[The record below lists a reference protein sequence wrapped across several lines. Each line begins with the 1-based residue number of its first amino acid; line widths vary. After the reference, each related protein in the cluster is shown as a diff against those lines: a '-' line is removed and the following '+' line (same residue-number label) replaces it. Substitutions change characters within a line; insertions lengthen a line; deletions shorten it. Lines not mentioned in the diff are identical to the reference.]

1 MPRDAMAEWL
11 AKRNAEKAAQ
21 RATPEHGAVRQ
32 AQIKVDQILEQAKKT
47 TTALTGVKTGKTEKS
62 STPVRQEEGRDA
74 MAEWLAARKES
85 KVQQIAEQ
93 GKYAVRNVGALY
105 KAATGMWGELRKAN
119 EWQGLGVDAGI
130 RQGYQARVPVRG
142 GSQLQQQAENALQMD
157 KTGPYRQRLTRVR
170 GESLE
175 KLFTDSLNQNQTAE
189 QHGQTIR
196 QELQELRTAG
206 ESGTDAAAAKEKWD
220 DVASRLYYLA
230 YSQSMSSDEY
240 NKLVSEVY
248 DAYDA
253 YRSGV
258 KGRSFGQ
265 REQKWTDALRGPVM
279 GDENYTAAGKAQQ
292 NAMLAAAGGIPTDRN
307 TFGYELRYNQSTTR
321 ENIQYKS
328 VDQLLDAAGKH
339 VDPQADVTS
348 QSQGAATDAA
358 IFGYLANVAMT
369 QEQYDR
375 YMQALDRYVK
385 NAPATRAVSGYG
397 TSDVVSQ
404 LETYRQ
410 QREANG
416 LRANEKGAE
425 DALNSYPEMSAG
437 SFLDQVA
444 SGSERARDNLFQ
456 KYPAGLEQLLV
467 RGGGYAGK
475 ALGSLLNGFG
485 AFENDLGDYFAA
497 GGEEN
502 INYQNPEWQEAKY
515 QDWVRGR
522 ETSDLLQNG
531 GKFERW
537 AAEQIPALPTA
548 ALEMAAASTI
558 AGAATGT
565 MESFAGGA
573 RQVSPL
579 VTSAATKAEKFAQM
593 AKQGSNIVT
602 SSFAAINSYGE
613 AESNGDA
620 RGEQFIRF
628 AAGGL
633 LEYGTNMLFGGN
645 PLIDAGDTGKV
656 TELVYK
662 MTNNETIRKIV
673 SSAAFDRIGEGL
685 EEVASAIGSAAL
697 DYALTGEADL
707 SWDELRDEFIS
718 GFALAMILSI
728 GPDTAEVLAKNDH
741 EGNAKRITMFDAAAQ
756 SDRGELN
763 LQMGKYAVEFLAGDE
778 DMMLANGWDHVQR
791 SAAKKS
797 WAQAV
802 NEYNTVYRNLVDAE
816 AYWAKTG
823 EGKAYRGTDA
833 ERVIADARGSIEGV
847 DAKTF
852 SAETLEENVRQIR
865 QAWDSAEENAT
876 NFAMTGR
883 MDAEIAKMARIAESY
898 LDKAVQDGTMD
909 AMTALNL
916 RNELSMINEG
926 ATATLQAYLNAR
938 YGEGTPQTETR
949 QEPVQEAT
957 QDVNVIRA
965 EAENNAAVNAAETG
979 GIDNGRTEIFDG
991 GSQRDA
997 GLGTGE
1003 QTGGMAAGAAAAEG
1017 ERRNAYAGAG
1027 ENGPANRRAN
1037 LRPEDAARA
1046 ERLNRYASLQSD
1058 TSLAQLVRGGSDAV
1072 TLAVIP
1078 ESMYDD
1084 GMREA
1089 KQAGTALGVDV
1100 VFVRGSMAMQR
1111 GDQLMRINGVYDAAA
1126 KRAVV
1131 SATDIQYD
1139 GGKLAQHELFHV
1151 RANKDPALV
1160 QQALQ
1165 KVRETFG
1172 EEAFEQ
1178 VAREYVQSYS
1188 GAYQSMEDVYEE
1200 VLADA
1205 YAGMNRFRA
1214 GATHFTEAVQSEVQ
1228 QSERASEPAQTS
1240 QETRGSPPANV
1251 EERSGNP
1258 EKGKTFWEKMRA
1270 WKEGGAPDA
1279 AMEPSRTLQ
1288 QAGIN
1293 ELISLSSMLEKADG
1307 KSQTMREAIYD
1318 NLKYLQDDLIR
1329 PMAVGKKGDT
1339 LYCVVPARTSMDMP
1353 RVVEMR
1359 KTNAGYEVEKVS
1371 SLSNAAII
1379 KTLEGSDLLS
1389 ANVQALDH
1397 AIQDFGYQTKANAQL
1412 WVRPEKAKNGVPFA
1426 DIFEAR
1432 DARDFEAKFSLEEK
1446 QYARVINEQLLENR
1460 DRILEIEPVYELTG
1474 GEFAQGDKKLSDA
1487 VMEEFE
1493 KFGGEVE
1500 REGFGAIKFSK
1511 KRIKNDIMH
1520 GIGRMKAM
1528 TFAAVPSVIQNGVE
1542 IGSEANWK
1550 GRGYDTYVFA
1560 APAKF
1565 GETNLLI
1572 GAVVTRDNREN
1583 KFYLHEVVDS
1593 EGNAIKID
1601 RETGE
1606 IKTSSAVADGWAS
1619 TPDALSKDRIAQTEG
1634 EVKQRF
1640 SLSEPVERAGNLIA
1654 EHNLT
1659 QEKLEKAL
1667 EIGAFPS
1674 PSIAIVQAEQGHTNY
1689 GDYSVVFPASTI
1701 DPEADSRNRV
1711 YGADAWTP
1719 TSSNATVE
1727 YRVDADAKRAFER
1740 SIRDLSGQVA
1750 DGIFRGDSTL
1760 GKAGIEEETT
1770 KTSREI
1776 AEQIAQYPEVKA
1788 AYLADKGENISPVYK
1803 DREYDN
1809 IGNAALQRY
1818 TDNVGV
1824 QNLARIIVQMY
1835 VGDANSVAQAELQRV
1850 RQAIGEEYAERF
1862 ARILDRKPERKA
1874 ERVSEYAENKMYSG
1888 TRAEDFIRHAWE
1900 MVQDGGQ
1907 NRGEADKMAMQDELD
1922 RKAPTQKVA
1931 AWAEKRLQDVIG
1943 EGGIYNNEDRYTSR
1957 GDRRSFEQTHWELN
1971 AENLVRAMAQA
1982 EERGANIMWYDAGG
1996 LLAAATPEYR
2006 SISEIHADEGRLQ
2019 TLEQEAY
2026 EGKVMELQ
2034 QSLDNVV
2041 ERILQETRHK
2051 AYGYQDES
2059 QLITEALI
2067 KTAQGGDSLQSIREG
2082 MAAEEYDIDRATAMQ
2097 IQELFQQ
2104 AKEIPTSYF
2113 EAKPQRVVGFDE
2125 AVALLAP
2132 ASAPAD
2138 LMARAEDAGLR
2149 VIRYTGQKDRIRVAN
2164 ELPGVKFSV
2173 QEELQDI
2180 RENGIRGKEL
2190 ASEREE
2196 TQPEDVLGYA
2206 DDMGE
2211 PVLSE
2216 SYFRDWVQQQ
2226 TNAMPQG
2233 FVWGKDVP
2241 FYSQTTDLSP
2251 KQAVELLEAVTGKRW
2266 RVEPRKNGGWR
2277 AVETDFAAKQGM
2289 YTPQEAAN
2297 RLNAAKKARADADA
2311 AAYRNGEA
2319 PARATTVAAEG
2330 VAKDSFRAT
2339 PALDKIGVKIDM
2351 GVTDYRTTKEMRQR
2365 AEAEYQ
2371 TDKLISKAERRWG
2384 ATALE
2389 KNFARDIAA
2398 GRYSYADIP
2407 DTARW
2412 DTVTDLANL
2421 YIDKRMLGEDL
2432 RLQRKY
2438 AIRDALLYK
2447 AMELLP
2453 DELELMSDPGGFDKE
2468 ALLVLNYR
2476 TPQRSMLKMF
2486 GDKRGEEINRYYFDP
2501 VTRNEAERLRWMNR
2515 QLDAVREFQG
2525 EGDKVK
2531 GLNKAESAYVHMALD
2546 IEATVQRINQSPNKA
2561 AIQKAVTELTKMETA
2576 QKASPDAEAREAE
2589 IQRVATEL
2597 DLNAAESKWAQ
2608 QYAQFLT
2615 QKDGIKGEI
2624 DEKKCAA
2631 AVKQYRQLFDDYYNA
2646 IADFLVS
2653 HGDEPIGKI
2662 DYYAPHLSTA
2672 DKVNLLNQAFEALGF
2687 NASATRLPAEIA
2699 GRTEDFRPNKRWTPF
2714 FQSREGTQTE
2724 YDIVH
2729 GFESYVTYLSD
2740 VLFHTDDIQKIRALE
2755 NYTRLG
2761 GKNDFKNSL
2770 AEAIELSRSGQRDEK
2785 LDFLRELKRV
2795 DDFAEPTTAEIN
2807 KQLDQ
2812 YIAELFAAEKNN
2824 TRYSDLAVWLKNYGD
2839 VLAGKQF
2846 GGDRGAEHRGGRG
2859 ILKLG
2864 TQLTQAFA
2872 RANVAGNVSS
2882 AVNQIAQ
2889 LPTIL
2894 GERSKRSIAQA
2905 TAEFATGKLRQFQMD
2920 SDFITGKKGV
2930 DYISNTFADSFM
2942 SGMFKPAEFVD
2953 TMMSTIAARAAY
2965 LDAIRDGK
2973 THEEAMRAADA
2984 YARSIMGDRTKG
2996 AKPLM
3001 FHSKTP
3007 VMQMVNMFQ
3016 IEALNSWEHVSQDL
3030 PRQFRQIAAESGKA
3044 KAARVLSSVIL
3055 KTVLAA
3061 FVVNRVTEE
3070 LYGGTPAPFDII
3082 GMCMNFIA
3090 SGEGLTTNDWIR
3102 YMLNKA
3108 SNAMFGVDLFDDVPT
3123 PQEGFDWGN
3132 AVEDTL
3138 YNISNEVPF
3147 LSNLSG
3153 MVGVGDRTLMMP
3165 DLFGKGKDL
3174 WDAATEHGLISPES
3188 GEALLG
3194 LVTQAIPGG
3203 RQINKTYSGIKT
3215 IVEGGRTKGFGDKER
3230 LQYPVERNVG
3240 TALQNI
3246 LFGPNATPQANAY
3259 WASGLS
3265 SLSTK
3270 DTQTWQTL
3278 SKDGADPIETYNLLH
3293 EFIKINADDTLTTDQ
3308 AQRDIR
3314 DAINNSS
3321 LTDEQKAYL
3330 FRQEFG
3336 RRNKETG
3343 EYEHATDAMF
3353 ETLMDEGVSWDGVT
3367 QFYNKLM
3374 QADGDE
3380 NLSTNDKN
3388 RQKRTAIRE
3397 LDVRDSVK
3405 AYTYAEVFGVTDK
3418 ETGAKSTSKD
3428 EVFANMMDAGMS
3440 WDDVM
3445 DVYEEYRT
3453 LYEDESLSSSQQA
3466 SEFAYWL
3473 DQHNIK
3479 GKKREAI
3486 RNGLKYYQMF
3496 AQEAERY
3503 TNLTEAG
3510 LSATDAKK
3518 VSDKL
3523 ASAKGTGENG
3533 QLTTND
3539 KVDVLLKQNLTDT
3552 SLYKALS
3559 TVLSEETYDKLTEAR
3574 SGGIGAKIWMQY
3586 WKKKAELSADKD
3598 ANGKSISGSKKA
3610 KILALI
3616 NSLQL
3621 TAEQKDLLY
3630 RAEGY
3635 AERDL
3640 YKAPWH

>member
-93 GKYAVRNVGALY
+93 GKYAVRNVGSLY

-119 EWQGLGVDAGI
+119 EWQGMGVDAGI
-130 RQGYQARVPVRG
+130 QQGYRPKLPVRT

-230 YSQSMSSDEY
+230 YSQSMSADEY

-248 DAYDA
+248 DTYDA

-375 YMQALDRYVK
+375 YMQVLDRYAK

-410 QREANG
+410 QRETNG
-416 LRANEKGAE
+416 LRANEQGAE

-485 AFENDLGDYFAA
+485 AFENDLGDYFAE

-502 INYQNPEWQEAKY
+502 INYRNPEWQEAKY

-537 AAEQIPALPTA
+537 AAEQISGLTTA
-548 ALEMAAASTI
+548 ALEMAASATI

-565 MESFAGGA
+565 MASFAGGG

-593 AKQGSNIVT
+593 AKRGSNIVT

-656 TELVYK
+656 TEFCYK
-662 MTNNETIRKIV
+662 LFKNETIRKII
-673 SSAAFDRIGEGL
+673 SSEFFDRIGEGL

-763 LQMGKYAVEFLAGDE
+763 LQMEKYAVEFLAGDE
-778 DMMLANGWDHVQR
+778 DLMLANGWDHVQR
-791 SAAKKS
+791 STAKKS

-865 QAWDSAEENAT
+865 QAWDSAEENAK

-883 MDAEIAKMARIAESY
+883 MDAEIAKMARTAESY

-926 ATATLQAYLNAR
+926 ATANLQAYLNAR
-938 YGEGTPQTETR
+938 YGEGTPKAETR
-949 QEPVQEAT
+949 QEPVQEAA
-957 QDVNVIRA
+957 QGVNTIRA

-997 GLGTGE
+997 GLGAGE
-1003 QTGGMAAGAAAAEG
+1003 QTGGMAAGAAAAEA
-1017 ERRNAYAGAG
+1017 ERRNTYAGAG

-1089 KQAGTALGVDV
+1089 KQAGAELGVDV

-1131 SATDIQYD
+1131 STTDIQYD

-1205 YAGMNRFRA
+1205 YADMNRFRA
-1214 GATHFTEAVQSEVQ
+1214 GATQFAEAVQSEVQ

-1240 QETRGSPPANV
+1240 QETRGSPEGRFSLAGQKARTANSQTLQIAEQMEQEGASREEIWQETGWTRTMDGKNWRFEIDNSEAEYRGGGDAQFREAHADYAEYQDLLQKMFEGTISESEMQRMEQLDDIWSGEYARMRERV
-1251 EERSGNP
+1251 ESGNATLADVLQHDSLYEAYP
-1258 EKGKTFWEKMRA
+1258 ELRDVKVRLESDTGSKN
-1270 WKEGGAPDA
+1270 GSYDP
-1279 AMEPSRTLQ
+1279 RTNT
-1288 QAGIN
+1288 IT
-1293 ELISLSSMLEKADG
+1293 ISEDKPGDSAKVGTMLHEI
-1307 KSQTMREAIYD
+1307 Q
-1318 NLKYLQDDLIR
+1318 
-1329 PMAVGKKGDT
+1329 
-1339 LYCVVPARTSMDMP
+1339 
-1353 RVVEMR
+1353 
-1359 KTNAGYEVEKVS
+1359 
-1371 SLSNAAII
+1371 
-1379 KTLEGSDLLS
+1379 
-1389 ANVQALDH
+1389 H
-1397 AIQDFGYQTKANAQL
+1397 AIQQIEGWESGASPEYWAAREYESGDTASDRAQELYSRILNSLDKADQNKVIRYNELDREMEATFSAD
-1412 WVRPEKAKNGVPFA
+1412 PESEAGKRYAKYEAEQDKLYEELYKNEWFRRLLDLQRQMENPQSAYYEMYLNTAGE
-1426 DIFEAR
+1426 IEAR
-1432 DARDFEAKFSLEEK
+1432 NVSERYRMAQEERRK
-1446 QYARVINEQLLENR
+1446 TAPKGADENTLFRGGGGISAEINEQYKSELERWDREGRNGNERLILGTTGPILQNLGAENGNIYLNGWKISKIMHTHKEMSMQTFEALPQVLENPSLVLASR
-1460 DRILEIEPVYELTG
+1460 AVRTRGANTRLVM
-1474 GEFAQGDKKLSDA
+1474 FGDVRAENGKA
-1487 VMEEFE
+1487 VQ
-1493 KFGGEVE
+1493 VVL
-1500 REGFGAIKFSK
+1500 
-1511 KRIKNDIMH
+1511 D
-1520 GIGRMKAM
+1520 
-1528 TFAAVPSVIQNGVE
+1528 
-1542 IGSEANWK
+1542 
-1550 GRGYDTYVFA
+1550 
-1560 APAKF
+1560 
-1565 GETNLLI
+1565 LL
-1572 GAVVTRDNREN
+1572 
-1583 KFYLHEVVDS
+1583 
-1593 EGNAIKID
+1593 
-1601 RETGE
+1601 
-1606 IKTSSAVADGWAS
+1606 
-1619 TPDALSKDRIAQTEG
+1619 PTEG
-1634 EVKQRF
+1634 GYRLDGMQKVNSAYTKDGGRL
-1640 SLSEPVERAGNLIA
+1640 SLE
-1654 EHNLT
+1654 
-1659 QEKLEKAL
+1659 
-1667 EIGAFPS
+1667 
-1674 PSIAIVQAEQGHTNY
+1674 
-1689 GDYSVVFPASTI
+1689 
-1701 DPEADSRNRV
+1701 DSDV
-1711 YGADAWTP
+1711 LYT
-1719 TSSNATVE
+1719 
-1727 YRVDADAKRAFER
+1727 DAKRAAQVLR
-1740 SIRDLSGQVA
+1740 SLGYRSGSP
-1750 DGIFRGDSTL
+1750 DGLHKDGYIGSIAYDDDGVKISGEKF
-1760 GKAGIEEETT
+1760 
-1770 KTSREI
+1770 TS
-1776 AEQIAQYPEVKA
+1776 
-1788 AYLADKGENISPVYK
+1788 
-1803 DREYDN
+1803 
-1809 IGNAALQRY
+1809 
-1818 TDNVGV
+1818 
-1824 QNLARIIVQMY
+1824 
-1835 VGDANSVAQAELQRV
+1835 
-1850 RQAIGEEYAERF
+1850 
-1862 ARILDRKPERKA
+1862 
-1874 ERVSEYAENKMYSG
+1874 
-1888 TRAEDFIRHAWE
+1888 
-1900 MVQDGGQ
+1900 
-1907 NRGEADKMAMQDELD
+1907 
-1922 RKAPTQKVA
+1922 
-1931 AWAEKRLQDVIG
+1931 VIG
-1943 EGGIYNNEDRYTSR
+1943 
-1957 GDRRSFEQTHWELN
+1957 
-1971 AENLVRAMAQA
+1971 
-1982 EERGANIMWYDAGG
+1982 
-1996 LLAAATPEYR
+1996 P
-2006 SISEIHADEGRLQ
+2006 LQ
-2019 TLEQEAY
+2019 
-2026 EGKVMELQ
+2026 
-2034 QSLDNVV
+2034 
-2041 ERILQETRHK
+2041 
-2051 AYGYQDES
+2051 
-2059 QLITEALI
+2059 
-2067 KTAQGGDSLQSIREG
+2067 
-2082 MAAEEYDIDRATAMQ
+2082 
-2097 IQELFQQ
+2097 
-2104 AKEIPTSYF
+2104 
-2113 EAKPQRVVGFDE
+2113 
-2125 AVALLAP
+2125 
-2132 ASAPAD
+2132 
-2138 LMARAEDAGLR
+2138 
-2149 VIRYTGQKDRIRVAN
+2149 
-2164 ELPGVKFSV
+2164 KFSV

-2190 ASEREE
+2190 ASDREE

-2525 EGDKVK
+2525 EGDKAK

-2589 IQRVATEL
+2589 IQRVATDL

-2905 TAEFATGKLRQFQMD
+2905 ALEFSTGKLRQFQMD

-2965 LDAIRDGK
+2965 LDALRDGK

-3082 GMCMNFIA
+3082 GMSMNFIA

-3428 EVFANMMDAGMS
+3428 EAFANMMDAGMS

-3486 RNGLKYYQMF
+3486 QNGLKYYQMF

-3510 LSATDAKK
+3510 LSAADAKK

-3539 KVDVLLKQNLTDT
+3539 KVDVLLKQGLTDT
-3552 SLYKALS
+3552 SLYRALS

-3574 SGGIGAKIWMQY
+3574 SGGISAKVWMKY
-3586 WKKKAELSADKD
+3586 WQQKAELSADKD

>member
-21 RATPEHGAVRQ
+21 RATPGHGAVRQ
-32 AQIKVDQILEQAKKT
+32 AQIKVDQILEQARKT

-93 GKYAVRNVGALY
+93 GKYAVRNVGSLY

-157 KTGPYRQRLTRVR
+157 KTGPYRQRLTRSR

-230 YSQSMSSDEY
+230 YSQSMSADEY

-248 DAYDA
+248 DAYNA

-265 REQKWTDALRGPVM
+265 HEQKWTDALRGPVM

-292 NAMLAAAGGIPTDRN
+292 DAMLAAAGGIPEDRN
-307 TFGYELRYNQSTTR
+307 TFGYELRYNQGTTR

-375 YMQALDRYVK
+375 YMQALDRYAK

-397 TSDVVSQ
+397 TSDVVGQ

-416 LRANEKGAE
+416 LRANEQAAE

-467 RGGGYAGK
+467 HGGGYAGK

-485 AFENDLGDYFAA
+485 AFENDLGDYFAE
-497 GGEEN
+497 GGEKN

-537 AAEQIPALPTA
+537 AAEQISGLTTA

-565 MESFAGGA
+565 MANFAGGS

-579 VTSAATKAEKFAQM
+579 VTNAATKAEKFAQM

-763 LQMGKYAVEFLAGDE
+763 LQMEKYAVEFLAGDE
-778 DMMLANGWDHVQR
+778 DLMLANGWDHLQR
-791 SAAKKS
+791 SEAKKS

-847 DAKTF
+847 DSKTF

-865 QAWDSAEENAT
+865 QAWDSAVENAE

-883 MDAEIAKMARIAESY
+883 MDAEIAKMARTAESY

-926 ATATLQAYLNAR
+926 ATANLQAYLNAR
-938 YGEGTPQTETR
+938 YGEGTPQVET
-949 QEPVQEAT
+949 QKETVQEAA
-957 QDVNVIRA
+957 QGVNTIRA

-997 GLGTGE
+997 GLGTRE
-1003 QTGGMAAGAAAAEG
+1003 QTGGMAAGAAAAEA

-1084 GMREA
+1084 GMRAA
-1089 KQAGTALGVDV
+1089 KQAGAELDVDV

-1139 GGKLAQHELFHV
+1139 GGQLAQHELFHV

-1172 EEAFEQ
+1172 EEAFEK

-1214 GATHFTEAVQSEVQ
+1214 GATQFTETVQGEVQ

-1240 QETRGSPPANV
+1240 QETRGSPEGRFSLAGQKARTANSQTLQFAEQMEQEGASREEIWQETGWTRAMDGQSWRFEIDNSEAEYRGGGDAQFRKDHADYAEYQDLLQKMFEGTISESEMQRMEQLDDIWSGEYARLRERV
-1251 EERSGNP
+1251 ESGNATLADVLQHDSLYEAYP
-1258 EKGKTFWEKMRA
+1258 ELRDVKVRLESDTGSKNGSYDPNTN
-1270 WKEGGAPDA
+1270 
-1279 AMEPSRTLQ
+1279 T
-1288 QAGIN
+1288 IT
-1293 ELISLSSMLEKADG
+1293 ISEDKPGDSAKVGTMLHEI
-1307 KSQTMREAIYD
+1307 Q
-1318 NLKYLQDDLIR
+1318 
-1329 PMAVGKKGDT
+1329 
-1339 LYCVVPARTSMDMP
+1339 
-1353 RVVEMR
+1353 
-1359 KTNAGYEVEKVS
+1359 
-1371 SLSNAAII
+1371 
-1379 KTLEGSDLLS
+1379 
-1389 ANVQALDH
+1389 H
-1397 AIQDFGYQTKANAQL
+1397 AIQQIEGWESGASPEYWAAREYENGDTASDRAQELYSRILNSLDKADQNKVIRYNELDREMEATFSAD
-1412 WVRPEKAKNGVPFA
+1412 PESEAGKRYAKYEAEQDKLYEELYKNEWFRRLLGLQRKMENPQSA
-1426 DIFEAR
+1426 YYEMYLNTAGEIEAR
-1432 DARDFEAKFSLEEK
+1432 NVSERYRMAQEERRK
-1446 QYARVINEQLLENR
+1446 TAPKGADENTLYRGAGGISAEINEQYKSDLERWDRGGRNGNERLILGTTGPILQNLGAEDGNIYLNGWKISKIMRTHKEMSLQTIEALPQVLENPAIVLASR
-1460 DRILEIEPVYELTG
+1460 AVDTENANTRLVM
-1474 GEFAQGDKKLSDA
+1474 FGDVRAENGKA
-1487 VMEEFE
+1487 VQ
-1493 KFGGEVE
+1493 VVL
-1500 REGFGAIKFSK
+1500 
-1511 KRIKNDIMH
+1511 D
-1520 GIGRMKAM
+1520 
-1528 TFAAVPSVIQNGVE
+1528 
-1542 IGSEANWK
+1542 
-1550 GRGYDTYVFA
+1550 
-1560 APAKF
+1560 
-1565 GETNLLI
+1565 LL
-1572 GAVVTRDNREN
+1572 
-1583 KFYLHEVVDS
+1583 
-1593 EGNAIKID
+1593 
-1601 RETGE
+1601 
-1606 IKTSSAVADGWAS
+1606 
-1619 TPDALSKDRIAQTEG
+1619 PTEG
-1634 EVKQRF
+1634 GYRF
-1640 SLSEPVERAGNLIA
+1640 EGMQKVNSAYTKDGGRLSLE
-1654 EHNLT
+1654 
-1659 QEKLEKAL
+1659 
-1667 EIGAFPS
+1667 
-1674 PSIAIVQAEQGHTNY
+1674 
-1689 GDYSVVFPASTI
+1689 
-1701 DPEADSRNRV
+1701 DSDV
-1711 YGADAWTP
+1711 LYT
-1719 TSSNATVE
+1719 
-1727 YRVDADAKRAFER
+1727 DAKRAAQVLR
-1740 SIRDLSGQVA
+1740 SLGYQSGSPDGSHKGGYIGSIAYDA
-1750 DGIFRGDSTL
+1750 DGVKISGEKF
-1760 GKAGIEEETT
+1760 
-1770 KTSREI
+1770 TS
-1776 AEQIAQYPEVKA
+1776 
-1788 AYLADKGENISPVYK
+1788 
-1803 DREYDN
+1803 
-1809 IGNAALQRY
+1809 
-1818 TDNVGV
+1818 
-1824 QNLARIIVQMY
+1824 
-1835 VGDANSVAQAELQRV
+1835 
-1850 RQAIGEEYAERF
+1850 
-1862 ARILDRKPERKA
+1862 
-1874 ERVSEYAENKMYSG
+1874 
-1888 TRAEDFIRHAWE
+1888 
-1900 MVQDGGQ
+1900 
-1907 NRGEADKMAMQDELD
+1907 
-1922 RKAPTQKVA
+1922 
-1931 AWAEKRLQDVIG
+1931 VIG
-1943 EGGIYNNEDRYTSR
+1943 T
-1957 GDRRSFEQTHWELN
+1957 
-1971 AENLVRAMAQA
+1971 
-1982 EERGANIMWYDAGG
+1982 
-1996 LLAAATPEYR
+1996 
-2006 SISEIHADEGRLQ
+2006 LQ
-2019 TLEQEAY
+2019 
-2026 EGKVMELQ
+2026 
-2034 QSLDNVV
+2034 
-2041 ERILQETRHK
+2041 
-2051 AYGYQDES
+2051 
-2059 QLITEALI
+2059 
-2067 KTAQGGDSLQSIREG
+2067 
-2082 MAAEEYDIDRATAMQ
+2082 
-2097 IQELFQQ
+2097 
-2104 AKEIPTSYF
+2104 
-2113 EAKPQRVVGFDE
+2113 
-2125 AVALLAP
+2125 
-2132 ASAPAD
+2132 
-2138 LMARAEDAGLR
+2138 
-2149 VIRYTGQKDRIRVAN
+2149 
-2164 ELPGVKFSV
+2164 KFSV

-2190 ASEREE
+2190 ASDREE

-2206 DDMGE
+2206 DDTGTLYAQFAREKVYDNLGNAVLQKYTDSVGVERLAWIAAQMDMGDARSVAATE
-2211 PVLSE
+2211 LQNIRQVVKEDYAERFGEKLDQKPNLKEQRVNEYADRVMGDSSRAESFLRHAWEMVQGVGRTVAAEQRGTVQQTPPE

-2330 VAKDSFRAT
+2330 VAKDRFRAT

-2525 EGDKVK
+2525 EGDKAK

-2589 IQRVATEL
+2589 IQRVATDL

-2953 TMMSTIAARAAY
+2953 TTMSTIAARAAY

-2973 THEEAMRAADA
+2973 THEEAMRSADA

-3082 GMCMNFIA
+3082 GMSMNFIA

-3102 YMLNKA
+3102 YMFNKA

-3132 AVEDTL
+3132 AAEDTL

-3174 WDAATEHGLISPES
+3174 WDAATEHGLLSPES

-3270 DTQTWQTL
+3270 DTKTWQTL

-3293 EFIKINADDTLTTDQ
+3293 EFIKINADDTLTSDQ

-3314 DAINNSS
+3314 DAINNSG

-3353 ETLMDEGVSWDGVT
+3353 EALMDEGVSWDGVT

-3428 EVFANMMDAGMS
+3428 EAFANMMDAGMS

-3486 RNGLKYYQMF
+3486 QNGLKYYQMF

-3586 WKKKAELSADKD
+3586 WRKKAELSADKD

-3640 YKAPWH
+3640 YRAPWH

>member
-21 RATPEHGAVRQ
+21 RATPGHGAVRQ
-32 AQIKVDQILEQAKKT
+32 AQIKVDQILEQARKT

-93 GKYAVRNVGALY
+93 GKYAVRNVGSLC

-157 KTGPYRQRLTRVR
+157 KTGPYRQRLTRSR

-230 YSQSMSSDEY
+230 YSQSMSADEY

-248 DAYDA
+248 DAYNA

-292 NAMLAAAGGIPTDRN
+292 DAMLAAAGGIPEDRN
-307 TFGYELRYNQSTTR
+307 TFGYELRYNQGTTR

-375 YMQALDRYVK
+375 YMQALDRYAK

-397 TSDVVSQ
+397 TSDVVGQ

-416 LRANEKGAE
+416 LRANEQAAE

-467 RGGGYAGK
+467 HGGGYAGK

-485 AFENDLGDYFAA
+485 AFENDLGDYFAE
-497 GGEEN
+497 GGEKN

-515 QDWVRGR
+515 QDWVRRR

-531 GKFERW
+531 GKYERW
-537 AAEQIPALPTA
+537 AAEKISGLTTA

-565 MESFAGGA
+565 MANFAGGS

-579 VTSAATKAEKFAQM
+579 VTNAATKAEKFAQM

-763 LQMGKYAVEFLAGDE
+763 LQMEKYAVEFLAGDE
-778 DMMLANGWDHVQR
+778 DLMLANGWDHLQR
-791 SAAKKS
+791 SEAKKS

-847 DAKTF
+847 DSKTF

-865 QAWDSAEENAT
+865 QAWDSAEENAA

-883 MDAEIAKMARIAESY
+883 MDAEIAKMARTAESY

-926 ATATLQAYLNAR
+926 ATANLQAYLNAR
-938 YGEGTPQTETR
+938 YGEGTPQAETQ
-949 QEPVQEAT
+949 QETVQEAA
-957 QDVNVIRA
+957 QGVNTIRA

-1003 QTGGMAAGAAAAEG
+1003 QAGGMAAGAAAAEG
-1017 ERRNAYAGAG
+1017 ERRNTYTGAG

-1072 TLAVIP
+1072 TLAVVP

-1089 KQAGTALGVDV
+1089 KQAGAELGVDV

-1139 GGKLAQHELFHV
+1139 GGQLAQHELFHV

-1214 GATHFTEAVQSEVQ
+1214 GATQFTETVQGEVQ

-1240 QETRGSPPANV
+1240 QETRGSPEGRFSLAGQKARTANSQTLQLAEQMEQEGASREEIWQETGWARTMDGQSWRFEIDNSEAEYRGGGDAQFRKDHADYAEYQDLLQKMFEGTISESEMQRMEQLDDIWSGEYARLRERV
-1251 EERSGNP
+1251 ESGNATLADVLQHDSLYEAYP
-1258 EKGKTFWEKMRA
+1258 ELRDVKVRLESDTGSKNGSYDPNTN
-1270 WKEGGAPDA
+1270 
-1279 AMEPSRTLQ
+1279 T
-1288 QAGIN
+1288 IT
-1293 ELISLSSMLEKADG
+1293 ISEDKPGDSAKVGTMLHEI
-1307 KSQTMREAIYD
+1307 Q
-1318 NLKYLQDDLIR
+1318 
-1329 PMAVGKKGDT
+1329 
-1339 LYCVVPARTSMDMP
+1339 
-1353 RVVEMR
+1353 
-1359 KTNAGYEVEKVS
+1359 
-1371 SLSNAAII
+1371 
-1379 KTLEGSDLLS
+1379 
-1389 ANVQALDH
+1389 H
-1397 AIQDFGYQTKANAQL
+1397 AIQQIEGWESGASPEYWAAREYENGDTASDRAQELYSRILNSLDKADQNKVIRYNELDREMEATFSAD
-1412 WVRPEKAKNGVPFA
+1412 PESEAGKRYAKYEAEQDKLYEELYKNEWFRRLLGLQRKMENPQSA
-1426 DIFEAR
+1426 YYEMYLNTAGEIEAR
-1432 DARDFEAKFSLEEK
+1432 NVSERYRMAQEERRK
-1446 QYARVINEQLLENR
+1446 TAPKGADENTLYRGAGGISAEINEQYKSDLERWDRGGRNGNERLILGTTGPILQNLGAEDGNIYLNGWKISKIMRTHKEMSLQTIEALPQVLENPAIVLASR
-1460 DRILEIEPVYELTG
+1460 AVDTENANTRLVM
-1474 GEFAQGDKKLSDA
+1474 FGDVRAENGKA
-1487 VMEEFE
+1487 VQ
-1493 KFGGEVE
+1493 VVL
-1500 REGFGAIKFSK
+1500 
-1511 KRIKNDIMH
+1511 D
-1520 GIGRMKAM
+1520 
-1528 TFAAVPSVIQNGVE
+1528 
-1542 IGSEANWK
+1542 
-1550 GRGYDTYVFA
+1550 
-1560 APAKF
+1560 
-1565 GETNLLI
+1565 LL
-1572 GAVVTRDNREN
+1572 
-1583 KFYLHEVVDS
+1583 
-1593 EGNAIKID
+1593 
-1601 RETGE
+1601 
-1606 IKTSSAVADGWAS
+1606 
-1619 TPDALSKDRIAQTEG
+1619 PTEG
-1634 EVKQRF
+1634 GYRF
-1640 SLSEPVERAGNLIA
+1640 EGMQKVNSAYTKDGGRLSLE
-1654 EHNLT
+1654 
-1659 QEKLEKAL
+1659 
-1667 EIGAFPS
+1667 
-1674 PSIAIVQAEQGHTNY
+1674 
-1689 GDYSVVFPASTI
+1689 
-1701 DPEADSRNRV
+1701 DSDV
-1711 YGADAWTP
+1711 LYT
-1719 TSSNATVE
+1719 
-1727 YRVDADAKRAFER
+1727 DAKRAAQVLR
-1740 SIRDLSGQVA
+1740 SLGYQSGSPDGSHKGGYIGSIAYDA
-1750 DGIFRGDSTL
+1750 DGVKISGEKF
-1760 GKAGIEEETT
+1760 
-1770 KTSREI
+1770 TS
-1776 AEQIAQYPEVKA
+1776 
-1788 AYLADKGENISPVYK
+1788 
-1803 DREYDN
+1803 
-1809 IGNAALQRY
+1809 
-1818 TDNVGV
+1818 
-1824 QNLARIIVQMY
+1824 
-1835 VGDANSVAQAELQRV
+1835 
-1850 RQAIGEEYAERF
+1850 
-1862 ARILDRKPERKA
+1862 
-1874 ERVSEYAENKMYSG
+1874 
-1888 TRAEDFIRHAWE
+1888 
-1900 MVQDGGQ
+1900 
-1907 NRGEADKMAMQDELD
+1907 
-1922 RKAPTQKVA
+1922 
-1931 AWAEKRLQDVIG
+1931 VIG
-1943 EGGIYNNEDRYTSR
+1943 T
-1957 GDRRSFEQTHWELN
+1957 
-1971 AENLVRAMAQA
+1971 
-1982 EERGANIMWYDAGG
+1982 
-1996 LLAAATPEYR
+1996 
-2006 SISEIHADEGRLQ
+2006 LQ
-2019 TLEQEAY
+2019 
-2026 EGKVMELQ
+2026 
-2034 QSLDNVV
+2034 
-2041 ERILQETRHK
+2041 
-2051 AYGYQDES
+2051 
-2059 QLITEALI
+2059 
-2067 KTAQGGDSLQSIREG
+2067 
-2082 MAAEEYDIDRATAMQ
+2082 
-2097 IQELFQQ
+2097 
-2104 AKEIPTSYF
+2104 
-2113 EAKPQRVVGFDE
+2113 
-2125 AVALLAP
+2125 
-2132 ASAPAD
+2132 
-2138 LMARAEDAGLR
+2138 
-2149 VIRYTGQKDRIRVAN
+2149 
-2164 ELPGVKFSV
+2164 KFSV

-2190 ASEREE
+2190 ASDREE

-2206 DDMGE
+2206 DDTGTLYAQFAREKVYDNLGNAVLQKYTDSVGVERLAWIAAQMEMGDARSVAATE
-2211 PVLSE
+2211 LQNIRQVVKEDYAERFGEKLDQKPNLKEQRVNEYADRVMGDSSRAESFLRHAWEMVQGVGRTVAAEQRGTVQQTPPE

-2330 VAKDSFRAT
+2330 VAKDRFRAT

-2589 IQRVATEL
+2589 IQRVATDL

-2812 YIAELFAAEKNN
+2812 YIAELFAEEKNN

-2905 TAEFATGKLRQFQMD
+2905 ALEFSTGKLRQFQMD

-2953 TMMSTIAARAAY
+2953 TTMSTIAARAAY

-3070 LYGGTPAPFDII
+3070 IYGGTPAPFDII
-3082 GMCMNFIA
+3082 GMSMNFIA

-3102 YMLNKA
+3102 YMFNKA

-3174 WDAATEHGLISPES
+3174 WDAATEHGLLSPES

-3293 EFIKINADDTLTTDQ
+3293 EFIKINADDTLTSDQ

-3314 DAINNSS
+3314 DAINNSG

-3353 ETLMDEGVSWDGVT
+3353 EALMDEGVSWDGVT

-3388 RQKRTAIRE
+3388 RQKRTTIRE

-3428 EVFANMMDAGMS
+3428 EAFANMMDAGMS

-3486 RNGLKYYQMF
+3486 QNGLKYYQMF

-3586 WKKKAELSADKD
+3586 WRKKAELSADKD

-3640 YKAPWH
+3640 YRAPWH

>member
-1 MPRDAMAEWL
+1 MARIAIKEWL
-11 AKRNAEKAAQ
+11 AQQDAEKAKQ

-32 AQIKVDQILEQAKKT
+32 AQIKVDQILDQSKKALEPFGIRQKKQSNKPTSQKRET
-47 TTALTGVKTGKTEKS
+47 TGRLAVK
-62 STPVRQEEGRDA
+62 
-74 MAEWLAARKES
+74 EWLEEKDKA

-230 YSQSMSSDEY
+230 YSQSMSADEY

-248 DAYDA
+248 DTYDA

-375 YMQALDRYVK
+375 YMQVLDRYAK

-416 LRANEKGAE
+416 LRANEQGAE

-485 AFENDLGDYFAA
+485 AFENDLGDYFAE

-537 AAEQIPALPTA
+537 AAEQISGLTTA
-548 ALEMAAASTI
+548 ALEMAASATI

-565 MESFAGGA
+565 MANFAGAG
-573 RQVSPL
+573 RQISPL

-593 AKQGSNIVT
+593 AKRGSNIVT

-656 TELVYK
+656 TEFCYK
-662 MTNNETIRKIV
+662 LFKNETIRKII
-673 SSAAFDRIGEGL
+673 SSEFFDRIGEGL

-728 GPDTAEVLAKNDH
+728 GPDTAEVLAKNDY
-741 EGNAKRITMFDAAAQ
+741 EGNAKRITMFDAASQ

-763 LQMGKYAVEFLAGDE
+763 LQMEKYAVEFLAGDE
-778 DMMLANGWDHVQR
+778 DLMLANGWDHVQR

-823 EGKAYRGTDA
+823 DGRVYQGTDA

-865 QAWDSAEENAT
+865 QEWDSAAENAA

-883 MDAEIAKMARIAESY
+883 MDAEIAKMARTAESY

-916 RNELSMINEG
+916 RNELSMINES
-926 ATATLQAYLNAR
+926 ATANLQAYLNAR
-938 YGEGTPQTETR
+938 YGEGTPQTETQ
-949 QEPVQEAT
+949 QEPVQEAA
-957 QDVNVIRA
+957 QGVNTIRA

-997 GLGTGE
+997 GLGAGE
-1003 QTGGMAAGAAAAEG
+1003 QTGGMAAGAAAAEA
-1017 ERRNAYAGAG
+1017 ERRNTYAGAG

-1089 KQAGTALGVDV
+1089 KRAGAKLGVDV

-1111 GDQLMRINGVYDAAA
+1111 GDQLMRINGVYDAAT

-1139 GGKLAQHELFHV
+1139 GGQLAQHELFHV
-1151 RANKDPALV
+1151 RANKNPALV

-1214 GATHFTEAVQSEVQ
+1214 GATQFTEAAQSEVQ

-1240 QETRGSPPANV
+1240 QETRGSPEGRFSIQELADG
-1251 EERSGNP
+1251 ERIAVIEDGQDEFDRAKPSQYAAIAKRVIMR
-1258 EKGKTFWEKMRA
+1258 EFAGKTLPLSTEDLARVNRNTAGEYAYPSNALKVGSTEYNAKMRA
-1270 WKEGGAPDA
+1270 
-1279 AMEPSRTLQ
+1279 ST
-1288 QAGIN
+1288 
-1293 ELISLSSMLEKADG
+1293 ELA
-1307 KSQTMREAIYD
+1307 
-1318 NLKYLQDDLIR
+1318 
-1329 PMAVGKKGDT
+1329 
-1339 LYCVVPARTSMDMP
+1339 
-1353 RVVEMR
+1353 
-1359 KTNAGYEVEKVS
+1359 
-1371 SLSNAAII
+1371 
-1379 KTLEGSDLLS
+1379 DLLAVS
-1389 ANVQALDH
+1389 EFSHWAKDHKNHDTAEFGFDYYTTKFEVDGHLFEGLINIANSNS
-1397 AIQDFGYQTKANAQL
+1397 G
-1412 WVRPEKAKNGVPFA
+1412 
-1426 DIFEAR
+1426 
-1432 DARDFEAKFSLEEK
+1432 
-1446 QYARVINEQLLENR
+1446 
-1460 DRILEIEPVYELTG
+1460 RILYDVTKIREIPAISRKPATLM
-1474 GEFAQGDKKLSDA
+1474 AQSAPTFGNLS
-1487 VMEEFE
+1487 EES
-1493 KFGGEVE
+1493 
-1500 REGFGAIKFSK
+1500 ISQ
-1511 KRIKNDIMH
+1511 D
-1520 GIGRMKAM
+1520 
-1528 TFAAVPSVIQNGVE
+1528 Q
-1542 IGSEANWK
+1542 
-1550 GRGYDTYVFA
+1550 
-1560 APAKF
+1560 
-1565 GETNLLI
+1565 
-1572 GAVVTRDNREN
+1572 
-1583 KFYLHEVVDS
+1583 
-1593 EGNAIKID
+1593 
-1601 RETGE
+1601 
-1606 IKTSSAVADGWAS
+1606 AD
-1619 TPDALSKDRIAQTEG
+1619 
-1634 EVKQRF
+1634 VKQRF
-1640 SLSEPVERAGNLIA
+1640 SMSEPVERAGNLIA

-1689 GDYSVVFPASTI
+1689 GEYSVVFPASTI

-1740 SIRDLSGQVA
+1740 SIRELSAQVA
-1750 DGIFRGDSTL
+1750 DGVFRGDSTL

-1788 AYLADKGENISPVYK
+1788 AYLADKGENINPVYK
-1803 DREYDN
+1803 AREYDN
-1809 IGNAALQRY
+1809 IGNAVLQRY

-1824 QNLARIIVQMY
+1824 QNLAWIIAQMDM
-1835 VGDANSVAQAELQRV
+1835 GDAQSVAQAELQRV

-1874 ERVSEYAENKMYSG
+1874 ERVSEYAENKMYSSM
-1888 TRAEDFIRHAWE
+1888 RAEDFIRHAWE

-1907 NRGEADKMAMQDELD
+1907 IRGDVDKMAMQDELD
-1922 RKAPTQKVA
+1922 RKAPTQDVA
-1931 AWAEKRLQDVIG
+1931 VWAEKQLQDVIG

-2041 ERILQETRHK
+2041 ERILQETKHK

-2149 VIRYTGQKDRIRVAN
+2149 VIRYTGQEDRIRVAN

-2311 AAYRNGEA
+2311 AAYRNGVA

-2525 EGDKVK
+2525 EGDKAK

-2589 IQRVATEL
+2589 IQRVATDL

-3030 PRQFRQIAAESGKA
+3030 PQQFRQIAAESGKA

-3082 GMCMNFIA
+3082 GMSMNFIA

-3174 WDAATEHGLISPES
+3174 WDAATERGLISPES

>member
-21 RATPEHGAVRQ
+21 RATPGHGAVRQ
-32 AQIKVDQILEQAKKT
+32 AQIKVDQILEQARKT

-93 GKYAVRNVGALY
+93 GKYAVRNVGSLY

-230 YSQSMSSDEY
+230 YSQSMSADEY

-292 NAMLAAAGGIPTDRN
+292 DAMLSAAGGIPEDRN

-375 YMQALDRYVK
+375 YMQALDRYAK

-397 TSDVVSQ
+397 TSDVVGQ

-416 LRANEKGAE
+416 LRANEQAAE

-467 RGGGYAGK
+467 HGGGYAGK

-485 AFENDLGDYFAA
+485 AFENDLGDYFAE
-497 GGEEN
+497 GGEKN

-537 AAEQIPALPTA
+537 AAEQISGLTTA

-565 MESFAGGA
+565 MASFAGGS

-579 VTSAATKAEKFAQM
+579 VTNAATKAEKFAQM

-763 LQMGKYAVEFLAGDE
+763 LQMEKYAVEFLAGDE
-778 DMMLANGWDHVQR
+778 DLMLANGWDHVQR
-791 SAAKKS
+791 STAKKS

-847 DAKTF
+847 DSKTF

-865 QAWDSAEENAT
+865 QAWDSAEENAA

-883 MDAEIAKMARIAESY
+883 MDAEIAKMARTAESY

-926 ATATLQAYLNAR
+926 ATANLQAYLNAR
-938 YGEGTPQTETR
+938 YGEGTPQAETQ
-949 QEPVQEAT
+949 QETVQEAA
-957 QDVNVIRA
+957 QGVNTIRA

-1017 ERRNAYAGAG
+1017 KRRNTYAGAG

-1072 TLAVIP
+1072 TLAVVP

-1089 KQAGTALGVDV
+1089 KQAGAELGVDV

-1139 GGKLAQHELFHV
+1139 GGQLAQHELFHV

-1214 GATHFTEAVQSEVQ
+1214 GATQFTETVQGEVQ

-1240 QETRGSPPANV
+1240 QETRGSPEGRFSLAGQKSRTANSQTLQLAEQMEQEGASREEIWQETGWTRTMDGQSWRFEIDNSEAEYRGGGDAQFRKDHADYAEYQDLLQKMFEGTISESEMQRMEQLNDIWSGEYARLRERV
-1251 EERSGNP
+1251 ESGNATLADVLQHDSLYEAYP
-1258 EKGKTFWEKMRA
+1258 ELRDVKVRLESDTGSKN
-1270 WKEGGAPDA
+1270 GSYD
-1279 AMEPSRTLQ
+1279 PSTNT
-1288 QAGIN
+1288 IT
-1293 ELISLSSMLEKADG
+1293 ISEDKPGDSAKVGTMLHEI
-1307 KSQTMREAIYD
+1307 Q
-1318 NLKYLQDDLIR
+1318 
-1329 PMAVGKKGDT
+1329 
-1339 LYCVVPARTSMDMP
+1339 
-1353 RVVEMR
+1353 
-1359 KTNAGYEVEKVS
+1359 
-1371 SLSNAAII
+1371 
-1379 KTLEGSDLLS
+1379 
-1389 ANVQALDH
+1389 H
-1397 AIQDFGYQTKANAQL
+1397 AIQQIEGWESGASPEYWAAREYENGDTASDRAQELYSRILNSLDKADQNKVIRYNELDREMEATFSAD
-1412 WVRPEKAKNGVPFA
+1412 PESEAGKRYAKYEAEQDKLYEELYKNEWFRRLLDLQRKMENPQSAYYEMYLNTAGE
-1426 DIFEAR
+1426 IEAR
-1432 DARDFEAKFSLEEK
+1432 NVSERYRMAQEERRK
-1446 QYARVINEQLLENR
+1446 TAPKGADENTLFRGAGGISAEINEQYKSDLERWDKEGRNGNERLILGTTGPILQNLGAEDGNIYLNGWKISKIMHTHKEMSLRTFEALPQVLENPSLVLASR
-1460 DRILEIEPVYELTG
+1460 AVRTRGVNTRLVMFGDVRAENGKAVQVVLDLLPAEGGYRLDGMQKVNSAYTKDGGRLSLE
-1474 GEFAQGDKKLSDA
+1474 DSD
-1487 VMEEFE
+1487 VLY
-1493 KFGGEVE
+1493 
-1500 REGFGAIKFSK
+1500 
-1511 KRIKNDIMH
+1511 
-1520 GIGRMKAM
+1520 
-1528 TFAAVPSVIQNGVE
+1528 T
-1542 IGSEANWK
+1542 
-1550 GRGYDTYVFA
+1550 
-1560 APAKF
+1560 
-1565 GETNLLI
+1565 
-1572 GAVVTRDNREN
+1572 
-1583 KFYLHEVVDS
+1583 
-1593 EGNAIKID
+1593 
-1601 RETGE
+1601 
-1606 IKTSSAVADGWAS
+1606 
-1619 TPDALSKDRIAQTEG
+1619 
-1634 EVKQRF
+1634 
-1640 SLSEPVERAGNLIA
+1640 
-1654 EHNLT
+1654 
-1659 QEKLEKAL
+1659 
-1667 EIGAFPS
+1667 
-1674 PSIAIVQAEQGHTNY
+1674 
-1689 GDYSVVFPASTI
+1689 
-1701 DPEADSRNRV
+1701 
-1711 YGADAWTP
+1711 
-1719 TSSNATVE
+1719 
-1727 YRVDADAKRAFER
+1727 DAKRAAQVLR
-1740 SIRDLSGQVA
+1740 SLGYRSGSPDGLHKDGYIGSIAYAA
-1750 DGIFRGDSTL
+1750 DGVKISGEKF
-1760 GKAGIEEETT
+1760 
-1770 KTSREI
+1770 TS
-1776 AEQIAQYPEVKA
+1776 
-1788 AYLADKGENISPVYK
+1788 
-1803 DREYDN
+1803 
-1809 IGNAALQRY
+1809 
-1818 TDNVGV
+1818 
-1824 QNLARIIVQMY
+1824 
-1835 VGDANSVAQAELQRV
+1835 
-1850 RQAIGEEYAERF
+1850 
-1862 ARILDRKPERKA
+1862 
-1874 ERVSEYAENKMYSG
+1874 
-1888 TRAEDFIRHAWE
+1888 
-1900 MVQDGGQ
+1900 
-1907 NRGEADKMAMQDELD
+1907 
-1922 RKAPTQKVA
+1922 
-1931 AWAEKRLQDVIG
+1931 VIG
-1943 EGGIYNNEDRYTSR
+1943 T
-1957 GDRRSFEQTHWELN
+1957 
-1971 AENLVRAMAQA
+1971 
-1982 EERGANIMWYDAGG
+1982 
-1996 LLAAATPEYR
+1996 
-2006 SISEIHADEGRLQ
+2006 LQ
-2019 TLEQEAY
+2019 
-2026 EGKVMELQ
+2026 
-2034 QSLDNVV
+2034 
-2041 ERILQETRHK
+2041 
-2051 AYGYQDES
+2051 
-2059 QLITEALI
+2059 
-2067 KTAQGGDSLQSIREG
+2067 
-2082 MAAEEYDIDRATAMQ
+2082 
-2097 IQELFQQ
+2097 
-2104 AKEIPTSYF
+2104 
-2113 EAKPQRVVGFDE
+2113 
-2125 AVALLAP
+2125 
-2132 ASAPAD
+2132 
-2138 LMARAEDAGLR
+2138 
-2149 VIRYTGQKDRIRVAN
+2149 
-2164 ELPGVKFSV
+2164 KFSV

-2190 ASEREE
+2190 ASDREE

-2206 DDMGE
+2206 DDRGE

-2546 IEATVQRINQSPNKA
+2546 IEATVQRINQSQNKA

-2589 IQRVATEL
+2589 IQRVATDL

-2624 DEKKCAA
+2624 DEKKCAE

-2905 TAEFATGKLRQFQMD
+2905 ALEFSTGKLRQFQMD

-2953 TMMSTIAARAAY
+2953 TTMSTIAARAAY

-3082 GMCMNFIA
+3082 GMSMNFIA

-3102 YMLNKA
+3102 YMFNKA

-3132 AVEDTL
+3132 AAEDTL

-3174 WDAATEHGLISPES
+3174 WDAATEHGLLSPES

-3293 EFIKINADDTLTTDQ
+3293 EFIKINADDTLTSDQ

-3314 DAINNSS
+3314 DAINNSG

-3428 EVFANMMDAGMS
+3428 EAFANMMDAGMS

-3486 RNGLKYYQMF
+3486 QNGLKYYQMF

-3586 WKKKAELSADKD
+3586 WRKKAELSADKD

-3640 YKAPWH
+3640 YRAPWH

>member
-1 MPRDAMAEWL
+1 MGTTGPILQNLGAENGNIYLNGWKISKIMRTHKEMSLRTFEALPQVLENPSLVL
-11 AKRNAEKAAQ
+11 ASR
-21 RATPEHGAVRQ
+21 AVRTRG
-32 AQIKVDQILEQAKKT
+32 ANTRLVMFGD
-47 TTALTGVKTGKTEKS
+47 
-62 STPVRQEEGRDA
+62 VR
-74 MAEWLAARKES
+74 
-85 KVQQIAEQ
+85 
-93 GKYAVRNVGALY
+93 
-105 KAATGMWGELRKAN
+105 
-119 EWQGLGVDAGI
+119 
-130 RQGYQARVPVRG
+130 
-142 GSQLQQQAENALQMD
+142 AEN
-157 KTGPYRQRLTRVR
+157 G
-170 GESLE
+170 
-175 KLFTDSLNQNQTAE
+175 
-189 QHGQTIR
+189 
-196 QELQELRTAG
+196 
-206 ESGTDAAAAKEKWD
+206 
-220 DVASRLYYLA
+220 
-230 YSQSMSSDEY
+230 
-240 NKLVSEVY
+240 
-248 DAYDA
+248 
-253 YRSGV
+253 
-258 KGRSFGQ
+258 
-265 REQKWTDALRGPVM
+265 
-279 GDENYTAAGKAQQ
+279 
-292 NAMLAAAGGIPTDRN
+292 
-307 TFGYELRYNQSTTR
+307 
-321 ENIQYKS
+321 
-328 VDQLLDAAGKH
+328 
-339 VDPQADVTS
+339 
-348 QSQGAATDAA
+348 
-358 IFGYLANVAMT
+358 
-369 QEQYDR
+369 
-375 YMQALDRYVK
+375 
-385 NAPATRAVSGYG
+385 
-397 TSDVVSQ
+397 
-404 LETYRQ
+404 
-410 QREANG
+410 
-416 LRANEKGAE
+416 
-425 DALNSYPEMSAG
+425 
-437 SFLDQVA
+437 
-444 SGSERARDNLFQ
+444 
-456 KYPAGLEQLLV
+456 
-467 RGGGYAGK
+467 
-475 ALGSLLNGFG
+475 
-485 AFENDLGDYFAA
+485 
-497 GGEEN
+497 
-502 INYQNPEWQEAKY
+502 
-515 QDWVRGR
+515 
-522 ETSDLLQNG
+522 
-531 GKFERW
+531 
-537 AAEQIPALPTA
+537 
-548 ALEMAAASTI
+548 
-558 AGAATGT
+558 
-565 MESFAGGA
+565 
-573 RQVSPL
+573 
-579 VTSAATKAEKFAQM
+579 
-593 AKQGSNIVT
+593 
-602 SSFAAINSYGE
+602 
-613 AESNGDA
+613 
-620 RGEQFIRF
+620 
-628 AAGGL
+628 
-633 LEYGTNMLFGGN
+633 
-645 PLIDAGDTGKV
+645 
-656 TELVYK
+656 
-662 MTNNETIRKIV
+662 
-673 SSAAFDRIGEGL
+673 
-685 EEVASAIGSAAL
+685 
-697 DYALTGEADL
+697 
-707 SWDELRDEFIS
+707 
-718 GFALAMILSI
+718 
-728 GPDTAEVLAKNDH
+728 
-741 EGNAKRITMFDAAAQ
+741 
-756 SDRGELN
+756 
-763 LQMGKYAVEFLAGDE
+763 
-778 DMMLANGWDHVQR
+778 
-791 SAAKKS
+791 
-797 WAQAV
+797 
-802 NEYNTVYRNLVDAE
+802 
-816 AYWAKTG
+816 
-823 EGKAYRGTDA
+823 
-833 ERVIADARGSIEGV
+833 
-847 DAKTF
+847 
-852 SAETLEENVRQIR
+852 
-865 QAWDSAEENAT
+865 
-876 NFAMTGR
+876 
-883 MDAEIAKMARIAESY
+883 
-898 LDKAVQDGTMD
+898 KAVQVVLDLLPTEGGYRLDGMQKV
-909 AMTALNL
+909 N
-916 RNELSMINEG
+916 S
-926 ATATLQAYLNAR
+926 AY
-938 YGEGTPQTETR
+938 TK
-949 QEPVQEAT
+949 
-957 QDVNVIRA
+957 
-965 EAENNAAVNAAETG
+965 
-979 GIDNGRTEIFDG
+979 DG
-991 GSQRDA
+991 G
-997 GLGTGE
+997 
-1003 QTGGMAAGAAAAEG
+1003 
-1017 ERRNAYAGAG
+1017 
-1027 ENGPANRRAN
+1027 
-1037 LRPEDAARA
+1037 
-1046 ERLNRYASLQSD
+1046 RL
-1058 TSLAQLVRGGSDAV
+1058 
-1072 TLAVIP
+1072 
-1078 ESMYDD
+1078 
-1084 GMREA
+1084 
-1089 KQAGTALGVDV
+1089 
-1100 VFVRGSMAMQR
+1100 
-1111 GDQLMRINGVYDAAA
+1111 
-1126 KRAVV
+1126 
-1131 SATDIQYD
+1131 
-1139 GGKLAQHELFHV
+1139 
-1151 RANKDPALV
+1151 
-1160 QQALQ
+1160 
-1165 KVRETFG
+1165 
-1172 EEAFEQ
+1172 
-1178 VAREYVQSYS
+1178 
-1188 GAYQSMEDVYEE
+1188 
-1200 VLADA
+1200 
-1205 YAGMNRFRA
+1205 
-1214 GATHFTEAVQSEVQ
+1214 
-1228 QSERASEPAQTS
+1228 
-1240 QETRGSPPANV
+1240 
-1251 EERSGNP
+1251 
-1258 EKGKTFWEKMRA
+1258 
-1270 WKEGGAPDA
+1270 
-1279 AMEPSRTLQ
+1279 
-1288 QAGIN
+1288 
-1293 ELISLSSMLEKADG
+1293 
-1307 KSQTMREAIYD
+1307 
-1318 NLKYLQDDLIR
+1318 
-1329 PMAVGKKGDT
+1329 
-1339 LYCVVPARTSMDMP
+1339 
-1353 RVVEMR
+1353 
-1359 KTNAGYEVEKVS
+1359 
-1371 SLSNAAII
+1371 
-1379 KTLEGSDLLS
+1379 
-1389 ANVQALDH
+1389 
-1397 AIQDFGYQTKANAQL
+1397 
-1412 WVRPEKAKNGVPFA
+1412 
-1426 DIFEAR
+1426 
-1432 DARDFEAKFSLEEK
+1432 SLE
-1446 QYARVINEQLLENR
+1446 
-1460 DRILEIEPVYELTG
+1460 
-1474 GEFAQGDKKLSDA
+1474 
-1487 VMEEFE
+1487 
-1493 KFGGEVE
+1493 
-1500 REGFGAIKFSK
+1500 
-1511 KRIKNDIMH
+1511 
-1520 GIGRMKAM
+1520 
-1528 TFAAVPSVIQNGVE
+1528 
-1542 IGSEANWK
+1542 
-1550 GRGYDTYVFA
+1550 
-1560 APAKF
+1560 
-1565 GETNLLI
+1565 
-1572 GAVVTRDNREN
+1572 
-1583 KFYLHEVVDS
+1583 DS
-1593 EGNAIKID
+1593 NVLY
-1601 RETGE
+1601 T
-1606 IKTSSAVADGWAS
+1606 
-1619 TPDALSKDRIAQTEG
+1619 
-1634 EVKQRF
+1634 
-1640 SLSEPVERAGNLIA
+1640 
-1654 EHNLT
+1654 
-1659 QEKLEKAL
+1659 
-1667 EIGAFPS
+1667 
-1674 PSIAIVQAEQGHTNY
+1674 
-1689 GDYSVVFPASTI
+1689 
-1701 DPEADSRNRV
+1701 
-1711 YGADAWTP
+1711 
-1719 TSSNATVE
+1719 
-1727 YRVDADAKRAFER
+1727 DAKRAAQVLR
-1740 SIRDLSGQVA
+1740 SLGYRSGSPDGLHKDGYIGSIAYDA
-1750 DGIFRGDSTL
+1750 DGVKISGEKF
-1760 GKAGIEEETT
+1760 
-1770 KTSREI
+1770 TS
-1776 AEQIAQYPEVKA
+1776 
-1788 AYLADKGENISPVYK
+1788 
-1803 DREYDN
+1803 
-1809 IGNAALQRY
+1809 
-1818 TDNVGV
+1818 
-1824 QNLARIIVQMY
+1824 
-1835 VGDANSVAQAELQRV
+1835 
-1850 RQAIGEEYAERF
+1850 
-1862 ARILDRKPERKA
+1862 
-1874 ERVSEYAENKMYSG
+1874 
-1888 TRAEDFIRHAWE
+1888 
-1900 MVQDGGQ
+1900 
-1907 NRGEADKMAMQDELD
+1907 
-1922 RKAPTQKVA
+1922 
-1931 AWAEKRLQDVIG
+1931 VIG
-1943 EGGIYNNEDRYTSR
+1943 
-1957 GDRRSFEQTHWELN
+1957 
-1971 AENLVRAMAQA
+1971 
-1982 EERGANIMWYDAGG
+1982 
-1996 LLAAATPEYR
+1996 P
-2006 SISEIHADEGRLQ
+2006 LQ
-2019 TLEQEAY
+2019 
-2026 EGKVMELQ
+2026 
-2034 QSLDNVV
+2034 
-2041 ERILQETRHK
+2041 
-2051 AYGYQDES
+2051 
-2059 QLITEALI
+2059 
-2067 KTAQGGDSLQSIREG
+2067 
-2082 MAAEEYDIDRATAMQ
+2082 
-2097 IQELFQQ
+2097 
-2104 AKEIPTSYF
+2104 
-2113 EAKPQRVVGFDE
+2113 
-2125 AVALLAP
+2125 
-2132 ASAPAD
+2132 
-2138 LMARAEDAGLR
+2138 
-2149 VIRYTGQKDRIRVAN
+2149 
-2164 ELPGVKFSV
+2164 KFSV

-2180 RENGIRGKEL
+2180 RKNGIRGKEL
-2190 ASEREE
+2190 AGDREE

-2206 DDMGE
+2206 DDRGE
-2211 PVLSE
+2211 PILSE

-2546 IEATVQRINQSPNKA
+2546 IEATAQRINQSPNKA

-2589 IQRVATEL
+2589 IQRVATDL

-2615 QKDGIKGEI
+2615 QKDGLKGEI

-2812 YIAELFAAEKNN
+2812 YIAELFASEKNN

-2953 TMMSTIAARAAY
+2953 TTMSTIAARAAY

-3082 GMCMNFIA
+3082 GMSMNFIA

-3108 SNAMFGVDLFDDVPT
+3108 SNAMFGVDLFDNVPT

-3132 AVEDTL
+3132 AAEDTL

-3174 WDAATEHGLISPES
+3174 WDAATEHGLLSPES

-3246 LFGPNATPQANAY
+3246 LFGPNATPEANAY

-3293 EFIKINADDTLTTDQ
+3293 EFIKINADDTLTSDQ

-3314 DAINNSS
+3314 DAINNSG

-3353 ETLMDEGVSWDGVT
+3353 EALMDEGVSWDGVT

-3486 RNGLKYYQMF
+3486 QNGLKYYQMF

-3510 LSATDAKK
+3510 LSAADAKK

-3559 TVLSEETYDKLTEAR
+3559 TVLSEETYNKLTEAR

-3586 WKKKAELSADKD
+3586 WRKKAELSADKD

-3640 YKAPWH
+3640 YRAPWH

>member
-21 RATPEHGAVRQ
+21 RATPGHGAVRQ
-32 AQIKVDQILEQAKKT
+32 AQIKVDQILEQARKT

-93 GKYAVRNVGALY
+93 GKYAVRNVGSLY

-230 YSQSMSSDEY
+230 YSQSMSADKY

-292 NAMLAAAGGIPTDRN
+292 DAMLAAAGGIPEDRN

-375 YMQALDRYVK
+375 YMQALDRYAK

-397 TSDVVSQ
+397 TSDVVGQ

-467 RGGGYAGK
+467 HGGGYAGK

-485 AFENDLGDYFAA
+485 AFENDLGDYFAE
-497 GGEEN
+497 GGEKN

-537 AAEQIPALPTA
+537 AAEQISGLTTA

-565 MESFAGGA
+565 MANFAGGS

-579 VTSAATKAEKFAQM
+579 VTNAATKAEKFAQM

-763 LQMGKYAVEFLAGDE
+763 LQMEKYAVEFLAGDE
-778 DMMLANGWDHVQR
+778 DLMLANGWDHVQR
-791 SAAKKS
+791 STAKKS

-847 DAKTF
+847 DSKTF

-865 QAWDSAEENAT
+865 QAWDSAEENAA

-883 MDAEIAKMARIAESY
+883 MDAEIAKMARTAESY

-926 ATATLQAYLNAR
+926 ATANLQAYLNAR
-938 YGEGTPQTETR
+938 YGEGTPQVETQ
-949 QEPVQEAT
+949 QETVQEAA
-957 QDVNVIRA
+957 QGVNTIRA

-1003 QTGGMAAGAAAAEG
+1003 QAGGMAAGAAAAEG
-1017 ERRNAYAGAG
+1017 KRRNTYTGAG

-1072 TLAVIP
+1072 TLAVVP

-1089 KQAGTALGVDV
+1089 KQAGAELGVDV

-1139 GGKLAQHELFHV
+1139 GGQLAQHELFHV

-1214 GATHFTEAVQSEVQ
+1214 GATQFTETVQGEVQ

-1240 QETRGSPPANV
+1240 QETRGSPEGRFSLAGQKARTANSQTLQLAEQMEQEGASREEIWKETGWTRTMDGQSWRFEIDNSEAEYRGGGDAQFRKDHADYAEYQDLLQKMFEGTISESEMQRMEQLDDIWSGEYARLRERV
-1251 EERSGNP
+1251 ESGNATLADVLQHDSLYEAYP
-1258 EKGKTFWEKMRA
+1258 ELRDVKVRLESDTGSKN
-1270 WKEGGAPDA
+1270 GSYD
-1279 AMEPSRTLQ
+1279 PSTNT
-1288 QAGIN
+1288 IT
-1293 ELISLSSMLEKADG
+1293 ISEDKPGDSAKVGTMLHEI
-1307 KSQTMREAIYD
+1307 Q
-1318 NLKYLQDDLIR
+1318 
-1329 PMAVGKKGDT
+1329 
-1339 LYCVVPARTSMDMP
+1339 
-1353 RVVEMR
+1353 
-1359 KTNAGYEVEKVS
+1359 
-1371 SLSNAAII
+1371 
-1379 KTLEGSDLLS
+1379 
-1389 ANVQALDH
+1389 H
-1397 AIQDFGYQTKANAQL
+1397 AIQQIEGWESGASPEYWAAREYENGDTASDRAQELYSRILNSLDKADQNKVIRYNELDREMEATFSAD
-1412 WVRPEKAKNGVPFA
+1412 PESEAGKRYAKYEAEQDKLYEELYKNEWFRRLLDLQRKIKNPQSAYYEMYLNTAGE
-1426 DIFEAR
+1426 IEAR
-1432 DARDFEAKFSLEEK
+1432 NVSERYRMAQEERRK
-1446 QYARVINEQLLENR
+1446 TAPKGADENTLFRGAGGISAEINEQYKSDLERWDKEGRNGNERLILGTTGPILQNLGAEDGNIYLNGWKISKIMHTHKEMSLRTFEALPQVLENPSLVLASR
-1460 DRILEIEPVYELTG
+1460 AVRTRGVNTRLVMFGDVRAENGKAVQVVLDLLPAEGGYRLDGMQKVNSAYTKDGGRLSLE
-1474 GEFAQGDKKLSDA
+1474 DSD
-1487 VMEEFE
+1487 VLY
-1493 KFGGEVE
+1493 
-1500 REGFGAIKFSK
+1500 
-1511 KRIKNDIMH
+1511 
-1520 GIGRMKAM
+1520 
-1528 TFAAVPSVIQNGVE
+1528 T
-1542 IGSEANWK
+1542 
-1550 GRGYDTYVFA
+1550 
-1560 APAKF
+1560 
-1565 GETNLLI
+1565 
-1572 GAVVTRDNREN
+1572 
-1583 KFYLHEVVDS
+1583 
-1593 EGNAIKID
+1593 
-1601 RETGE
+1601 
-1606 IKTSSAVADGWAS
+1606 
-1619 TPDALSKDRIAQTEG
+1619 
-1634 EVKQRF
+1634 
-1640 SLSEPVERAGNLIA
+1640 
-1654 EHNLT
+1654 
-1659 QEKLEKAL
+1659 
-1667 EIGAFPS
+1667 
-1674 PSIAIVQAEQGHTNY
+1674 
-1689 GDYSVVFPASTI
+1689 
-1701 DPEADSRNRV
+1701 
-1711 YGADAWTP
+1711 
-1719 TSSNATVE
+1719 
-1727 YRVDADAKRAFER
+1727 DAKRAAQVLR
-1740 SIRDLSGQVA
+1740 SLGYRSGSPDGLHKDGYIGSIAYAA
-1750 DGIFRGDSTL
+1750 DGVKISGEKF
-1760 GKAGIEEETT
+1760 
-1770 KTSREI
+1770 TS
-1776 AEQIAQYPEVKA
+1776 
-1788 AYLADKGENISPVYK
+1788 
-1803 DREYDN
+1803 
-1809 IGNAALQRY
+1809 
-1818 TDNVGV
+1818 
-1824 QNLARIIVQMY
+1824 
-1835 VGDANSVAQAELQRV
+1835 
-1850 RQAIGEEYAERF
+1850 
-1862 ARILDRKPERKA
+1862 
-1874 ERVSEYAENKMYSG
+1874 
-1888 TRAEDFIRHAWE
+1888 
-1900 MVQDGGQ
+1900 
-1907 NRGEADKMAMQDELD
+1907 
-1922 RKAPTQKVA
+1922 
-1931 AWAEKRLQDVIG
+1931 VIG
-1943 EGGIYNNEDRYTSR
+1943 T
-1957 GDRRSFEQTHWELN
+1957 
-1971 AENLVRAMAQA
+1971 
-1982 EERGANIMWYDAGG
+1982 
-1996 LLAAATPEYR
+1996 
-2006 SISEIHADEGRLQ
+2006 LQ
-2019 TLEQEAY
+2019 
-2026 EGKVMELQ
+2026 
-2034 QSLDNVV
+2034 
-2041 ERILQETRHK
+2041 
-2051 AYGYQDES
+2051 
-2059 QLITEALI
+2059 
-2067 KTAQGGDSLQSIREG
+2067 
-2082 MAAEEYDIDRATAMQ
+2082 
-2097 IQELFQQ
+2097 
-2104 AKEIPTSYF
+2104 
-2113 EAKPQRVVGFDE
+2113 
-2125 AVALLAP
+2125 
-2132 ASAPAD
+2132 
-2138 LMARAEDAGLR
+2138 
-2149 VIRYTGQKDRIRVAN
+2149 
-2164 ELPGVKFSV
+2164 KFSV

-2190 ASEREE
+2190 ASDREE

-2211 PVLSE
+2211 QVLSE

-2330 VAKDSFRAT
+2330 VAKDRFRAT

-2589 IQRVATEL
+2589 IQRVATDL

-2770 AEAIELSRSGQRDEK
+2770 AEAIELSRSGKRDEK

-2953 TMMSTIAARAAY
+2953 TTMSTIAARAAY

-3082 GMCMNFIA
+3082 GMSMNFIA

-3102 YMLNKA
+3102 YMFNKA

-3132 AVEDTL
+3132 AAEDTL

-3174 WDAATEHGLISPES
+3174 WDAATEHGLLSPES

-3293 EFIKINADDTLTTDQ
+3293 EFIKINADDTLTSDQ

-3314 DAINNSS
+3314 DAINNSG

-3353 ETLMDEGVSWDGVT
+3353 EALMDEGVSWDGVT

-3428 EVFANMMDAGMS
+3428 EAFANMMDAGMS

-3486 RNGLKYYQMF
+3486 QNGLKYYQMF
-3496 AQEAERY
+3496 AQGAERY

-3640 YKAPWH
+3640 YRAPWH

>member
-1 MPRDAMAEWL
+1 MAEWL

-21 RATPEHGAVRQ
+21 RATPGHGAVRQ
-32 AQIKVDQILEQAKKT
+32 AQIKVDQILEQARKT

-93 GKYAVRNVGALY
+93 GKYAVRNVGSLY

-157 KTGPYRQRLTRVR
+157 KTGPYRQRLTRSR

-230 YSQSMSSDEY
+230 YSQSMSADEY

-248 DAYDA
+248 DAYNA

-265 REQKWTDALRGPVM
+265 REQKWTDALRGPVI

-292 NAMLAAAGGIPTDRN
+292 DAMLAAAGGIPEDRN
-307 TFGYELRYNQSTTR
+307 TFGYELRYNQGTTR

-375 YMQALDRYVK
+375 YMQALDRYAK

-397 TSDVVSQ
+397 TSDVVGQ

-410 QREANG
+410 QREDNG
-416 LRANEKGAE
+416 LRANEQAAE

-467 RGGGYAGK
+467 HGGGYAGK

-485 AFENDLGDYFAA
+485 AFENDLGDYFAE
-497 GGEEN
+497 GGEKN

-537 AAEQIPALPTA
+537 AAEQISGLTTA

-565 MESFAGGA
+565 MANFAGGS

-579 VTSAATKAEKFAQM
+579 VTNAATKAEKFAQM

-763 LQMGKYAVEFLAGDE
+763 LQMEKYAVEFLAGDE
-778 DMMLANGWDHVQR
+778 DLMLANGWDHLQR
-791 SAAKKS
+791 SEAKKS

-847 DAKTF
+847 DSKTF

-865 QAWDSAEENAT
+865 QAWDSAEENAA

-883 MDAEIAKMARIAESY
+883 MDAEIAKMARTAESY

-926 ATATLQAYLNAR
+926 ATANLQAYLNAR
-938 YGEGTPQTETR
+938 YGEGTPQVETQ
-949 QEPVQEAT
+949 QETVQEDA
-957 QDVNVIRA
+957 QGVNTIRA

-1003 QTGGMAAGAAAAEG
+1003 QAGGMAAGAAAAEG
-1017 ERRNAYAGAG
+1017 ERRNTYTGAG

-1072 TLAVIP
+1072 TMAVVP

-1084 GMREA
+1084 GMRAA
-1089 KQAGTALGVDV
+1089 KQAGAELGVDV

-1139 GGKLAQHELFHV
+1139 GGQLAQHELFHV

-1214 GATHFTEAVQSEVQ
+1214 GATQFTETVQGEVQ

-1240 QETRGSPPANV
+1240 QETRGSPEGRFSLAGQKARTANSQTLQIAEQMEQEGESR
-1251 EERSGNP
+1251 EEIWQETGWTRTMD
-1258 EKGKTFWEKMRA
+1258 GKNWRFEIDNSEAEYR
-1270 WKEGGAPDA
+1270 GGADA
-1279 AMEPSRTLQ
+1279 QFREDH
-1288 QAGIN
+1288 
-1293 ELISLSSMLEKADG
+1293 ADYAEY
-1307 KSQTMREAIYD
+1307 Q
-1318 NLKYLQDDLIR
+1318 
-1329 PMAVGKKGDT
+1329 
-1339 LYCVVPARTSMDMP
+1339 
-1353 RVVEMR
+1353 
-1359 KTNAGYEVEKVS
+1359 
-1371 SLSNAAII
+1371 
-1379 KTLEGSDLLS
+1379 DLLQKMFEGTISESEMQRMEQLDDIWSGEYARLRERVERGNATLADVLQHDSLYEAYPELRDVKVRLESDTGSKNGSYDPSTNTITISEDKPGDS
-1389 ANVQALDH
+1389 AKVGTMLHEIQH
-1397 AIQDFGYQTKANAQL
+1397 AIQQIEGWESGASPEYWAAREYESGDTASDRAQELYSRILNSLDKADQNKVIRYNELDREMEATFSAD
-1412 WVRPEKAKNGVPFA
+1412 PESEAGKRYAKYEEEQDKLYEELYKNEWFRRLLDLQRKMENPQSAYYEMYLNTAGE
-1426 DIFEAR
+1426 IEAR
-1432 DARDFEAKFSLEEK
+1432 NVSERYRMAQEERRK
-1446 QYARVINEQLLENR
+1446 TAPKGANENTLYRGAGGISAEINEQYKSDLERWDRGGRNGNERLILGTTGPVLQNLGAEDGNIYLNGWKISKIMRTHKEMSLQTIEALPQVLENPAIVLASR
-1460 DRILEIEPVYELTG
+1460 AVDTENANTRLVM
-1474 GEFAQGDKKLSDA
+1474 FGDVRAENGKA
-1487 VMEEFE
+1487 VQ
-1493 KFGGEVE
+1493 VVL
-1500 REGFGAIKFSK
+1500 
-1511 KRIKNDIMH
+1511 D
-1520 GIGRMKAM
+1520 
-1528 TFAAVPSVIQNGVE
+1528 
-1542 IGSEANWK
+1542 
-1550 GRGYDTYVFA
+1550 
-1560 APAKF
+1560 
-1565 GETNLLI
+1565 LL
-1572 GAVVTRDNREN
+1572 
-1583 KFYLHEVVDS
+1583 
-1593 EGNAIKID
+1593 
-1601 RETGE
+1601 
-1606 IKTSSAVADGWAS
+1606 
-1619 TPDALSKDRIAQTEG
+1619 PTEG
-1634 EVKQRF
+1634 GYRF
-1640 SLSEPVERAGNLIA
+1640 EGMQKVNSAYTKDGGRLSLE
-1654 EHNLT
+1654 
-1659 QEKLEKAL
+1659 
-1667 EIGAFPS
+1667 
-1674 PSIAIVQAEQGHTNY
+1674 
-1689 GDYSVVFPASTI
+1689 
-1701 DPEADSRNRV
+1701 DSDV
-1711 YGADAWTP
+1711 LYT
-1719 TSSNATVE
+1719 
-1727 YRVDADAKRAFER
+1727 DAKRAAQVLR
-1740 SIRDLSGQVA
+1740 SLGYQSGSPDGSHKGGYIGSIAYDA
-1750 DGIFRGDSTL
+1750 DGVKISGEKF
-1760 GKAGIEEETT
+1760 
-1770 KTSREI
+1770 TS
-1776 AEQIAQYPEVKA
+1776 
-1788 AYLADKGENISPVYK
+1788 
-1803 DREYDN
+1803 
-1809 IGNAALQRY
+1809 
-1818 TDNVGV
+1818 
-1824 QNLARIIVQMY
+1824 
-1835 VGDANSVAQAELQRV
+1835 
-1850 RQAIGEEYAERF
+1850 
-1862 ARILDRKPERKA
+1862 
-1874 ERVSEYAENKMYSG
+1874 
-1888 TRAEDFIRHAWE
+1888 
-1900 MVQDGGQ
+1900 
-1907 NRGEADKMAMQDELD
+1907 
-1922 RKAPTQKVA
+1922 
-1931 AWAEKRLQDVIG
+1931 VIG
-1943 EGGIYNNEDRYTSR
+1943 T
-1957 GDRRSFEQTHWELN
+1957 
-1971 AENLVRAMAQA
+1971 
-1982 EERGANIMWYDAGG
+1982 
-1996 LLAAATPEYR
+1996 
-2006 SISEIHADEGRLQ
+2006 LQ
-2019 TLEQEAY
+2019 
-2026 EGKVMELQ
+2026 
-2034 QSLDNVV
+2034 
-2041 ERILQETRHK
+2041 
-2051 AYGYQDES
+2051 
-2059 QLITEALI
+2059 
-2067 KTAQGGDSLQSIREG
+2067 
-2082 MAAEEYDIDRATAMQ
+2082 
-2097 IQELFQQ
+2097 
-2104 AKEIPTSYF
+2104 
-2113 EAKPQRVVGFDE
+2113 
-2125 AVALLAP
+2125 
-2132 ASAPAD
+2132 
-2138 LMARAEDAGLR
+2138 
-2149 VIRYTGQKDRIRVAN
+2149 
-2164 ELPGVKFSV
+2164 KFSV

-2190 ASEREE
+2190 ASDREE

-2206 DDMGE
+2206 DDTGTLYAQFAREKVYDNLGNAVLQKYTDSVGVERLAWIAAQMDMGDARSVAATE
-2211 PVLSE
+2211 LQNIRQVVKEDYAERFGEKLDQKPNLKEKRVNEYADRVMGDSSRAESFLRHAWEMVQGVGRTVAAEQRRTVQQTPPE

-2330 VAKDSFRAT
+2330 VAKDRFRAT
-2339 PALDKIGVKIDM
+2339 PAIDKIGVKIDM

-2589 IQRVATEL
+2589 IQRVATDL

-2615 QKDGIKGEI
+2615 QKDGIRGEI

-2953 TMMSTIAARAAY
+2953 TTMSTIAARAAY

-2973 THEEAMRAADA
+2973 THEEAMRSADA

-3082 GMCMNFIA
+3082 GMSMNFIA

-3102 YMLNKA
+3102 YMFNKA

-3174 WDAATEHGLISPES
+3174 WEAATEHGLLSPES

-3265 SLSTK
+3265 SLSAK

-3293 EFIKINADDTLTTDQ
+3293 EFIKINADDTLTSDQ

-3314 DAINNSS
+3314 DAINNSG

-3353 ETLMDEGVSWDGVT
+3353 EALMDEGVSWDGVT

-3428 EVFANMMDAGMS
+3428 EAFANMMDAGMS

-3486 RNGLKYYQMF
+3486 QNGLKYYQMF

-3586 WKKKAELSADKD
+3586 WRKKAELSADKD

-3640 YKAPWH
+3640 YRAPWH

>member
-21 RATPEHGAVRQ
+21 RATPGHGAVRQ
-32 AQIKVDQILEQAKKT
+32 AQIKVDQILEQARKT

-93 GKYAVRNVGALY
+93 GKYAVRNVGSLY

-157 KTGPYRQRLTRVR
+157 KTGPYSQRLTRSR

-230 YSQSMSSDEY
+230 YSQSMSADEY

-292 NAMLAAAGGIPTDRN
+292 DAMLSAAGGIPEDRN

-375 YMQALDRYVK
+375 YMQALDRYAK

-397 TSDVVSQ
+397 TSDVVGQ

-485 AFENDLGDYFAA
+485 AFENDLGDYFAE

-537 AAEQIPALPTA
+537 AAEQISGLTTA
-548 ALEMAAASTI
+548 ALEMAASATI

-565 MESFAGGA
+565 MASFAGGG

-579 VTSAATKAEKFAQM
+579 VTNAATKAEKFAQM

-763 LQMGKYAVEFLAGDE
+763 LQMEKYAVEFLAGDE
-778 DMMLANGWDHVQR
+778 DLMLANGWDHVQR
-791 SAAKKS
+791 SEAKKS

-847 DAKTF
+847 DSKTF

-865 QAWDSAEENAT
+865 KAWDSAEENAE

-883 MDAEIAKMARIAESY
+883 MDAEIAKMARTAESY

-926 ATATLQAYLNAR
+926 ATANLQAYLNAR
-938 YGEGTPQTETR
+938 YGEGTPQAETQ
-949 QEPVQEAT
+949 QETVQEAA
-957 QDVNVIRA
+957 QGVNTIRA

-997 GLGTGE
+997 GMGTGE

-1017 ERRNAYAGAG
+1017 ERRNTYTGAG

-1084 GMREA
+1084 GMRAA
-1089 KQAGTALGVDV
+1089 KQAGAELGVDV

-1214 GATHFTEAVQSEVQ
+1214 GATQFTEAVQSEVQ

-1240 QETRGSPPANV
+1240 QETRGSPEGRFSLAGQKARTANSQTLQLAEQMEQEGASREEIWQETGWTRTMDGQSWRFEIDNSEAEYRGGGDAQFRKNHADYAEYQDLLQKMFEGTISESEMQRMEQLDDIWSGEYARLRERV
-1251 EERSGNP
+1251 ESGNATLADVLQHDSLYEAYP
-1258 EKGKTFWEKMRA
+1258 ELRDVKVRLESDTGSKN
-1270 WKEGGAPDA
+1270 GSYD
-1279 AMEPSRTLQ
+1279 PSTNT
-1288 QAGIN
+1288 IT
-1293 ELISLSSMLEKADG
+1293 ISEDKPGDSAKVGTMLHEI
-1307 KSQTMREAIYD
+1307 Q
-1318 NLKYLQDDLIR
+1318 
-1329 PMAVGKKGDT
+1329 
-1339 LYCVVPARTSMDMP
+1339 
-1353 RVVEMR
+1353 
-1359 KTNAGYEVEKVS
+1359 
-1371 SLSNAAII
+1371 
-1379 KTLEGSDLLS
+1379 
-1389 ANVQALDH
+1389 H
-1397 AIQDFGYQTKANAQL
+1397 AIQQIEGWESGASPEYWAAREYENGDTASDRAQELYSRILNSLDKADQNKVIRYNELDREMEATFSAD
-1412 WVRPEKAKNGVPFA
+1412 PESEAGKRYAKYEAEQDKLYEELYKNEWFRRLLDLQRKMENPQSAYYEMYLNTAGE
-1426 DIFEAR
+1426 IEAR
-1432 DARDFEAKFSLEEK
+1432 NVSERYRMAQEERRK
-1446 QYARVINEQLLENR
+1446 TAPKGADENTLYRGAGGISAEINEQYKSDLERWDRGGRNGNERLILGTTGPILQNLGAEDGNIYLNGWKISKIMRTHKEMSLQTIEALPQVLENPAIVLASR
-1460 DRILEIEPVYELTG
+1460 AVDTENANTRLVM
-1474 GEFAQGDKKLSDA
+1474 FGDVRAENGKA
-1487 VMEEFE
+1487 VQ
-1493 KFGGEVE
+1493 VVL
-1500 REGFGAIKFSK
+1500 
-1511 KRIKNDIMH
+1511 D
-1520 GIGRMKAM
+1520 
-1528 TFAAVPSVIQNGVE
+1528 
-1542 IGSEANWK
+1542 
-1550 GRGYDTYVFA
+1550 
-1560 APAKF
+1560 
-1565 GETNLLI
+1565 LL
-1572 GAVVTRDNREN
+1572 
-1583 KFYLHEVVDS
+1583 
-1593 EGNAIKID
+1593 
-1601 RETGE
+1601 
-1606 IKTSSAVADGWAS
+1606 
-1619 TPDALSKDRIAQTEG
+1619 PTEG
-1634 EVKQRF
+1634 GYRF
-1640 SLSEPVERAGNLIA
+1640 EGMQKVNSAYTKDGGRLSLE
-1654 EHNLT
+1654 
-1659 QEKLEKAL
+1659 
-1667 EIGAFPS
+1667 
-1674 PSIAIVQAEQGHTNY
+1674 
-1689 GDYSVVFPASTI
+1689 
-1701 DPEADSRNRV
+1701 DSDV
-1711 YGADAWTP
+1711 LYT
-1719 TSSNATVE
+1719 
-1727 YRVDADAKRAFER
+1727 DAKRAAQVLR
-1740 SIRDLSGQVA
+1740 SLGYQSGSPDGSHKGGYIGSIAYDA
-1750 DGIFRGDSTL
+1750 DGVKISGEKF
-1760 GKAGIEEETT
+1760 
-1770 KTSREI
+1770 TS
-1776 AEQIAQYPEVKA
+1776 
-1788 AYLADKGENISPVYK
+1788 
-1803 DREYDN
+1803 
-1809 IGNAALQRY
+1809 
-1818 TDNVGV
+1818 
-1824 QNLARIIVQMY
+1824 
-1835 VGDANSVAQAELQRV
+1835 
-1850 RQAIGEEYAERF
+1850 
-1862 ARILDRKPERKA
+1862 
-1874 ERVSEYAENKMYSG
+1874 
-1888 TRAEDFIRHAWE
+1888 
-1900 MVQDGGQ
+1900 
-1907 NRGEADKMAMQDELD
+1907 
-1922 RKAPTQKVA
+1922 
-1931 AWAEKRLQDVIG
+1931 VIG
-1943 EGGIYNNEDRYTSR
+1943 T
-1957 GDRRSFEQTHWELN
+1957 
-1971 AENLVRAMAQA
+1971 
-1982 EERGANIMWYDAGG
+1982 
-1996 LLAAATPEYR
+1996 
-2006 SISEIHADEGRLQ
+2006 LQ
-2019 TLEQEAY
+2019 
-2026 EGKVMELQ
+2026 
-2034 QSLDNVV
+2034 
-2041 ERILQETRHK
+2041 
-2051 AYGYQDES
+2051 
-2059 QLITEALI
+2059 
-2067 KTAQGGDSLQSIREG
+2067 
-2082 MAAEEYDIDRATAMQ
+2082 
-2097 IQELFQQ
+2097 
-2104 AKEIPTSYF
+2104 
-2113 EAKPQRVVGFDE
+2113 
-2125 AVALLAP
+2125 
-2132 ASAPAD
+2132 
-2138 LMARAEDAGLR
+2138 
-2149 VIRYTGQKDRIRVAN
+2149 
-2164 ELPGVKFSV
+2164 KFSV

-2190 ASEREE
+2190 ASDREE

-2206 DDMGE
+2206 DDTGTLYAQFAREKVYDNLGNAVLQKYTDSVGVERLAWIAAQMDMGDARSVAATE
-2211 PVLSE
+2211 LQNIRQVVKEDYAERFGEKLDQKPNLKEQRVNEYADRVMGDSSRAESFLRHAWEMVQGVGRTVAAEQRGTVQQTPQE

-2330 VAKDSFRAT
+2330 VAKDRFRAT

-2486 GDKRGEEINRYYFDP
+2486 GDKRGEEISRYYFDP

-2589 IQRVATEL
+2589 IQRVATDL

-2953 TMMSTIAARAAY
+2953 TTMSTIAARAAY

-2973 THEEAMRAADA
+2973 THEEAMRSADA

-3082 GMCMNFIA
+3082 GMSMNFIA

-3102 YMLNKA
+3102 YMFNKA

-3132 AVEDTL
+3132 AAEDTL

-3174 WDAATEHGLISPES
+3174 WDAATEHGLLSPES

-3265 SLSTK
+3265 SLSAK

-3293 EFIKINADDTLTTDQ
+3293 EFIKINADDTLTSDQ

-3314 DAINNSS
+3314 DAINNSG

-3428 EVFANMMDAGMS
+3428 EAFANMMDAGMS

-3466 SEFAYWL
+3466 SEFAYWI

-3486 RNGLKYYQMF
+3486 QNGLKYYQMF

-3559 TVLSEETYDKLTEAR
+3559 TVLSEETYDKLTETR

-3586 WKKKAELSADKD
+3586 WRKKAELSADKD

-3640 YKAPWH
+3640 YRAPWH

>member
-32 AQIKVDQILEQAKKT
+32 AQIKVDQILEQARKT
-47 TTALTGVKTGKTEKS
+47 TTALTGVKTGKTGKS

-93 GKYAVRNVGALY
+93 GKYAVRNVGSLY

-142 GSQLQQQAENALQMD
+142 GSQLHQQAENALQMD

-175 KLFTDSLNQNQTAE
+175 KLFTDNLNQNQTAE

-230 YSQSMSSDEY
+230 YSQSMSADEY

-292 NAMLAAAGGIPTDRN
+292 DAMLAAAGGIPEDRN

-375 YMQALDRYVK
+375 YMQALDRYAK

-397 TSDVVSQ
+397 TSDVVGQ

-416 LRANEKGAE
+416 LRANEQAAE

-467 RGGGYAGK
+467 HGGGYAGK

-485 AFENDLGDYFAA
+485 AFENDLGDYFAE
-497 GGEEN
+497 GGEKN
-502 INYQNPEWQEAKY
+502 INYQNPEWREAKY

-537 AAEQIPALPTA
+537 AAEQISGLTTA
-548 ALEMAAASTI
+548 ALEMAGASTI

-565 MESFAGGA
+565 MANFAGGS

-579 VTSAATKAEKFAQM
+579 VTNAATKAEKFAQM

-763 LQMGKYAVEFLAGDE
+763 LQMEKYAVEFLAGDE
-778 DMMLANGWDHVQR
+778 DLMLANGWDHVQR
-791 SAAKKS
+791 SEAKKS

-847 DAKTF
+847 DSKTF

-865 QAWDSAEENAT
+865 QAWDSAEENAA

-883 MDAEIAKMARIAESY
+883 MDAEIAKMARTAESY

-926 ATATLQAYLNAR
+926 ATANLQAYLNAR
-938 YGEGTPQTETR
+938 YGEGTPQAETQ
-949 QEPVQEAT
+949 QETVQEAA
-957 QDVNVIRA
+957 QGVNTIRA

-1003 QTGGMAAGAAAAEG
+1003 QAGGMAAGAAAAEG
-1017 ERRNAYAGAG
+1017 ERRNTYTGAG

-1072 TLAVIP
+1072 TLAVVP

-1089 KQAGTALGVDV
+1089 KQAGAELGVDV

-1139 GGKLAQHELFHV
+1139 GGQLAQHELFHV
-1151 RANKDPALV
+1151 RENKDPALV

-1214 GATHFTEAVQSEVQ
+1214 GATQFTDTVQGEVQ

-1240 QETRGSPPANV
+1240 QETRGSPEGRFSIQELENG
-1251 EERSGNP
+1251 ERIAVIEDGQDEFDRAKPSQYAAIAKRVIKR
-1258 EKGKTFWEKMRA
+1258 EFVGKTLPLGSEDLAMIPPDAAGEYAYPAQRLITKNANNAKMRA
-1270 WKEGGAPDA
+1270 SAELNNLLEVSEFSHWARDLKKHPEATLGFDYYTTKFEVGGHLFEGLINIANSEKGRVFYDITKIKEIPG
-1279 AMEPSRTLQ
+1279 T
-1288 QAGIN
+1288 I
-1293 ELISLSSMLEKADG
+1293 EKRA
-1307 KSQTMREAIYD
+1307 T
-1318 NLKYLQDDLIR
+1318 
-1329 PMAVGKKGDT
+1329 PMAQSASDSGD
-1339 LYCVVPARTSMDMP
+1339 LSG
-1353 RVVEMR
+1353 ES
-1359 KTNAGYEVEKVS
+1359 VS
-1371 SLSNAAII
+1371 QN
-1379 KTLEGSDLLS
+1379 
-1389 ANVQALDH
+1389 QAD
-1397 AIQDFGYQTKANAQL
+1397 
-1412 WVRPEKAKNGVPFA
+1412 
-1426 DIFEAR
+1426 
-1432 DARDFEAKFSLEEK
+1432 
-1446 QYARVINEQLLENR
+1446 
-1460 DRILEIEPVYELTG
+1460 
-1474 GEFAQGDKKLSDA
+1474 
-1487 VMEEFE
+1487 
-1493 KFGGEVE
+1493 
-1500 REGFGAIKFSK
+1500 
-1511 KRIKNDIMH
+1511 
-1520 GIGRMKAM
+1520 
-1528 TFAAVPSVIQNGVE
+1528 
-1542 IGSEANWK
+1542 
-1550 GRGYDTYVFA
+1550 
-1560 APAKF
+1560 
-1565 GETNLLI
+1565 
-1572 GAVVTRDNREN
+1572 
-1583 KFYLHEVVDS
+1583 
-1593 EGNAIKID
+1593 
-1601 RETGE
+1601 
-1606 IKTSSAVADGWAS
+1606 
-1619 TPDALSKDRIAQTEG
+1619 
-1634 EVKQRF
+1634 VKQRF

-1727 YRVDADAKRAFER
+1727 YRVDADAKRSFER

-1957 GDRRSFEQTHWELN
+1957 GDRRSFEKTHWELN

-2149 VIRYTGQKDRIRVAN
+2149 VIRYTDNADRIRVAN

-2190 ASEREE
+2190 ASDREE

-2211 PVLSE
+2211 QVLSE
-2216 SYFRDWVQQQ
+2216 SYFRDWVQQ

-2330 VAKDSFRAT
+2330 VAKDRFRAT

-2589 IQRVATEL
+2589 IQRVATDL

-2953 TMMSTIAARAAY
+2953 TTMSTIAARAAY

-3016 IEALNSWEHVSQDL
+3016 IEALNNWEHVSQDL

-3082 GMCMNFIA
+3082 GMSMNFIA

-3102 YMLNKA
+3102 YMFNKA

-3132 AVEDTL
+3132 AAEDTL

-3174 WDAATEHGLISPES
+3174 WDAATEHGLLSPES

-3293 EFIKINADDTLTTDQ
+3293 EFIKINADDTLTSDQ

-3314 DAINNSS
+3314 DAINNSG

-3353 ETLMDEGVSWDGVT
+3353 EALMDEGVSWDGVT

-3428 EVFANMMDAGMS
+3428 EAFANMMDAGMS

-3486 RNGLKYYQMF
+3486 QNGLKYYQMF

-3586 WKKKAELSADKD
+3586 WRKKAELSADKD

-3640 YKAPWH
+3640 YRAPWH

>member
-93 GKYAVRNVGALY
+93 GKYAVRNVGSLY

-119 EWQGLGVDAGI
+119 EWQGMGVDAGI
-130 RQGYQARVPVRG
+130 QQGYRPKLPVRT

-230 YSQSMSSDEY
+230 YSQSMSADEY

-248 DAYDA
+248 DTYDA

-375 YMQALDRYVK
+375 YMQVLDRYAK

-410 QREANG
+410 QRETNG
-416 LRANEKGAE
+416 LRANEQGAE

-485 AFENDLGDYFAA
+485 AFENDLGDYFAE

-502 INYQNPEWQEAKY
+502 INYRNPEWQEAKY

-537 AAEQIPALPTA
+537 AAEQISGLTTA
-548 ALEMAAASTI
+548 ALEMAASATI

-565 MESFAGGA
+565 MASFAGGG

-593 AKQGSNIVT
+593 AKRGSNIVT

-656 TELVYK
+656 TEFCYK
-662 MTNNETIRKIV
+662 LFKNETIRKII
-673 SSAAFDRIGEGL
+673 SSEFFDRIGEGL

-763 LQMGKYAVEFLAGDE
+763 LQMEKYAVEFLAGDE
-778 DMMLANGWDHVQR
+778 DLMLANGWDHVQR
-791 SAAKKS
+791 STAKKS

-847 DAKTF
+847 DSKTF

-865 QAWDSAEENAT
+865 QAWDSAVENAE

-883 MDAEIAKMARIAESY
+883 MDAEIAKMARTAESY

-916 RNELSMINEG
+916 RNELSMINES
-926 ATATLQAYLNAR
+926 ATANLQAYLNAR
-938 YGEGTPQTETR
+938 YGEGTPQTETQ
-949 QEPVQEAT
+949 QEPVQEAA
-957 QDVNVIRA
+957 QGVNTIRA
-965 EAENNAAVNAAETG
+965 KAENNAAVNAAETG

-1003 QTGGMAAGAAAAEG
+1003 QTGGMAAGAAAAEA

-1089 KQAGTALGVDV
+1089 KQAGAELGVDV

-1214 GATHFTEAVQSEVQ
+1214 GATQFTEAVQSEVQ

-1293 ELISLSSMLEKADG
+1293 ELIRLSSMLEKADG

-1329 PMAVGKKGDT
+1329 PMAVGRKGDT

-1432 DARDFEAKFSLEEK
+1432 DARDFEAK
-1446 QYARVINEQLLENR
+1446 
-1460 DRILEIEPVYELTG
+1460 
-1474 GEFAQGDKKLSDA
+1474 
-1487 VMEEFE
+1487 
-1493 KFGGEVE
+1493 
-1500 REGFGAIKFSK
+1500 
-1511 KRIKNDIMH
+1511 
-1520 GIGRMKAM
+1520 
-1528 TFAAVPSVIQNGVE
+1528 
-1542 IGSEANWK
+1542 
-1550 GRGYDTYVFA
+1550 
-1560 APAKF
+1560 
-1565 GETNLLI
+1565 
-1572 GAVVTRDNREN
+1572 
-1583 KFYLHEVVDS
+1583 
-1593 EGNAIKID
+1593 
-1601 RETGE
+1601 
-1606 IKTSSAVADGWAS
+1606 
-1619 TPDALSKDRIAQTEG
+1619 
-1634 EVKQRF
+1634 F

-1809 IGNAALQRY
+1809 LGNAALQRY
-1818 TDNVGV
+1818 TDNIGV
-1824 QNLARIIVQMY
+1824 QNLAWIIAQMDM
-1835 VGDANSVAQAELQRV
+1835 GDANSVAQAELQRV

-2149 VIRYTGQKDRIRVAN
+2149 VIRYTGQEDRIRVAN

-2190 ASEREE
+2190 ASDREE

-2589 IQRVATEL
+2589 IQRVATDL

-2615 QKDGIKGEI
+2615 QKDGIRGEI

-3082 GMCMNFIA
+3082 GMSMNFIA

-3174 WDAATEHGLISPES
+3174 WDAATEHGVISPES

-3293 EFIKINADDTLTTDQ
+3293 EFIKINADDTLTSDQ

-3314 DAINNSS
+3314 DAINNSG

-3388 RQKRTAIRE
+3388 RQKRIAIRE

-3486 RNGLKYYQMF
+3486 QNGLKYYQMF

-3586 WKKKAELSADKD
+3586 WRKKAELSADKD

-3640 YKAPWH
+3640 YRAPWH

>member
-93 GKYAVRNVGALY
+93 GKYAVRNVGSLY

-130 RQGYQARVPVRG
+130 RQGYRARVPVRG

-157 KTGPYRQRLTRVR
+157 KTGPYRQRLTRSR

-175 KLFTDSLNQNQTAE
+175 KLFTNSLNQNQTAE

-230 YSQSMSSDEY
+230 YSQSMSADEY

-248 DAYDA
+248 DAYEA

-375 YMQALDRYVK
+375 YMQVLDRYAK

-467 RGGGYAGK
+467 HGGGYAGK

-485 AFENDLGDYFAA
+485 AFENDLGDYFAE
-497 GGEEN
+497 GGEKN

-537 AAEQIPALPTA
+537 AAEQISGLTTA
-548 ALEMAAASTI
+548 ALEMAASFTI

-565 MESFAGGA
+565 MASFAGGG

-579 VTSAATKAEKFAQM
+579 VTNAATKAEKFAQM

-656 TELVYK
+656 TEFCYK
-662 MTNNETIRKIV
+662 LFKNETIRKII
-673 SSAAFDRIGEGL
+673 SSEFFDRIGEGL

-718 GFALAMILSI
+718 GFALAMVLSI
-728 GPDTAEVLAKNDH
+728 GPDAAEVLAKNDH

-763 LQMGKYAVEFLAGDE
+763 LQMEKYAVEFLAGDE
-778 DMMLANGWDHVQR
+778 DLMLANGWDHVQR
-791 SAAKKS
+791 STAKKS

-847 DAKTF
+847 DSKTF

-865 QAWDSAEENAT
+865 KAWDSAVENAE

-883 MDAEIAKMARIAESY
+883 MDAEIAKMARTAESY

-926 ATATLQAYLNAR
+926 ATANLQAYLNAR
-938 YGEGTPQTETR
+938 YGEGTPQAETQ
-949 QEPVQEAT
+949 QETVQEAA
-957 QDVNVIRA
+957 QGVNTIRA

-1003 QTGGMAAGAAAAEG
+1003 QTGGMAAGAAAAEA

-1084 GMREA
+1084 GMRAA
-1089 KQAGTALGVDV
+1089 KQAGAELGVDV

-1139 GGKLAQHELFHV
+1139 GGQLAQHELFHV

-1214 GATHFTEAVQSEVQ
+1214 GATQFTEAVRGEVQ

-1240 QETRGSPPANV
+1240 QETRGSP
-1251 EERSGNP
+1251 
-1258 EKGKTFWEKMRA
+1258 
-1270 WKEGGAPDA
+1270 EG
-1279 AMEPSRTLQ
+1279 R
-1288 QAGIN
+1288 
-1293 ELISLSSMLEKADG
+1293 
-1307 KSQTMREAIYD
+1307 
-1318 NLKYLQDDLIR
+1318 
-1329 PMAVGKKGDT
+1329 
-1339 LYCVVPARTSMDMP
+1339 
-1353 RVVEMR
+1353 
-1359 KTNAGYEVEKVS
+1359 
-1371 SLSNAAII
+1371 
-1379 KTLEGSDLLS
+1379 
-1389 ANVQALDH
+1389 
-1397 AIQDFGYQTKANAQL
+1397 
-1412 WVRPEKAKNGVPFA
+1412 
-1426 DIFEAR
+1426 
-1432 DARDFEAKFSLEEK
+1432 FSLEEK
-1446 QYARVINEQLLENR
+1446 RYAKIINEQLLENR
-1460 DRILEIEPVYELTG
+1460 ERIEEIDPVYELTG
-1474 GEFAQGDKKLSDA
+1474 EEFAHSDKKLSDA

-1500 REGFGAIKFSK
+1500 REGFGTVKFSK

-1542 IGSEANWK
+1542 IGREANWK

-1560 APAKF
+1560 APAKL
-1565 GETNLLI
+1565 GDTGLLI

-1601 RETGE
+1601 RATGE
-1606 IKTSSAVADGWAS
+1606 IKTSSDVSDGWAS
-1619 TPDALSKDRIAQTEG
+1619 TPDALSGNSIAQTG
-1634 EVKQRF
+1634 EDVKQRF

-1809 IGNAALQRY
+1809 LGNAALQRY
-1818 TDNVGV
+1818 TDNIGV
-1824 QNLARIIVQMY
+1824 QNLAWIIAQMDM
-1835 VGDANSVAQAELQRV
+1835 GDANSVAQAELQRV

-2149 VIRYTGQKDRIRVAN
+2149 VIRYTGQEDRIRVAN

-2251 KQAVELLEAVTGKRW
+2251 KQAVELLETVTGKRW

-2525 EGDKVK
+2525 EGDKAK

-2589 IQRVATEL
+2589 IQRVATDL

-2905 TAEFATGKLRQFQMD
+2905 ALEFSTGKLRQFQMD

-2953 TMMSTIAARAAY
+2953 TTMSTIAARAAY

-3070 LYGGTPAPFDII
+3070 IYGGTPAPFDII
-3082 GMCMNFIA
+3082 GMSMNFIA

-3102 YMLNKA
+3102 YMFNKA

-3174 WDAATEHGLISPES
+3174 WDAATEHGLLSPES

-3293 EFIKINADDTLTTDQ
+3293 EFIKINADDTLTSDQ

-3314 DAINNSS
+3314 DAINNSG

-3428 EVFANMMDAGMS
+3428 EAFANMMDAGMS

-3486 RNGLKYYQMF
+3486 QNGLKYYQMF

-3586 WKKKAELSADKD
+3586 WRKKAELSADKD

-3640 YKAPWH
+3640 YRAPWH

>member
-21 RATPEHGAVRQ
+21 RATPGHGAVRQ
-32 AQIKVDQILEQAKKT
+32 AQIKVDQILEQARKT

-93 GKYAVRNVGALY
+93 GKYAVRNVGSLY

-157 KTGPYRQRLTRVR
+157 KTGPYRQRLTRSR

-230 YSQSMSSDEY
+230 YSQSMSADEY

-248 DAYDA
+248 DAYNA

-265 REQKWTDALRGPVM
+265 HEQKWTDALRGPVM

-292 NAMLAAAGGIPTDRN
+292 DAMLAAAGGIPEDRN
-307 TFGYELRYNQSTTR
+307 TFGYELRYNQGTTR

-375 YMQALDRYVK
+375 YMQALDRYAK

-397 TSDVVSQ
+397 TSDVVGQ

-416 LRANEKGAE
+416 LRANEQAAE

-467 RGGGYAGK
+467 HGGGYAGK

-485 AFENDLGDYFAA
+485 AFENDLGDYFAE
-497 GGEEN
+497 GGEKN

-537 AAEQIPALPTA
+537 AAEQISGLTTA

-565 MESFAGGA
+565 MANFAGGS

-579 VTSAATKAEKFAQM
+579 VTNAATKAEKFAQM

-763 LQMGKYAVEFLAGDE
+763 LQMEKYAVEFLAGDE
-778 DMMLANGWDHVQR
+778 DLMLANGWDHLQR
-791 SAAKKS
+791 SEAKKS

-847 DAKTF
+847 DSKTF

-865 QAWDSAEENAT
+865 QAWDSAVENAE

-883 MDAEIAKMARIAESY
+883 MDAEIAKMARTAESY

-926 ATATLQAYLNAR
+926 ATANLQAYLNAR
-938 YGEGTPQTETR
+938 YGEGTPQVET
-949 QEPVQEAT
+949 QKETVQEAA
-957 QDVNVIRA
+957 QGVNTIRA

-997 GLGTGE
+997 GLGTRE
-1003 QTGGMAAGAAAAEG
+1003 QTGGMAAGAAAAEA

-1037 LRPEDAARA
+1037 LQPEDAARA

-1084 GMREA
+1084 GMRAA
-1089 KQAGTALGVDV
+1089 KQAGAELDVDV

-1139 GGKLAQHELFHV
+1139 GGQLAQHELFHV

-1214 GATHFTEAVQSEVQ
+1214 GATQFTETVQGEVQ

-1240 QETRGSPPANV
+1240 QETRGSPEGRFSLAGQKARTANSQTLQFAEQMEQEGASREEIWQETGWTRAMDGQSWRFEIDNSEAEYRGGGDAQFRKDHADYAEYQDLLQKMFEGTISESEMQRMEQLDDIWSGEYARLRERV
-1251 EERSGNP
+1251 ESGNATLADVLQHDSLYEAYP
-1258 EKGKTFWEKMRA
+1258 ELRDVKVRLESDTGSKNGSYDPNTN
-1270 WKEGGAPDA
+1270 
-1279 AMEPSRTLQ
+1279 T
-1288 QAGIN
+1288 IT
-1293 ELISLSSMLEKADG
+1293 ISEDKPGDSAKVGTMLHEI
-1307 KSQTMREAIYD
+1307 Q
-1318 NLKYLQDDLIR
+1318 
-1329 PMAVGKKGDT
+1329 
-1339 LYCVVPARTSMDMP
+1339 
-1353 RVVEMR
+1353 
-1359 KTNAGYEVEKVS
+1359 
-1371 SLSNAAII
+1371 
-1379 KTLEGSDLLS
+1379 
-1389 ANVQALDH
+1389 H
-1397 AIQDFGYQTKANAQL
+1397 AIQQIEGWESGASPEYWAAREYENGDTASDRAQELYSRILNSLDKADQNKVIRYNELDREMEATFSAD
-1412 WVRPEKAKNGVPFA
+1412 PESEAGKRYAKYEAEQDKLYEELYKNEWFRRLLGLQRKMENPQSA
-1426 DIFEAR
+1426 YYEMYLNTAGEIEAR
-1432 DARDFEAKFSLEEK
+1432 NVSERYRMAQEERRK
-1446 QYARVINEQLLENR
+1446 TAPKGADENTLYRGAGGISAEINEQYKSDLERWDRGGRNGNERLILGTTGPILQNLGAEDGNIYLNGWKISKIMRTHKEMSLQTIEALPQVLENPAIVLASR
-1460 DRILEIEPVYELTG
+1460 AVDTENANTRLVM
-1474 GEFAQGDKKLSDA
+1474 FGDVRAENGKA
-1487 VMEEFE
+1487 VQ
-1493 KFGGEVE
+1493 VVL
-1500 REGFGAIKFSK
+1500 
-1511 KRIKNDIMH
+1511 D
-1520 GIGRMKAM
+1520 
-1528 TFAAVPSVIQNGVE
+1528 
-1542 IGSEANWK
+1542 
-1550 GRGYDTYVFA
+1550 
-1560 APAKF
+1560 
-1565 GETNLLI
+1565 LL
-1572 GAVVTRDNREN
+1572 
-1583 KFYLHEVVDS
+1583 
-1593 EGNAIKID
+1593 
-1601 RETGE
+1601 
-1606 IKTSSAVADGWAS
+1606 
-1619 TPDALSKDRIAQTEG
+1619 PTEG
-1634 EVKQRF
+1634 GYRF
-1640 SLSEPVERAGNLIA
+1640 EGMQKVNSAYTKDGGRLSLE
-1654 EHNLT
+1654 
-1659 QEKLEKAL
+1659 
-1667 EIGAFPS
+1667 
-1674 PSIAIVQAEQGHTNY
+1674 
-1689 GDYSVVFPASTI
+1689 
-1701 DPEADSRNRV
+1701 DSDV
-1711 YGADAWTP
+1711 LYT
-1719 TSSNATVE
+1719 
-1727 YRVDADAKRAFER
+1727 DAKRAAQVLR
-1740 SIRDLSGQVA
+1740 SLGYQSGSPDGSHKGGYIGSIAYDA
-1750 DGIFRGDSTL
+1750 DGVKISGEKF
-1760 GKAGIEEETT
+1760 
-1770 KTSREI
+1770 TS
-1776 AEQIAQYPEVKA
+1776 
-1788 AYLADKGENISPVYK
+1788 
-1803 DREYDN
+1803 
-1809 IGNAALQRY
+1809 
-1818 TDNVGV
+1818 
-1824 QNLARIIVQMY
+1824 
-1835 VGDANSVAQAELQRV
+1835 
-1850 RQAIGEEYAERF
+1850 
-1862 ARILDRKPERKA
+1862 
-1874 ERVSEYAENKMYSG
+1874 
-1888 TRAEDFIRHAWE
+1888 
-1900 MVQDGGQ
+1900 
-1907 NRGEADKMAMQDELD
+1907 
-1922 RKAPTQKVA
+1922 
-1931 AWAEKRLQDVIG
+1931 VIG
-1943 EGGIYNNEDRYTSR
+1943 T
-1957 GDRRSFEQTHWELN
+1957 
-1971 AENLVRAMAQA
+1971 
-1982 EERGANIMWYDAGG
+1982 
-1996 LLAAATPEYR
+1996 
-2006 SISEIHADEGRLQ
+2006 LQ
-2019 TLEQEAY
+2019 
-2026 EGKVMELQ
+2026 
-2034 QSLDNVV
+2034 
-2041 ERILQETRHK
+2041 
-2051 AYGYQDES
+2051 
-2059 QLITEALI
+2059 
-2067 KTAQGGDSLQSIREG
+2067 
-2082 MAAEEYDIDRATAMQ
+2082 
-2097 IQELFQQ
+2097 
-2104 AKEIPTSYF
+2104 
-2113 EAKPQRVVGFDE
+2113 
-2125 AVALLAP
+2125 
-2132 ASAPAD
+2132 
-2138 LMARAEDAGLR
+2138 
-2149 VIRYTGQKDRIRVAN
+2149 
-2164 ELPGVKFSV
+2164 KFSV

-2190 ASEREE
+2190 ASDREE

-2206 DDMGE
+2206 DDTGTLYAQFAREKVYDNLGNAVLQKYTDSVGVERLAWIAAQMDMGDARSVAATE
-2211 PVLSE
+2211 LQNIRQVVKEDYAERFGEKLDQKPNLKEQRVNEYADRVMGDSSRAESFLRHAWEMVQGVGRTVAAEQRGTVQQTPPE

-2330 VAKDSFRAT
+2330 VAKDRFRAT

-2525 EGDKVK
+2525 EGDKAK

-2589 IQRVATEL
+2589 IQRVATDL

-2953 TMMSTIAARAAY
+2953 TTMSTIAARAAY

-2973 THEEAMRAADA
+2973 THEEAMRSADA

-3082 GMCMNFIA
+3082 GMSMNFIA

-3102 YMLNKA
+3102 YMFNKA

-3132 AVEDTL
+3132 AAEDTL

-3174 WDAATEHGLISPES
+3174 WDAATEHGLLSPES

-3293 EFIKINADDTLTTDQ
+3293 EFIKINADDTLTSDQ

-3314 DAINNSS
+3314 DAINNSG

-3353 ETLMDEGVSWDGVT
+3353 EALMDEGVSWDGVT

-3428 EVFANMMDAGMS
+3428 EAFANMMDAGMS

-3486 RNGLKYYQMF
+3486 QNGLKYYQMF

-3586 WKKKAELSADKD
+3586 WRKKAELSADKD

-3640 YKAPWH
+3640 YRAPWH

>member
-21 RATPEHGAVRQ
+21 RATPGHGAVRQ
-32 AQIKVDQILEQAKKT
+32 AQIKVDQILEQARKT

-93 GKYAVRNVGALY
+93 GKYAVRNVGSLY

-157 KTGPYRQRLTRVR
+157 KTGPYRQRLTRSR

-189 QHGQTIR
+189 QHRQTIR

-230 YSQSMSSDEY
+230 YSQSMSADEY

-292 NAMLAAAGGIPTDRN
+292 DAMLSAAGGIPEDRN

-375 YMQALDRYVK
+375 YMQALDRYAK

-397 TSDVVSQ
+397 TSDVVGQ

-416 LRANEKGAE
+416 LRANEQAAE

-467 RGGGYAGK
+467 HGGGYAGK

-485 AFENDLGDYFAA
+485 AFENDLGDYFAE
-497 GGEEN
+497 GGEKN

-537 AAEQIPALPTA
+537 AAEQISGLTTA

-565 MESFAGGA
+565 MANFAGGS

-579 VTSAATKAEKFAQM
+579 VTNAATKAEKFAQM

-718 GFALAMILSI
+718 GFALAMVLSI
-728 GPDTAEVLAKNDH
+728 GPDAAEVLAKNDH

-763 LQMGKYAVEFLAGDE
+763 LQMEKYAVEFLAGDE
-778 DMMLANGWDHVQR
+778 DLMLANGWDHVQR
-791 SAAKKS
+791 STAKKS

-847 DAKTF
+847 DSKTF

-865 QAWDSAEENAT
+865 KAWDSAVENAE

-883 MDAEIAKMARIAESY
+883 MDAEIAKMARTAESY

-926 ATATLQAYLNAR
+926 ATANLQAYLNAR
-938 YGEGTPQTETR
+938 YGEGTPQAETQ
-949 QEPVQEAT
+949 QETVQEAA
-957 QDVNVIRA
+957 QGVNTIRA

-997 GLGTGE
+997 GMGTGE
-1003 QTGGMAAGAAAAEG
+1003 QTGGMAAGAAAAEA

-1084 GMREA
+1084 GMRAA
-1089 KQAGTALGVDV
+1089 KQAGAELGVDV

-1139 GGKLAQHELFHV
+1139 GGQLAQHELFHV

-1214 GATHFTEAVQSEVQ
+1214 GATQFTETVQGEVQ

-1240 QETRGSPPANV
+1240 QETRGSPPANA

-1329 PMAVGKKGDT
+1329 PMAIGRKGET

-1359 KTNAGYEVEKVS
+1359 KTNAGYEVEAVS

-1397 AIQDFGYQTKANAQL
+1397 AIQDFGYQTKANTQL

-1432 DARDFEAKFSLEEK
+1432 DARDFEAKFSLAGQKARTANSQTLQLAEQMEQEGASREEIWQETGWTRAMDGQSWRFEIDNSEAEYRGGGDAQFRK
-1446 QYARVINEQLLENR
+1446 DHADYAEYQDLLQKMFEGTISESEMQRMEQLDDIWSGEYARLRERVESGNATLADVLQHDSLYEAYPELRDVKVRLESDTGSKNGSYDPSTNTITISEDKPGDSAKVGTMLHEIQHAIQQIEGWESGASPEYWAAREYESGDTASDRAQELYSRILNSLDKADQNKVIRYNELDREMEATFSADPESEAGKRYAKYEEEQDKLYEELYKNEWFRRLLDLQRQMENPQSAYYEMYLNTAGEIEARNVSERYRLAQEERRKTAPKGADENTLFRGAGGISAEINEQYKSDLERWDKEGRNGNERLILGTTGPILQNLGAEDGNIYLNGWKISKIMHTHKEMSLRTFEALPQVLENPSLVLASR
-1460 DRILEIEPVYELTG
+1460 AVRTRGVNTRLVMFGDVRAENGKAVQVVLDLLPAEGGYRLDGMQKVNSAYTKDGGRLSLE
-1474 GEFAQGDKKLSDA
+1474 DSD
-1487 VMEEFE
+1487 VLY
-1493 KFGGEVE
+1493 
-1500 REGFGAIKFSK
+1500 
-1511 KRIKNDIMH
+1511 
-1520 GIGRMKAM
+1520 
-1528 TFAAVPSVIQNGVE
+1528 T
-1542 IGSEANWK
+1542 
-1550 GRGYDTYVFA
+1550 
-1560 APAKF
+1560 
-1565 GETNLLI
+1565 
-1572 GAVVTRDNREN
+1572 
-1583 KFYLHEVVDS
+1583 
-1593 EGNAIKID
+1593 
-1601 RETGE
+1601 
-1606 IKTSSAVADGWAS
+1606 
-1619 TPDALSKDRIAQTEG
+1619 
-1634 EVKQRF
+1634 
-1640 SLSEPVERAGNLIA
+1640 
-1654 EHNLT
+1654 
-1659 QEKLEKAL
+1659 
-1667 EIGAFPS
+1667 
-1674 PSIAIVQAEQGHTNY
+1674 
-1689 GDYSVVFPASTI
+1689 
-1701 DPEADSRNRV
+1701 
-1711 YGADAWTP
+1711 
-1719 TSSNATVE
+1719 
-1727 YRVDADAKRAFER
+1727 DAKRAAQVLR
-1740 SIRDLSGQVA
+1740 SLGYRSGSPDGLHKDGYIGSIAYAA
-1750 DGIFRGDSTL
+1750 DGVKISGEKF
-1760 GKAGIEEETT
+1760 
-1770 KTSREI
+1770 TS
-1776 AEQIAQYPEVKA
+1776 
-1788 AYLADKGENISPVYK
+1788 
-1803 DREYDN
+1803 
-1809 IGNAALQRY
+1809 
-1818 TDNVGV
+1818 
-1824 QNLARIIVQMY
+1824 
-1835 VGDANSVAQAELQRV
+1835 
-1850 RQAIGEEYAERF
+1850 
-1862 ARILDRKPERKA
+1862 
-1874 ERVSEYAENKMYSG
+1874 
-1888 TRAEDFIRHAWE
+1888 
-1900 MVQDGGQ
+1900 
-1907 NRGEADKMAMQDELD
+1907 
-1922 RKAPTQKVA
+1922 
-1931 AWAEKRLQDVIG
+1931 VIG
-1943 EGGIYNNEDRYTSR
+1943 T
-1957 GDRRSFEQTHWELN
+1957 
-1971 AENLVRAMAQA
+1971 
-1982 EERGANIMWYDAGG
+1982 
-1996 LLAAATPEYR
+1996 
-2006 SISEIHADEGRLQ
+2006 LQ
-2019 TLEQEAY
+2019 
-2026 EGKVMELQ
+2026 
-2034 QSLDNVV
+2034 
-2041 ERILQETRHK
+2041 
-2051 AYGYQDES
+2051 
-2059 QLITEALI
+2059 
-2067 KTAQGGDSLQSIREG
+2067 
-2082 MAAEEYDIDRATAMQ
+2082 
-2097 IQELFQQ
+2097 
-2104 AKEIPTSYF
+2104 
-2113 EAKPQRVVGFDE
+2113 
-2125 AVALLAP
+2125 
-2132 ASAPAD
+2132 
-2138 LMARAEDAGLR
+2138 
-2149 VIRYTGQKDRIRVAN
+2149 
-2164 ELPGVKFSV
+2164 KFSV

-2180 RENGIRGKEL
+2180 RENGIREKEL
-2190 ASEREE
+2190 ASDREE

-2206 DDMGE
+2206 DDTGTLYAQFAREKVYDNLGNAVLQKYTDSVGVERLAWIAAQMDMGDARSVAATE
-2211 PVLSE
+2211 LQNIRQVVKEDYAERFGEKLDQKPNLKEQRVNEYADRVMGDSSRAESFLRHAWEMVQGVGRTVAAEQRGTVQQTPPE

-2330 VAKDSFRAT
+2330 VAKDRFRAT

-2589 IQRVATEL
+2589 IQRVATDL

-2953 TMMSTIAARAAY
+2953 TTMSTIAARAAY

-3070 LYGGTPAPFDII
+3070 IYGGTPAPFDII
-3082 GMCMNFIA
+3082 GMSMNFIA

-3102 YMLNKA
+3102 YMFNKA

-3174 WDAATEHGLISPES
+3174 WDAATEHGLLSPES

-3293 EFIKINADDTLTTDQ
+3293 EFIKINADDTLTSDQ

-3314 DAINNSS
+3314 DAINNSG

-3428 EVFANMMDAGMS
+3428 EAFANMMDAGMS

-3486 RNGLKYYQMF
+3486 QNGLKYYQMF

-3586 WKKKAELSADKD
+3586 WRKKAELSADKD

-3640 YKAPWH
+3640 YRAPWH

>member
-93 GKYAVRNVGALY
+93 GKYAVRNVGSLY

-175 KLFTDSLNQNQTAE
+175 KLFTDSLNQNQTPE

-206 ESGTDAAAAKEKWD
+206 ESGTDAADAKEKWD

-230 YSQSMSSDEY
+230 YSQSMSADEY

-292 NAMLAAAGGIPTDRN
+292 NAMIAAAGGIPTDRN

-375 YMQALDRYVK
+375 YMQVLDRYAK

-485 AFENDLGDYFAA
+485 AFENDLGDYFAE
-497 GGEEN
+497 GGEKN
-502 INYQNPEWQEAKY
+502 INYRNPEWQEAKY

-537 AAEQIPALPTA
+537 AAEQISGLTTA
-548 ALEMAAASTI
+548 ALEMAASSTI

-565 MESFAGGA
+565 MANFAGAG
-573 RQVSPL
+573 RQISPL
-579 VTSAATKAEKFAQM
+579 VTNAATKAEKFAQM
-593 AKQGSNIVT
+593 ARQGSNIVT

-613 AESNGDA
+613 AESSGDA

-628 AAGGL
+628 AVGGL

-673 SSAAFDRIGEGL
+673 SSEAFDRIGEGL

-763 LQMGKYAVEFLAGDE
+763 LQMEKYAVEFLAGDE
-778 DMMLANGWDHVQR
+778 DLMLANGWDHVQR

-833 ERVIADARGSIEGV
+833 ERVIADARGSLEGV

-852 SAETLEENVRQIR
+852 SAKTLEENVRQIR
-865 QAWDSAEENAT
+865 QAWDSAEENAA
-876 NFAMTGR
+876 NFAMTGQR
-883 MDAEIAKMARIAESY
+883 DAEIAKMARTAESY

-916 RNELSMINEG
+916 RNELNMINEG
-926 ATATLQAYLNAR
+926 ATANLQAYLNAR
-938 YGEGTPQTETR
+938 YGEGTPKAETQ
-949 QEPVQEAT
+949 QETVQEAA
-957 QDVNVIRA
+957 QDVNTIRA
-965 EAENNAAVNAAETG
+965 EAETNAAVNAAETG

-1003 QTGGMAAGAAAAEG
+1003 QTGGMAAGAAAAEA

-1084 GMREA
+1084 GMRA
-1089 KQAGTALGVDV
+1089 ARQAGAELGVDV

-1139 GGKLAQHELFHV
+1139 GGQLAQHELFHV
-1151 RANKDPALV
+1151 RANRDPALV

-1214 GATHFTEAVQSEVQ
+1214 GATQFTETVQSEVQ

-1240 QETRGSPPANV
+1240 QETRGSPEGRFSLAGQKARTAN
-1251 EERSGNP
+1251 SQ
-1258 EKGKTFWEKMRA
+1258 
-1270 WKEGGAPDA
+1270 
-1279 AMEPSRTLQ
+1279 TLQ
-1288 QAGIN
+1288 LAEQMEQEGA
-1293 ELISLSSMLEKADG
+1293 S
-1307 KSQTMREAIYD
+1307 REEIW
-1318 NLKYLQDDLIR
+1318 QETGWTR
-1329 PMAVGKKGDT
+1329 
-1339 LYCVVPARTSMDMP
+1339 SMDGQSW
-1353 RVVEMR
+1353 RFEIDNSEAEYRGGGDAQFR
-1359 KTNAGYEVEKVS
+1359 KDHADYAEYQ
-1371 SLSNAAII
+1371 
-1379 KTLEGSDLLS
+1379 DLLQKMFEGTISESEMQRMEQLDDIWSREYARLRERVERGNATLADVLQHDSLYEAYPELRDVKVRLESDTGSKNGSYDPSTNTITISEDKPGDS
-1389 ANVQALDH
+1389 AKVGTMLHEIQH
-1397 AIQDFGYQTKANAQL
+1397 AIQQIEGWESGASPEYWAEREYESGDTASDRAQELYSRILNSLDKADQNKVIRYNELDREMEATFSAD
-1412 WVRPEKAKNGVPFA
+1412 PESEVGKRYAKYEAEQDKLYEELYKNEWFRRLLDLQRQMENPQSAYYEMYLNTAGE
-1426 DIFEAR
+1426 IEAR
-1432 DARDFEAKFSLEEK
+1432 NVSERYRMAQEERRK
-1446 QYARVINEQLLENR
+1446 TAPKGADENTLFRGGGGISAEINEQYKSELERWDREGRNGNERLILGTTGPILQNLGAENGNIYLNGWKISKIMHTHKEMSMQTFEALPQVLENPSLVLASR
-1460 DRILEIEPVYELTG
+1460 AVRTRGANTRLVM
-1474 GEFAQGDKKLSDA
+1474 FGDVRAENGKA
-1487 VMEEFE
+1487 VQ
-1493 KFGGEVE
+1493 VVL
-1500 REGFGAIKFSK
+1500 
-1511 KRIKNDIMH
+1511 D
-1520 GIGRMKAM
+1520 
-1528 TFAAVPSVIQNGVE
+1528 
-1542 IGSEANWK
+1542 
-1550 GRGYDTYVFA
+1550 
-1560 APAKF
+1560 
-1565 GETNLLI
+1565 LL
-1572 GAVVTRDNREN
+1572 
-1583 KFYLHEVVDS
+1583 
-1593 EGNAIKID
+1593 
-1601 RETGE
+1601 
-1606 IKTSSAVADGWAS
+1606 
-1619 TPDALSKDRIAQTEG
+1619 PTEG
-1634 EVKQRF
+1634 GYRLDGMQKVNSAYTKDGGRL
-1640 SLSEPVERAGNLIA
+1640 SLE
-1654 EHNLT
+1654 
-1659 QEKLEKAL
+1659 
-1667 EIGAFPS
+1667 
-1674 PSIAIVQAEQGHTNY
+1674 
-1689 GDYSVVFPASTI
+1689 
-1701 DPEADSRNRV
+1701 DSDV
-1711 YGADAWTP
+1711 LYT
-1719 TSSNATVE
+1719 
-1727 YRVDADAKRAFER
+1727 DAKRAAQVLR
-1740 SIRDLSGQVA
+1740 SLGYRSGSP
-1750 DGIFRGDSTL
+1750 DGLHKDGYIGSIAYDDDGVKISGEKF
-1760 GKAGIEEETT
+1760 
-1770 KTSREI
+1770 TS
-1776 AEQIAQYPEVKA
+1776 
-1788 AYLADKGENISPVYK
+1788 
-1803 DREYDN
+1803 
-1809 IGNAALQRY
+1809 
-1818 TDNVGV
+1818 
-1824 QNLARIIVQMY
+1824 
-1835 VGDANSVAQAELQRV
+1835 
-1850 RQAIGEEYAERF
+1850 
-1862 ARILDRKPERKA
+1862 
-1874 ERVSEYAENKMYSG
+1874 
-1888 TRAEDFIRHAWE
+1888 
-1900 MVQDGGQ
+1900 
-1907 NRGEADKMAMQDELD
+1907 
-1922 RKAPTQKVA
+1922 
-1931 AWAEKRLQDVIG
+1931 VIG
-1943 EGGIYNNEDRYTSR
+1943 
-1957 GDRRSFEQTHWELN
+1957 
-1971 AENLVRAMAQA
+1971 
-1982 EERGANIMWYDAGG
+1982 
-1996 LLAAATPEYR
+1996 P
-2006 SISEIHADEGRLQ
+2006 LQ
-2019 TLEQEAY
+2019 
-2026 EGKVMELQ
+2026 
-2034 QSLDNVV
+2034 
-2041 ERILQETRHK
+2041 
-2051 AYGYQDES
+2051 
-2059 QLITEALI
+2059 
-2067 KTAQGGDSLQSIREG
+2067 
-2082 MAAEEYDIDRATAMQ
+2082 
-2097 IQELFQQ
+2097 
-2104 AKEIPTSYF
+2104 
-2113 EAKPQRVVGFDE
+2113 
-2125 AVALLAP
+2125 
-2132 ASAPAD
+2132 
-2138 LMARAEDAGLR
+2138 
-2149 VIRYTGQKDRIRVAN
+2149 
-2164 ELPGVKFSV
+2164 KFSV

-2190 ASEREE
+2190 ASDREE

-2206 DDMGE
+2206 DDRGE

-2589 IQRVATEL
+2589 IQRVATDL
-2597 DLNAAESKWAQ
+2597 DLNAAETKWAQ

-3082 GMCMNFIA
+3082 GMSMNFIA

-3246 LFGPNATPQANAY
+3246 LFGPNATPEANAY

-3293 EFIKINADDTLTTDQ
+3293 EFIKINADDTLTSDQ

-3336 RRNKETG
+3336 KKNKETG

-3353 ETLMDEGVSWDGVT
+3353 ETLMDEGMSWDGVT

>member
-119 EWQGLGVDAGI
+119 EWQGMGVDAGI
-130 RQGYQARVPVRG
+130 QQGYRPKLPVRT
-142 GSQLQQQAENALQMD
+142 GSQLQQQAENDLQMD

-230 YSQSMSSDEY
+230 YSQSMSADEY

-292 NAMLAAAGGIPTDRN
+292 DAMLSAAGGIPEDRN

-375 YMQALDRYVK
+375 YMQVLDRYAK

-485 AFENDLGDYFAA
+485 AFENDLGDYFAE
-497 GGEEN
+497 GGEKN
-502 INYQNPEWQEAKY
+502 INYRNPEWQEAKY

-537 AAEQIPALPTA
+537 AAEQISGLTTA

-565 MESFAGGA
+565 MANFAGGS

-579 VTSAATKAEKFAQM
+579 VTNAATKAEKFAQM

-697 DYALTGEADL
+697 DYALTGEANL

-763 LQMGKYAVEFLAGDE
+763 LQMEKYAVEFLAGDE
-778 DMMLANGWDHVQR
+778 DLMLANGWDHVQR

-816 AYWAKTG
+816 AYWSKTG
-823 EGKAYRGTDA
+823 AGKAYRGTDA

-852 SAETLEENVRQIR
+852 SEETLEENVRQIR

-883 MDAEIAKMARIAESY
+883 MDAEIAKMARTAESY

-926 ATATLQAYLNAR
+926 ATANLQAYLNAR

-949 QEPVQEAT
+949 QEPVQEAA
-957 QDVNVIRA
+957 QGVNTIRA

-1078 ESMYDD
+1078 GSMYDD
-1084 GMREA
+1084 GMRAA
-1089 KQAGTALGVDV
+1089 KQAGAELGVDV

-1151 RANKDPALV
+1151 RANKNPALV

-1188 GAYQSMEDVYEE
+1188 GAYQSMENVYEE

-1214 GATHFTEAVQSEVQ
+1214 GATQFTEAVQSEVQ

-1240 QETRGSPPANV
+1240 QETRGSPEGRFSLAGQKARTANSQTLQLAEQMEQEGASSEEIWQETGWTRTMDGQSWRFEIDNSEAEYRGGGDAQFREDHADYAEYQDLLQKMFEGTISESEMQRMEKLDDIWSGEYARLRERV
-1251 EERSGNP
+1251 ESGNATLADVLEHDSLYEAYP
-1258 EKGKTFWEKMRA
+1258 ELRNVKVRLESDTGSKN
-1270 WKEGGAPDA
+1270 GSYD
-1279 AMEPSRTLQ
+1279 PSTNT
-1288 QAGIN
+1288 IT
-1293 ELISLSSMLEKADG
+1293 ISEDKPGDSAKVGTMLHEI
-1307 KSQTMREAIYD
+1307 Q
-1318 NLKYLQDDLIR
+1318 
-1329 PMAVGKKGDT
+1329 
-1339 LYCVVPARTSMDMP
+1339 
-1353 RVVEMR
+1353 
-1359 KTNAGYEVEKVS
+1359 
-1371 SLSNAAII
+1371 
-1379 KTLEGSDLLS
+1379 
-1389 ANVQALDH
+1389 H
-1397 AIQDFGYQTKANAQL
+1397 AIQQIEGWESGASPEYWAAREYESGDTASDRAQELYSRILTSLDKADQNKVIRYNELDREMEATFTAD
-1412 WVRPEKAKNGVPFA
+1412 PESEAGKRYAKYEAEQDKLYEELYKNEWFRRLLDLQRKMENPQSAYYEMYLNTAGE
-1426 DIFEAR
+1426 IEAR
-1432 DARDFEAKFSLEEK
+1432 NVSERYRMAQEERRK
-1446 QYARVINEQLLENR
+1446 TAPKGADENTLFRGGGGISAEINEQYKSDLERWDRGGRNGNERLILGTTGPVLQNLGAEDGNIYLNGWKISKIMRTHKEMSLQTIEALPQVLENPAIVLASR
-1460 DRILEIEPVYELTG
+1460 AVDTENANTRLVM
-1474 GEFAQGDKKLSDA
+1474 FGDVRAENGKA
-1487 VMEEFE
+1487 VQ
-1493 KFGGEVE
+1493 VVL
-1500 REGFGAIKFSK
+1500 
-1511 KRIKNDIMH
+1511 D
-1520 GIGRMKAM
+1520 
-1528 TFAAVPSVIQNGVE
+1528 
-1542 IGSEANWK
+1542 
-1550 GRGYDTYVFA
+1550 
-1560 APAKF
+1560 
-1565 GETNLLI
+1565 LL
-1572 GAVVTRDNREN
+1572 
-1583 KFYLHEVVDS
+1583 
-1593 EGNAIKID
+1593 
-1601 RETGE
+1601 
-1606 IKTSSAVADGWAS
+1606 
-1619 TPDALSKDRIAQTEG
+1619 PTEG
-1634 EVKQRF
+1634 GYRF
-1640 SLSEPVERAGNLIA
+1640 EGMQKVNSAYTKDGGRLSLE
-1654 EHNLT
+1654 
-1659 QEKLEKAL
+1659 
-1667 EIGAFPS
+1667 
-1674 PSIAIVQAEQGHTNY
+1674 
-1689 GDYSVVFPASTI
+1689 
-1701 DPEADSRNRV
+1701 DSDV
-1711 YGADAWTP
+1711 LYT
-1719 TSSNATVE
+1719 
-1727 YRVDADAKRAFER
+1727 DAKRAAQVLR
-1740 SIRDLSGQVA
+1740 SLGYQSGSP
-1750 DGIFRGDSTL
+1750 DGSHKDGYIGSIAYDDDGVKISGEKF
-1760 GKAGIEEETT
+1760 
-1770 KTSREI
+1770 TS
-1776 AEQIAQYPEVKA
+1776 
-1788 AYLADKGENISPVYK
+1788 
-1803 DREYDN
+1803 
-1809 IGNAALQRY
+1809 
-1818 TDNVGV
+1818 
-1824 QNLARIIVQMY
+1824 
-1835 VGDANSVAQAELQRV
+1835 
-1850 RQAIGEEYAERF
+1850 
-1862 ARILDRKPERKA
+1862 
-1874 ERVSEYAENKMYSG
+1874 
-1888 TRAEDFIRHAWE
+1888 
-1900 MVQDGGQ
+1900 
-1907 NRGEADKMAMQDELD
+1907 
-1922 RKAPTQKVA
+1922 
-1931 AWAEKRLQDVIG
+1931 VIG
-1943 EGGIYNNEDRYTSR
+1943 
-1957 GDRRSFEQTHWELN
+1957 
-1971 AENLVRAMAQA
+1971 
-1982 EERGANIMWYDAGG
+1982 
-1996 LLAAATPEYR
+1996 P
-2006 SISEIHADEGRLQ
+2006 LQ
-2019 TLEQEAY
+2019 
-2026 EGKVMELQ
+2026 
-2034 QSLDNVV
+2034 
-2041 ERILQETRHK
+2041 
-2051 AYGYQDES
+2051 
-2059 QLITEALI
+2059 
-2067 KTAQGGDSLQSIREG
+2067 
-2082 MAAEEYDIDRATAMQ
+2082 
-2097 IQELFQQ
+2097 
-2104 AKEIPTSYF
+2104 
-2113 EAKPQRVVGFDE
+2113 
-2125 AVALLAP
+2125 
-2132 ASAPAD
+2132 
-2138 LMARAEDAGLR
+2138 
-2149 VIRYTGQKDRIRVAN
+2149 
-2164 ELPGVKFSV
+2164 KFSV

-2190 ASEREE
+2190 AGDREE

-2206 DDMGE
+2206 DDRGE
-2211 PVLSE
+2211 PILSE

-2525 EGDKVK
+2525 EGDKAK

-2770 AEAIELSRSGQRDEK
+2770 AEAIELSRSGKRDEK

-3082 GMCMNFIA
+3082 GMSMNFIA

-3293 EFIKINADDTLTTDQ
+3293 EFIKINADDTLTSDQ

-3314 DAINNSS
+3314 DAINNSG

-3405 AYTYAEVFGVTDK
+3405 AYIYAEVFGVADK

-3552 SLYKALS
+3552 SLYRALS

-3586 WKKKAELSADKD
+3586 WQKKAELSADKD

-3640 YKAPWH
+3640 YRAPWH

>member
-230 YSQSMSSDEY
+230 YSQSMSADEY

-375 YMQALDRYVK
+375 YMQALDRYAK

-416 LRANEKGAE
+416 LRANEQGAE

-485 AFENDLGDYFAA
+485 AFENDLGDYFAE

-537 AAEQIPALPTA
+537 AAEQISGLTTA
-548 ALEMAAASTI
+548 ALEMAASATI

-565 MESFAGGA
+565 MANFAGAG
-573 RQVSPL
+573 RQISPL

-593 AKQGSNIVT
+593 AKRGSNIVT

-656 TELVYK
+656 TEFCYK
-662 MTNNETIRKIV
+662 LFKNETIRKII
-673 SSAAFDRIGEGL
+673 SSEFFDRIGEGL

-728 GPDTAEVLAKNDH
+728 GPDTAEVLAKNDY

-763 LQMGKYAVEFLAGDE
+763 LQMEKYAVEFLAGDE
-778 DMMLANGWDHVQR
+778 DLMLANGWDHVQR

-797 WAQAV
+797 WAQAM

-823 EGKAYRGTDA
+823 DGRVYQGTDA

-865 QAWDSAEENAT
+865 QAWDSAAENAA

-883 MDAEIAKMARIAESY
+883 MDAEIAKMARTAESY

-916 RNELSMINEG
+916 RNELSMINES
-926 ATATLQAYLNAR
+926 ATANLQAYLNAR
-938 YGEGTPQTETR
+938 YGEGTPQTETQ
-949 QEPVQEAT
+949 QEPVQEAA
-957 QDVNVIRA
+957 QGVNTIRA

-1003 QTGGMAAGAAAAEG
+1003 QTGGMAAGAAAAEA

-1089 KQAGTALGVDV
+1089 KQAGAELGVDV

-1214 GATHFTEAVQSEVQ
+1214 GATQFTEAVQSEVQ

-1240 QETRGSPPANV
+1240 QETRGSPEGRFSLAGQKARTANSQTLQLAEQMEQEGASREEIWQETGWTRSMDGQSWRFEIDNSEAEYHGGGDAQFRKDHADYAEYQDLLQKMFEGTISESEMQRMEQLDDIWSGEYARLRERV
-1251 EERSGNP
+1251 ESGNATLADVLQHDSLYEAYP
-1258 EKGKTFWEKMRA
+1258 ELRNVKVRLESDTGSKNGSYDPSTNTITISEDKP
-1270 WKEGGAPDA
+1270 GDGAKVG
-1279 AMEPSRTLQ
+1279 T
-1288 QAGIN
+1288 
-1293 ELISLSSMLEKADG
+1293 MLHEI
-1307 KSQTMREAIYD
+1307 Q
-1318 NLKYLQDDLIR
+1318 
-1329 PMAVGKKGDT
+1329 
-1339 LYCVVPARTSMDMP
+1339 
-1353 RVVEMR
+1353 
-1359 KTNAGYEVEKVS
+1359 
-1371 SLSNAAII
+1371 
-1379 KTLEGSDLLS
+1379 
-1389 ANVQALDH
+1389 H
-1397 AIQDFGYQTKANAQL
+1397 AIQQIEGWESGASPEYWAAREYESGDTASDRAQELYSRILNSLDKADQNKVIRYNELDREMEATFTAD
-1412 WVRPEKAKNGVPFA
+1412 PESEAGKRYAKYEAEQDKLYEELYENEWFRRLLDLQRKMENPQSAYYEMYLNTAGE
-1426 DIFEAR
+1426 IEAR
-1432 DARDFEAKFSLEEK
+1432 NVSERYRMAQEERRK
-1446 QYARVINEQLLENR
+1446 TAPKGADENTLFRGGGGISAEINEQYKSDLERWDRGGRNGNERLILGTTGPVLQNLGAEDGNIYLNGWKISKIMRTHKEMSLQAIEALPQVLENPAIVLASR
-1460 DRILEIEPVYELTG
+1460 AVDTENANTRLVM
-1474 GEFAQGDKKLSDA
+1474 FGDVRAENGKA
-1487 VMEEFE
+1487 VQ
-1493 KFGGEVE
+1493 VVL
-1500 REGFGAIKFSK
+1500 
-1511 KRIKNDIMH
+1511 D
-1520 GIGRMKAM
+1520 
-1528 TFAAVPSVIQNGVE
+1528 
-1542 IGSEANWK
+1542 
-1550 GRGYDTYVFA
+1550 
-1560 APAKF
+1560 
-1565 GETNLLI
+1565 LL
-1572 GAVVTRDNREN
+1572 
-1583 KFYLHEVVDS
+1583 
-1593 EGNAIKID
+1593 
-1601 RETGE
+1601 
-1606 IKTSSAVADGWAS
+1606 
-1619 TPDALSKDRIAQTEG
+1619 PTEG
-1634 EVKQRF
+1634 GYRF
-1640 SLSEPVERAGNLIA
+1640 EGMQKVNSAYTKDGGRLSLE
-1654 EHNLT
+1654 
-1659 QEKLEKAL
+1659 
-1667 EIGAFPS
+1667 
-1674 PSIAIVQAEQGHTNY
+1674 
-1689 GDYSVVFPASTI
+1689 
-1701 DPEADSRNRV
+1701 DSNV
-1711 YGADAWTP
+1711 LYT
-1719 TSSNATVE
+1719 
-1727 YRVDADAKRAFER
+1727 DAKRAAQVLR
-1740 SIRDLSGQVA
+1740 SLGYQSGSPDGSHKDGYIGSIAYDA
-1750 DGIFRGDSTL
+1750 DGVKISGEKF
-1760 GKAGIEEETT
+1760 
-1770 KTSREI
+1770 TS
-1776 AEQIAQYPEVKA
+1776 
-1788 AYLADKGENISPVYK
+1788 
-1803 DREYDN
+1803 
-1809 IGNAALQRY
+1809 
-1818 TDNVGV
+1818 
-1824 QNLARIIVQMY
+1824 
-1835 VGDANSVAQAELQRV
+1835 
-1850 RQAIGEEYAERF
+1850 
-1862 ARILDRKPERKA
+1862 
-1874 ERVSEYAENKMYSG
+1874 
-1888 TRAEDFIRHAWE
+1888 
-1900 MVQDGGQ
+1900 
-1907 NRGEADKMAMQDELD
+1907 
-1922 RKAPTQKVA
+1922 
-1931 AWAEKRLQDVIG
+1931 VIG
-1943 EGGIYNNEDRYTSR
+1943 
-1957 GDRRSFEQTHWELN
+1957 
-1971 AENLVRAMAQA
+1971 
-1982 EERGANIMWYDAGG
+1982 
-1996 LLAAATPEYR
+1996 P
-2006 SISEIHADEGRLQ
+2006 LQ
-2019 TLEQEAY
+2019 
-2026 EGKVMELQ
+2026 
-2034 QSLDNVV
+2034 
-2041 ERILQETRHK
+2041 
-2051 AYGYQDES
+2051 
-2059 QLITEALI
+2059 
-2067 KTAQGGDSLQSIREG
+2067 
-2082 MAAEEYDIDRATAMQ
+2082 
-2097 IQELFQQ
+2097 
-2104 AKEIPTSYF
+2104 
-2113 EAKPQRVVGFDE
+2113 
-2125 AVALLAP
+2125 
-2132 ASAPAD
+2132 
-2138 LMARAEDAGLR
+2138 
-2149 VIRYTGQKDRIRVAN
+2149 
-2164 ELPGVKFSV
+2164 KFSV
-2173 QEELQDI
+2173 QEDLQDI

-2576 QKASPDAEAREAE
+2576 QKASPDTEAREAE
-2589 IQRVATEL
+2589 IQRVATDL

-2615 QKDGIKGEI
+2615 QKDGLKGEI

-2761 GKNDFKNSL
+2761 GRNDFKNSL

-3082 GMCMNFIA
+3082 GMSMNFIA

-3123 PQEGFDWGN
+3123 QQEGFDWGN

-3174 WDAATEHGLISPES
+3174 WDAATEHGVISPES

-3293 EFIKINADDTLTTDQ
+3293 EFIKINADDTLTSDQ

-3314 DAINNSS
+3314 DAINNSG

-3343 EYEHATDAMF
+3343 KYEHATDAMF
-3353 ETLMDEGVSWDGVT
+3353 EALMDEGVSWDGVT

-3388 RQKRTAIRE
+3388 RKKRTAIRE

-3405 AYTYAEVFGVTDK
+3405 AYTYAEVFGVADK

-3598 ANGKSISGSKKA
+3598 ENGKSISGSKKA

-3621 TAEQKDLLY
+3621 TTEQKDLLY

>member
-21 RATPEHGAVRQ
+21 RATPGHGAVRQ
-32 AQIKVDQILEQAKKT
+32 AQIKVDQILEQARKT

-93 GKYAVRNVGALY
+93 GKYAVRNVGSLY

-157 KTGPYRQRLTRVR
+157 KTGPYRQRLTRSR

-230 YSQSMSSDEY
+230 YSQSMSADEY

-248 DAYDA
+248 DAYNA

-265 REQKWTDALRGPVM
+265 HEQKWTDALRGPVM

-292 NAMLAAAGGIPTDRN
+292 DAMLAAAGGIPEDRN
-307 TFGYELRYNQSTTR
+307 TFGYELRYNQGTTR

-375 YMQALDRYVK
+375 YMQALDRYAK

-397 TSDVVSQ
+397 TSDVVGQ

-416 LRANEKGAE
+416 LRANEQAAE

-467 RGGGYAGK
+467 HGGGYAGK

-485 AFENDLGDYFAA
+485 AFENDLGDYFAE
-497 GGEEN
+497 GGEKN

-537 AAEQIPALPTA
+537 AAEQISGLTTA

-565 MESFAGGA
+565 MANFAGGS

-579 VTSAATKAEKFAQM
+579 VTNAATKAEKFAQM

-763 LQMGKYAVEFLAGDE
+763 LQMEKYAVEFLAGDE
-778 DMMLANGWDHVQR
+778 DLMLANGWDHLQR
-791 SAAKKS
+791 SEAKKS

-847 DAKTF
+847 DSKTF

-865 QAWDSAEENAT
+865 QAWDSAVENAE

-883 MDAEIAKMARIAESY
+883 MDAEIAKMARTAESY

-926 ATATLQAYLNAR
+926 ATANLQAYLNAR
-938 YGEGTPQTETR
+938 YGEGTPQVET
-949 QEPVQEAT
+949 QKETVQEAA
-957 QDVNVIRA
+957 QGVNTIRA

-997 GLGTGE
+997 GLGTRE
-1003 QTGGMAAGAAAAEG
+1003 QTGGMAAGAAAAEA

-1084 GMREA
+1084 GMRAA
-1089 KQAGTALGVDV
+1089 KQAGAELDVDV

-1139 GGKLAQHELFHV
+1139 GGQLAQHELFHV
-1151 RANKDPALV
+1151 RENKDPALV

-1214 GATHFTEAVQSEVQ
+1214 GATQFTEAVQGEVQ

-1240 QETRGSPPANV
+1240 QETRGSPEGRFSLAGQKARTANSQTLQFAEQMEQEGASREEIWQETGWTRAMDGQSWRFEIDNSEAEYRGGGDAQFRKDHADYAEYQDLLQKMFEGTISESEMQRMEQLDDIWSGEYARLRERV
-1251 EERSGNP
+1251 ESGNATLADVLQHDSLYEAYP
-1258 EKGKTFWEKMRA
+1258 ELRDVKVRLESDTGSKNGSYDPNTN
-1270 WKEGGAPDA
+1270 
-1279 AMEPSRTLQ
+1279 T
-1288 QAGIN
+1288 IT
-1293 ELISLSSMLEKADG
+1293 ISEDKPGDSAKVGTMLHEI
-1307 KSQTMREAIYD
+1307 Q
-1318 NLKYLQDDLIR
+1318 
-1329 PMAVGKKGDT
+1329 
-1339 LYCVVPARTSMDMP
+1339 
-1353 RVVEMR
+1353 
-1359 KTNAGYEVEKVS
+1359 
-1371 SLSNAAII
+1371 
-1379 KTLEGSDLLS
+1379 
-1389 ANVQALDH
+1389 H
-1397 AIQDFGYQTKANAQL
+1397 AIQQIEGWESGASPEYWAAREYENGDTASDRAQELYSRILNSLDKADQNKVIRYNELDREMEATFSAD
-1412 WVRPEKAKNGVPFA
+1412 PESEAGKRYAKYEAEQDKLYEELYKNEWFRRLLGLQRKMENPQSA
-1426 DIFEAR
+1426 YYEMYLNTAGEIEAR
-1432 DARDFEAKFSLEEK
+1432 NVSERYRMAQEERRK
-1446 QYARVINEQLLENR
+1446 TAPKGADENTLYRGAGGISAEINEQYKSDLERWDRGGRNGNERLILGTTGPILQNLGAEDGNIYLNGWKISKIMRTNKEMSLQTIEALPQVLENPAIVLASR
-1460 DRILEIEPVYELTG
+1460 AVDTENANTRLVM
-1474 GEFAQGDKKLSDA
+1474 FGDVRAENGKA
-1487 VMEEFE
+1487 VQ
-1493 KFGGEVE
+1493 VVL
-1500 REGFGAIKFSK
+1500 
-1511 KRIKNDIMH
+1511 D
-1520 GIGRMKAM
+1520 
-1528 TFAAVPSVIQNGVE
+1528 
-1542 IGSEANWK
+1542 
-1550 GRGYDTYVFA
+1550 
-1560 APAKF
+1560 
-1565 GETNLLI
+1565 LL
-1572 GAVVTRDNREN
+1572 
-1583 KFYLHEVVDS
+1583 
-1593 EGNAIKID
+1593 
-1601 RETGE
+1601 
-1606 IKTSSAVADGWAS
+1606 
-1619 TPDALSKDRIAQTEG
+1619 PTEG
-1634 EVKQRF
+1634 GYRF
-1640 SLSEPVERAGNLIA
+1640 EGMQKVNSAYTKDGGRLSLE
-1654 EHNLT
+1654 
-1659 QEKLEKAL
+1659 
-1667 EIGAFPS
+1667 
-1674 PSIAIVQAEQGHTNY
+1674 
-1689 GDYSVVFPASTI
+1689 
-1701 DPEADSRNRV
+1701 DSDV
-1711 YGADAWTP
+1711 LYT
-1719 TSSNATVE
+1719 
-1727 YRVDADAKRAFER
+1727 DAKRAAQVLR
-1740 SIRDLSGQVA
+1740 SLGYQSGSPDGSHKGSYIGSIAYDA
-1750 DGIFRGDSTL
+1750 DGVKISGEKF
-1760 GKAGIEEETT
+1760 
-1770 KTSREI
+1770 TS
-1776 AEQIAQYPEVKA
+1776 
-1788 AYLADKGENISPVYK
+1788 
-1803 DREYDN
+1803 
-1809 IGNAALQRY
+1809 
-1818 TDNVGV
+1818 
-1824 QNLARIIVQMY
+1824 
-1835 VGDANSVAQAELQRV
+1835 
-1850 RQAIGEEYAERF
+1850 
-1862 ARILDRKPERKA
+1862 
-1874 ERVSEYAENKMYSG
+1874 
-1888 TRAEDFIRHAWE
+1888 
-1900 MVQDGGQ
+1900 
-1907 NRGEADKMAMQDELD
+1907 
-1922 RKAPTQKVA
+1922 
-1931 AWAEKRLQDVIG
+1931 VIG
-1943 EGGIYNNEDRYTSR
+1943 T
-1957 GDRRSFEQTHWELN
+1957 
-1971 AENLVRAMAQA
+1971 
-1982 EERGANIMWYDAGG
+1982 
-1996 LLAAATPEYR
+1996 
-2006 SISEIHADEGRLQ
+2006 LQ
-2019 TLEQEAY
+2019 
-2026 EGKVMELQ
+2026 
-2034 QSLDNVV
+2034 
-2041 ERILQETRHK
+2041 
-2051 AYGYQDES
+2051 
-2059 QLITEALI
+2059 
-2067 KTAQGGDSLQSIREG
+2067 
-2082 MAAEEYDIDRATAMQ
+2082 
-2097 IQELFQQ
+2097 
-2104 AKEIPTSYF
+2104 
-2113 EAKPQRVVGFDE
+2113 
-2125 AVALLAP
+2125 
-2132 ASAPAD
+2132 
-2138 LMARAEDAGLR
+2138 
-2149 VIRYTGQKDRIRVAN
+2149 
-2164 ELPGVKFSV
+2164 KFSV

-2190 ASEREE
+2190 ASDREE

-2206 DDMGE
+2206 DDTGTLYAQFAREKVYDNLGNAVLQKYTDSVGVERLAWIAAQMDMGDARSVAATE
-2211 PVLSE
+2211 LQNIRQVVKEDYAERFGEKLDQKPNLKEQRVNEYADRVMGDSSRAESFLRHAWEMVQGVGRTVAAEQRGTVQQTPPE

-2330 VAKDSFRAT
+2330 VAKDRFRAT

-2525 EGDKVK
+2525 EGDKAK

-2589 IQRVATEL
+2589 IQRVATDL

-2953 TMMSTIAARAAY
+2953 TTMSTIAARAAY

-2973 THEEAMRAADA
+2973 THEEAMRSADA

-3082 GMCMNFIA
+3082 GMSMNFIA

-3102 YMLNKA
+3102 YMFNKA

-3132 AVEDTL
+3132 AAEDTL

-3174 WDAATEHGLISPES
+3174 WDAATEHGLLSPES

-3293 EFIKINADDTLTTDQ
+3293 EFIKINADDTLTSDQ

-3314 DAINNSS
+3314 DAINNSG

-3353 ETLMDEGVSWDGVT
+3353 EALMDEGVSWDGVT

-3428 EVFANMMDAGMS
+3428 EAFANMMDAGMS

-3486 RNGLKYYQMF
+3486 QNGLKYYQMF

-3586 WKKKAELSADKD
+3586 WRKKAELSADKD

-3640 YKAPWH
+3640 YRAPWH

>member
-21 RATPEHGAVRQ
+21 RATPGHGAVRQ
-32 AQIKVDQILEQAKKT
+32 AQIKVDQILEQARKT

-93 GKYAVRNVGALY
+93 GKYAVRNVGSLY

-230 YSQSMSSDEY
+230 YSQSMSADEY

-292 NAMLAAAGGIPTDRN
+292 DAMLAAAGGIPEDRN

-375 YMQALDRYVK
+375 YMQALDRYAK

-397 TSDVVSQ
+397 TSDVVGQ

-467 RGGGYAGK
+467 HGGGYAGK

-485 AFENDLGDYFAA
+485 AFENDLGDYFAE
-497 GGEEN
+497 GGEKN

-537 AAEQIPALPTA
+537 AAEQISGLTTA

-565 MESFAGGA
+565 MANFAGGS

-579 VTSAATKAEKFAQM
+579 VTNAATKAEKFAQM

-763 LQMGKYAVEFLAGDE
+763 LQMEKYAVEFLAGDE
-778 DMMLANGWDHVQR
+778 DLMLANGWDHVQR
-791 SAAKKS
+791 STAKKS

-847 DAKTF
+847 DSKTF

-865 QAWDSAEENAT
+865 QAWDSAEENAA

-883 MDAEIAKMARIAESY
+883 MDAEIAKMARTAESY

-926 ATATLQAYLNAR
+926 ATANLQAYLNAR
-938 YGEGTPQTETR
+938 YGEGTPQVETQ
-949 QEPVQEAT
+949 QETVQEAA
-957 QDVNVIRA
+957 QGVNTIRA

-1003 QTGGMAAGAAAAEG
+1003 QAGGMAAGAAAAEG
-1017 ERRNAYAGAG
+1017 KRRNTYTGAG

-1072 TLAVIP
+1072 TLAVVP

-1089 KQAGTALGVDV
+1089 KQAGAELGVDV

-1139 GGKLAQHELFHV
+1139 GGQLAQHELFHV

-1172 EEAFEQ
+1172 KEAFEQ

-1214 GATHFTEAVQSEVQ
+1214 GATQFTETVQGEVQ

-1240 QETRGSPPANV
+1240 QETRGSPEGKFSIQELENG
-1251 EERSGNP
+1251 ERIAVIEDGQNEFDRAKPSQYAAIAKRVIKR
-1258 EKGKTFWEKMRA
+1258 EFVGKTLPLGSEDLAMIPPDAAGEYAYPAQRLITKNANNAKMRA
-1270 WKEGGAPDA
+1270 SAELNNLLEVSEFSHWARDLKKHPEATLGFDYYTTKFEVGGHLFEGLINIANSEKGRVFYDITKIKEIPG
-1279 AMEPSRTLQ
+1279 T
-1288 QAGIN
+1288 I
-1293 ELISLSSMLEKADG
+1293 EKRA
-1307 KSQTMREAIYD
+1307 T
-1318 NLKYLQDDLIR
+1318 
-1329 PMAVGKKGDT
+1329 PMAQSASDSGD
-1339 LYCVVPARTSMDMP
+1339 LSG
-1353 RVVEMR
+1353 ES
-1359 KTNAGYEVEKVS
+1359 VS
-1371 SLSNAAII
+1371 QN
-1379 KTLEGSDLLS
+1379 
-1389 ANVQALDH
+1389 QAD
-1397 AIQDFGYQTKANAQL
+1397 
-1412 WVRPEKAKNGVPFA
+1412 
-1426 DIFEAR
+1426 
-1432 DARDFEAKFSLEEK
+1432 
-1446 QYARVINEQLLENR
+1446 
-1460 DRILEIEPVYELTG
+1460 
-1474 GEFAQGDKKLSDA
+1474 
-1487 VMEEFE
+1487 
-1493 KFGGEVE
+1493 
-1500 REGFGAIKFSK
+1500 
-1511 KRIKNDIMH
+1511 
-1520 GIGRMKAM
+1520 
-1528 TFAAVPSVIQNGVE
+1528 
-1542 IGSEANWK
+1542 
-1550 GRGYDTYVFA
+1550 
-1560 APAKF
+1560 
-1565 GETNLLI
+1565 
-1572 GAVVTRDNREN
+1572 
-1583 KFYLHEVVDS
+1583 
-1593 EGNAIKID
+1593 
-1601 RETGE
+1601 
-1606 IKTSSAVADGWAS
+1606 
-1619 TPDALSKDRIAQTEG
+1619 
-1634 EVKQRF
+1634 VKQRF

-1740 SIRDLSGQVA
+1740 SIRDLSWQVA

-1957 GDRRSFEQTHWELN
+1957 GDRRSFEKTHWELN

-2149 VIRYTGQKDRIRVAN
+2149 VIRYTDNADRIRVAN

-2190 ASEREE
+2190 ASDREE

-2211 PVLSE
+2211 QVLSE

-2330 VAKDSFRAT
+2330 VAKDRFRAT

-2589 IQRVATEL
+2589 IQRVATDL

-2905 TAEFATGKLRQFQMD
+2905 ALEFSTGKLRQFQMD

-2953 TMMSTIAARAAY
+2953 TTMSTIAARAAY

-3070 LYGGTPAPFDII
+3070 IYGGTPAPFDII
-3082 GMCMNFIA
+3082 GMSMNFIA

-3102 YMLNKA
+3102 YMFNKA

-3174 WDAATEHGLISPES
+3174 WDAATEHGLLSPES

-3293 EFIKINADDTLTTDQ
+3293 EFIKINADDTLTSDQ

-3314 DAINNSS
+3314 DAINNSG

-3353 ETLMDEGVSWDGVT
+3353 EALMDEGVSWDGVT

-3428 EVFANMMDAGMS
+3428 EAFANMMDAGMS

-3486 RNGLKYYQMF
+3486 QNGLKYYQMF

-3586 WKKKAELSADKD
+3586 WRKKAELSADKD

-3640 YKAPWH
+3640 YRAPWH

>member
-1 MPRDAMAEWL
+1 MARIAIKEWL
-11 AKRNAEKAAQ
+11 AQQDAEKAKQ

-32 AQIKVDQILEQAKKT
+32 AQIKVDQILEQSKKALEPFGIRQKQQSSKPTSQKRET
-47 TTALTGVKTGKTEKS
+47 TGRLAVK
-62 STPVRQEEGRDA
+62 
-74 MAEWLAARKES
+74 EWLEEQDKA

-93 GKYAVRNVGALY
+93 GKYAVRNVGSLY

-119 EWQGLGVDAGI
+119 EWQGMGVDAGI
-130 RQGYQARVPVRG
+130 QQGYRPKLPVRT

-230 YSQSMSSDEY
+230 YSQSMSADEY

-375 YMQALDRYVK
+375 YMQALDRYAK

-416 LRANEKGAE
+416 LRANEQGAE

-485 AFENDLGDYFAA
+485 AFENDLGDYFAE

-537 AAEQIPALPTA
+537 AAEQISGLTTA

-565 MESFAGGA
+565 MANFAGGS

-579 VTSAATKAEKFAQM
+579 VTNAATKAEKFAQM

-697 DYALTGEADL
+697 DYALTGEANL

-763 LQMGKYAVEFLAGDE
+763 LQMEKYAVEFLAGDE
-778 DMMLANGWDHVQR
+778 DLMLANGWDHVQR

-816 AYWAKTG
+816 AYWSKTG
-823 EGKAYRGTDA
+823 AGKAYRGTDA

-852 SAETLEENVRQIR
+852 SEETLEENVRQIR
-865 QAWDSAEENAT
+865 QAWDSAEENAA

-883 MDAEIAKMARIAESY
+883 MDAEIAKMARTAESY

-926 ATATLQAYLNAR
+926 ATANLQAYLNAR
-938 YGEGTPQTETR
+938 YGEGTPQTETE
-949 QEPVQEAT
+949 QETVQEAA
-957 QDVNVIRA
+957 QGVNTIRA
-965 EAENNAAVNAAETG
+965 EAETNAAVNAAETG

-1089 KQAGTALGVDV
+1089 KQAGAELGVDV

-1139 GGKLAQHELFHV
+1139 GGQLAQHELFHV
-1151 RANKDPALV
+1151 RANSDPALV

-1214 GATHFTEAVQSEVQ
+1214 GATQFAETVQSEVQ

-1240 QETRGSPPANV
+1240 QETRGSPEGRFSLAGQKARTANSQTLQLAEQMEQEGASSEEIWQETGWTRTMDGQSWRFEIDNSEAEYRGGGDAQFREAHADYAEYQDLLQKMFEGTISESEMQRMEQLDDIWSGEYARMRERV
-1251 EERSGNP
+1251 ESGNATLADVLQHDSLYEAYP
-1258 EKGKTFWEKMRA
+1258 ELRDVKVRLESDTGSKN
-1270 WKEGGAPDA
+1270 GSYDP
-1279 AMEPSRTLQ
+1279 RTNT
-1288 QAGIN
+1288 IT
-1293 ELISLSSMLEKADG
+1293 ISEDKPGDSAKVGTMLHEI
-1307 KSQTMREAIYD
+1307 Q
-1318 NLKYLQDDLIR
+1318 
-1329 PMAVGKKGDT
+1329 
-1339 LYCVVPARTSMDMP
+1339 
-1353 RVVEMR
+1353 
-1359 KTNAGYEVEKVS
+1359 
-1371 SLSNAAII
+1371 
-1379 KTLEGSDLLS
+1379 
-1389 ANVQALDH
+1389 H
-1397 AIQDFGYQTKANAQL
+1397 AIQQIEGWESGASPEYWAAREYESGDTASDRAQELYSRILNSLDKADQNKVIRYNELDREMEATFSAD
-1412 WVRPEKAKNGVPFA
+1412 PESEAGKRYAKYEAEQDKLYEELYKNEWFRRLLDLQRQMENPQSAYYEMYLNTAGE
-1426 DIFEAR
+1426 IEAR
-1432 DARDFEAKFSLEEK
+1432 NVSERYRMAQEERRK
-1446 QYARVINEQLLENR
+1446 TAPKGADENTLFRGGGGISAEINEQYKSELERWDREGRNGNERLILGTTGPILQNLGAEDGNIYLNGWKISKIMHTHKEMSMQTFEALPQVLENPSLVLASR
-1460 DRILEIEPVYELTG
+1460 AVRTRGANTRLVM
-1474 GEFAQGDKKLSDA
+1474 FGDVRAENGKA
-1487 VMEEFE
+1487 VQ
-1493 KFGGEVE
+1493 VVL
-1500 REGFGAIKFSK
+1500 
-1511 KRIKNDIMH
+1511 D
-1520 GIGRMKAM
+1520 
-1528 TFAAVPSVIQNGVE
+1528 
-1542 IGSEANWK
+1542 
-1550 GRGYDTYVFA
+1550 
-1560 APAKF
+1560 
-1565 GETNLLI
+1565 LL
-1572 GAVVTRDNREN
+1572 
-1583 KFYLHEVVDS
+1583 
-1593 EGNAIKID
+1593 
-1601 RETGE
+1601 
-1606 IKTSSAVADGWAS
+1606 
-1619 TPDALSKDRIAQTEG
+1619 PTEG
-1634 EVKQRF
+1634 GYRLDGMQKVNSAYTKDGGRL
-1640 SLSEPVERAGNLIA
+1640 SLE
-1654 EHNLT
+1654 
-1659 QEKLEKAL
+1659 
-1667 EIGAFPS
+1667 
-1674 PSIAIVQAEQGHTNY
+1674 
-1689 GDYSVVFPASTI
+1689 
-1701 DPEADSRNRV
+1701 DSDV
-1711 YGADAWTP
+1711 LYT
-1719 TSSNATVE
+1719 
-1727 YRVDADAKRAFER
+1727 DAKRAAQVLR
-1740 SIRDLSGQVA
+1740 SLGYRSGSP
-1750 DGIFRGDSTL
+1750 DGLHKDGYIGSIAYDDDGVKISGEKF
-1760 GKAGIEEETT
+1760 
-1770 KTSREI
+1770 TS
-1776 AEQIAQYPEVKA
+1776 
-1788 AYLADKGENISPVYK
+1788 
-1803 DREYDN
+1803 
-1809 IGNAALQRY
+1809 
-1818 TDNVGV
+1818 
-1824 QNLARIIVQMY
+1824 
-1835 VGDANSVAQAELQRV
+1835 
-1850 RQAIGEEYAERF
+1850 
-1862 ARILDRKPERKA
+1862 
-1874 ERVSEYAENKMYSG
+1874 
-1888 TRAEDFIRHAWE
+1888 
-1900 MVQDGGQ
+1900 
-1907 NRGEADKMAMQDELD
+1907 
-1922 RKAPTQKVA
+1922 
-1931 AWAEKRLQDVIG
+1931 VIG
-1943 EGGIYNNEDRYTSR
+1943 
-1957 GDRRSFEQTHWELN
+1957 
-1971 AENLVRAMAQA
+1971 
-1982 EERGANIMWYDAGG
+1982 
-1996 LLAAATPEYR
+1996 P
-2006 SISEIHADEGRLQ
+2006 LQ
-2019 TLEQEAY
+2019 
-2026 EGKVMELQ
+2026 
-2034 QSLDNVV
+2034 
-2041 ERILQETRHK
+2041 
-2051 AYGYQDES
+2051 
-2059 QLITEALI
+2059 
-2067 KTAQGGDSLQSIREG
+2067 
-2082 MAAEEYDIDRATAMQ
+2082 
-2097 IQELFQQ
+2097 
-2104 AKEIPTSYF
+2104 
-2113 EAKPQRVVGFDE
+2113 
-2125 AVALLAP
+2125 
-2132 ASAPAD
+2132 
-2138 LMARAEDAGLR
+2138 
-2149 VIRYTGQKDRIRVAN
+2149 
-2164 ELPGVKFSV
+2164 KFSV
-2173 QEELQDI
+2173 QEDLQDI

-2190 ASEREE
+2190 ASDREE
-2196 TQPEDVLGYA
+2196 TQPEEVLGYA

-2525 EGDKVK
+2525 EGDKAK

-2589 IQRVATEL
+2589 IQRVATDL

-2905 TAEFATGKLRQFQMD
+2905 ALEFSTGKLRQFQMD

-3082 GMCMNFIA
+3082 GMSMNFIA

-3165 DLFGKGKDL
+3165 DLVGKGKDL

-3293 EFIKINADDTLTTDQ
+3293 EFIKINADDTLTSDQ

-3353 ETLMDEGVSWDGVT
+3353 EALMNEGVSWDGVT

-3428 EVFANMMDAGMS
+3428 EAFANMMDAGMS

-3640 YKAPWH
+3640 YRAPWH

>member
-1 MPRDAMAEWL
+1 MARIAIKEWL
-11 AKRNAEKAAQ
+11 AQQDAEKAKQ

-32 AQIKVDQILEQAKKT
+32 AQIKVDQILEQSKKALEPFGIRQKQQSSKPTSQKRET
-47 TTALTGVKTGKTEKS
+47 TGRLAVK
-62 STPVRQEEGRDA
+62 
-74 MAEWLAARKES
+74 EWLEEQDKA

-93 GKYAVRNVGALY
+93 GKYAVRNVGSLY

-157 KTGPYRQRLTRVR
+157 KTGPYRQRLTRIR
-170 GESLE
+170 GESIE
-175 KLFTDSLNQNQTAE
+175 KLFTDSLNQNQTPE

-206 ESGTDAAAAKEKWD
+206 ESGTDAASAKEKWD

-230 YSQSMSSDEY
+230 YSQSMSADEY

-375 YMQALDRYVK
+375 YMQVLDRYAK

-485 AFENDLGDYFAA
+485 AFENDLGDYFAE
-497 GGEEN
+497 GGEKN
-502 INYQNPEWQEAKY
+502 INYRNPEWQEAKY

-537 AAEQIPALPTA
+537 AAEQISGLTTA

-565 MESFAGGA
+565 MANFAGGS

-579 VTSAATKAEKFAQM
+579 VTNAATKAEKFAQM
-593 AKQGSNIVT
+593 ARQGSNIVT

-763 LQMGKYAVEFLAGDE
+763 LQMEKYAVEFLAGDE
-778 DMMLANGWDHVQR
+778 DLMLANGWDHVQR

-847 DAKTF
+847 DSKTF
-852 SAETLEENVRQIR
+852 SEETLEENVRQIR
-865 QAWDSAEENAT
+865 QAWDSAEENAA

-883 MDAEIAKMARIAESY
+883 MDAEIAKMARTAESY

-926 ATATLQAYLNAR
+926 ATANLQAYLNAR

-949 QEPVQEAT
+949 QEPVQEAA
-957 QDVNVIRA
+957 QGVNTIRA
-965 EAENNAAVNAAETG
+965 EAETNAAVNAAETG

-997 GLGTGE
+997 GLGAGE
-1003 QTGGMAAGAAAAEG
+1003 QTGGMAAGAAAAEA
-1017 ERRNAYAGAG
+1017 ERRNTYAGAG

-1089 KQAGTALGVDV
+1089 KQAGAKLGVDV

-1139 GGKLAQHELFHV
+1139 GGQLAQHELFHV
-1151 RANKDPALV
+1151 RANSDPALV

-1214 GATHFTEAVQSEVQ
+1214 GATQFAETVQSEVQ

-1240 QETRGSPPANV
+1240 QETRGSPEGRFSLAGQKARTANSQTLQIAEQMEQEGASREEIWQETGWTRTMDGKNWRFEIDNSEAEYRGGGDAQFREAHADYAEYQDLLQKMFEGTISESEMQRMEQLDDIWSGEYARMRERV
-1251 EERSGNP
+1251 ESGNATLADVLQHDSLYEAYP
-1258 EKGKTFWEKMRA
+1258 ELRNVKVRLESDTGSKN
-1270 WKEGGAPDA
+1270 GSYD
-1279 AMEPSRTLQ
+1279 PSTNT
-1288 QAGIN
+1288 IT
-1293 ELISLSSMLEKADG
+1293 ISEDKPGDSAKVGTMLHEI
-1307 KSQTMREAIYD
+1307 Q
-1318 NLKYLQDDLIR
+1318 
-1329 PMAVGKKGDT
+1329 
-1339 LYCVVPARTSMDMP
+1339 
-1353 RVVEMR
+1353 
-1359 KTNAGYEVEKVS
+1359 
-1371 SLSNAAII
+1371 
-1379 KTLEGSDLLS
+1379 
-1389 ANVQALDH
+1389 H
-1397 AIQDFGYQTKANAQL
+1397 AIQQIEGWESGASPEYWAAREYESGDTASDRAQELYSRILNSLDKADQNKVIRYNELDREMEATFSAD
-1412 WVRPEKAKNGVPFA
+1412 PESEAGKRYAKYEAEQDKLYEELYKNEWFRRLLDLQRKMENPQSAYYEMYLNTAGE
-1426 DIFEAR
+1426 IEAR
-1432 DARDFEAKFSLEEK
+1432 NVSERYRMAQEERRK
-1446 QYARVINEQLLENR
+1446 TAPKGADENTLFRGGGGISAEINEQYKSELERWDREGRNGNERLILGTTGPILQNLGAENGNIYLNGWKISKIMRTHKEMSLRTFEALPQVLENPSLVLASR
-1460 DRILEIEPVYELTG
+1460 AVRTRGANTRLVM
-1474 GEFAQGDKKLSDA
+1474 FGDVRAENGKA
-1487 VMEEFE
+1487 VQ
-1493 KFGGEVE
+1493 VVL
-1500 REGFGAIKFSK
+1500 
-1511 KRIKNDIMH
+1511 D
-1520 GIGRMKAM
+1520 
-1528 TFAAVPSVIQNGVE
+1528 
-1542 IGSEANWK
+1542 
-1550 GRGYDTYVFA
+1550 
-1560 APAKF
+1560 
-1565 GETNLLI
+1565 LL
-1572 GAVVTRDNREN
+1572 
-1583 KFYLHEVVDS
+1583 
-1593 EGNAIKID
+1593 
-1601 RETGE
+1601 
-1606 IKTSSAVADGWAS
+1606 
-1619 TPDALSKDRIAQTEG
+1619 PTEG
-1634 EVKQRF
+1634 GYRLDGMQKVNSAYTKDGGRL
-1640 SLSEPVERAGNLIA
+1640 SLE
-1654 EHNLT
+1654 
-1659 QEKLEKAL
+1659 
-1667 EIGAFPS
+1667 
-1674 PSIAIVQAEQGHTNY
+1674 
-1689 GDYSVVFPASTI
+1689 
-1701 DPEADSRNRV
+1701 DSNV
-1711 YGADAWTP
+1711 LYT
-1719 TSSNATVE
+1719 
-1727 YRVDADAKRAFER
+1727 DAKRAAQVLR
-1740 SIRDLSGQVA
+1740 SLGYRSGSPDGLHKDGYIGSIAYDA
-1750 DGIFRGDSTL
+1750 DGVKISGEKF
-1760 GKAGIEEETT
+1760 
-1770 KTSREI
+1770 TS
-1776 AEQIAQYPEVKA
+1776 
-1788 AYLADKGENISPVYK
+1788 
-1803 DREYDN
+1803 
-1809 IGNAALQRY
+1809 
-1818 TDNVGV
+1818 
-1824 QNLARIIVQMY
+1824 
-1835 VGDANSVAQAELQRV
+1835 
-1850 RQAIGEEYAERF
+1850 
-1862 ARILDRKPERKA
+1862 
-1874 ERVSEYAENKMYSG
+1874 
-1888 TRAEDFIRHAWE
+1888 
-1900 MVQDGGQ
+1900 
-1907 NRGEADKMAMQDELD
+1907 
-1922 RKAPTQKVA
+1922 
-1931 AWAEKRLQDVIG
+1931 VIG
-1943 EGGIYNNEDRYTSR
+1943 
-1957 GDRRSFEQTHWELN
+1957 
-1971 AENLVRAMAQA
+1971 
-1982 EERGANIMWYDAGG
+1982 
-1996 LLAAATPEYR
+1996 P
-2006 SISEIHADEGRLQ
+2006 LQ
-2019 TLEQEAY
+2019 
-2026 EGKVMELQ
+2026 
-2034 QSLDNVV
+2034 
-2041 ERILQETRHK
+2041 
-2051 AYGYQDES
+2051 
-2059 QLITEALI
+2059 
-2067 KTAQGGDSLQSIREG
+2067 
-2082 MAAEEYDIDRATAMQ
+2082 
-2097 IQELFQQ
+2097 
-2104 AKEIPTSYF
+2104 
-2113 EAKPQRVVGFDE
+2113 
-2125 AVALLAP
+2125 
-2132 ASAPAD
+2132 
-2138 LMARAEDAGLR
+2138 
-2149 VIRYTGQKDRIRVAN
+2149 
-2164 ELPGVKFSV
+2164 KFSV

-2206 DDMGE
+2206 DDRGE
-2211 PVLSE
+2211 PILSE

-2525 EGDKVK
+2525 EGDKAK

-2589 IQRVATEL
+2589 IQRVATDL

-2770 AEAIELSRSGQRDEK
+2770 AEAIELSRSGKRDEK

-3082 GMCMNFIA
+3082 GMSMNFIA

-3108 SNAMFGVDLFDDVPT
+3108 SNAMFGTDLFDDVPT

-3174 WDAATEHGLISPES
+3174 WDAATEHGVISPES

-3428 EVFANMMDAGMS
+3428 EAFANMMDAGMS

-3539 KVDVLLKQNLTDT
+3539 KVDVLLKQGLTDT

-3574 SGGIGAKIWMQY
+3574 SGGISAKVWMKY
-3586 WKKKAELSADKD
+3586 WQQKAELSADKD

-3621 TAEQKDLLY
+3621 TTEQKDLLY

>member
-230 YSQSMSSDEY
+230 YSQSMSADEY

-375 YMQALDRYVK
+375 YMQVLDRYAK

-485 AFENDLGDYFAA
+485 AFENDLGDYFAE

-537 AAEQIPALPTA
+537 AAEQISGLTTA

-565 MESFAGGA
+565 MASFAGGG

-593 AKQGSNIVT
+593 AKRGSNIVT

-656 TELVYK
+656 TEFCYK
-662 MTNNETIRKIV
+662 LFKNETIRKII
-673 SSAAFDRIGEGL
+673 SSEFFDRIGEGL

-763 LQMGKYAVEFLAGDE
+763 LQMEKYAVEFLAGDE
-778 DMMLANGWDHVQR
+778 DLMLANGWDHVQR

-797 WAQAV
+797 WAQAM

-847 DAKTF
+847 DSKTF

-865 QAWDSAEENAT
+865 QAWDSAEENAA

-883 MDAEIAKMARIAESY
+883 MDAEIAKMARTAESY

-926 ATATLQAYLNAR
+926 ATANLQAYLNAR

-949 QEPVQEAT
+949 QEPVQEAA
-957 QDVNVIRA
+957 QGVNTIRA

-997 GLGTGE
+997 GLGAGE

-1089 KQAGTALGVDV
+1089 KQAGAELGVDV

-1111 GDQLMRINGVYDAAA
+1111 GDQLMRINGVYDAAT

-1214 GATHFTEAVQSEVQ
+1214 GATQFTEAVQSEVQ
-1228 QSERASEPAQTS
+1228 QSERASEPAQTL
-1240 QETRGSPPANV
+1240 QKTRGSPEGRFSLAGQKARTANSQTLQIAEQMEQEGASREEIWQETGWTRTMDGKNWRFEIDNSEAEYRGGGDAQFREAHADYAEYQDLLQKMFEGTISESEMQRMEQLDDIWSGEYARMRERV
-1251 EERSGNP
+1251 ESGNATLADVLQHDSLYEAYP
-1258 EKGKTFWEKMRA
+1258 ELRDVKVRLESDTGSKN
-1270 WKEGGAPDA
+1270 GSYDP
-1279 AMEPSRTLQ
+1279 RTNT
-1288 QAGIN
+1288 IT
-1293 ELISLSSMLEKADG
+1293 ISEDKPGDSAKVGTMLHEI
-1307 KSQTMREAIYD
+1307 Q
-1318 NLKYLQDDLIR
+1318 
-1329 PMAVGKKGDT
+1329 
-1339 LYCVVPARTSMDMP
+1339 
-1353 RVVEMR
+1353 
-1359 KTNAGYEVEKVS
+1359 
-1371 SLSNAAII
+1371 
-1379 KTLEGSDLLS
+1379 
-1389 ANVQALDH
+1389 H
-1397 AIQDFGYQTKANAQL
+1397 AIQQIEGWESGASPEYWAAREYESGDTASDRAQELYSRILNSLDKADQNKVIRYNELDREMEATFSAD
-1412 WVRPEKAKNGVPFA
+1412 PESEAGKRYAKYEAEQDKLYEELYKNEWFRRLLDLQRQMENPQSAYYEMYLNTAGE
-1426 DIFEAR
+1426 IEAR
-1432 DARDFEAKFSLEEK
+1432 NVSERYRMAQEERRK
-1446 QYARVINEQLLENR
+1446 TAPKGADENTLFRGGGGISAEINEQYKSELERWDREGRNGNERLILGTTGPILQNLGAENGNIYLNGWKISKIMHTHKEMSMQTFEALPQVLENPSLVLASR
-1460 DRILEIEPVYELTG
+1460 AVRTRGANTRLVM
-1474 GEFAQGDKKLSDA
+1474 FGDVRAENGKA
-1487 VMEEFE
+1487 VQ
-1493 KFGGEVE
+1493 VVL
-1500 REGFGAIKFSK
+1500 
-1511 KRIKNDIMH
+1511 D
-1520 GIGRMKAM
+1520 
-1528 TFAAVPSVIQNGVE
+1528 
-1542 IGSEANWK
+1542 
-1550 GRGYDTYVFA
+1550 
-1560 APAKF
+1560 
-1565 GETNLLI
+1565 LL
-1572 GAVVTRDNREN
+1572 
-1583 KFYLHEVVDS
+1583 
-1593 EGNAIKID
+1593 
-1601 RETGE
+1601 
-1606 IKTSSAVADGWAS
+1606 
-1619 TPDALSKDRIAQTEG
+1619 PTEG
-1634 EVKQRF
+1634 GYRLDGMQKVNSAYTKDGGRL
-1640 SLSEPVERAGNLIA
+1640 SLE
-1654 EHNLT
+1654 
-1659 QEKLEKAL
+1659 
-1667 EIGAFPS
+1667 
-1674 PSIAIVQAEQGHTNY
+1674 
-1689 GDYSVVFPASTI
+1689 
-1701 DPEADSRNRV
+1701 DSDV
-1711 YGADAWTP
+1711 LYT
-1719 TSSNATVE
+1719 
-1727 YRVDADAKRAFER
+1727 DAKRAAQVLR
-1740 SIRDLSGQVA
+1740 SLGYRSGSP
-1750 DGIFRGDSTL
+1750 DGLHKDGYIGSIAYDDDGVKISGEKF
-1760 GKAGIEEETT
+1760 
-1770 KTSREI
+1770 TS
-1776 AEQIAQYPEVKA
+1776 
-1788 AYLADKGENISPVYK
+1788 
-1803 DREYDN
+1803 
-1809 IGNAALQRY
+1809 
-1818 TDNVGV
+1818 
-1824 QNLARIIVQMY
+1824 
-1835 VGDANSVAQAELQRV
+1835 
-1850 RQAIGEEYAERF
+1850 
-1862 ARILDRKPERKA
+1862 
-1874 ERVSEYAENKMYSG
+1874 
-1888 TRAEDFIRHAWE
+1888 
-1900 MVQDGGQ
+1900 
-1907 NRGEADKMAMQDELD
+1907 
-1922 RKAPTQKVA
+1922 
-1931 AWAEKRLQDVIG
+1931 VIG
-1943 EGGIYNNEDRYTSR
+1943 
-1957 GDRRSFEQTHWELN
+1957 
-1971 AENLVRAMAQA
+1971 
-1982 EERGANIMWYDAGG
+1982 
-1996 LLAAATPEYR
+1996 P
-2006 SISEIHADEGRLQ
+2006 LQ
-2019 TLEQEAY
+2019 
-2026 EGKVMELQ
+2026 
-2034 QSLDNVV
+2034 
-2041 ERILQETRHK
+2041 
-2051 AYGYQDES
+2051 
-2059 QLITEALI
+2059 
-2067 KTAQGGDSLQSIREG
+2067 
-2082 MAAEEYDIDRATAMQ
+2082 
-2097 IQELFQQ
+2097 
-2104 AKEIPTSYF
+2104 
-2113 EAKPQRVVGFDE
+2113 
-2125 AVALLAP
+2125 
-2132 ASAPAD
+2132 
-2138 LMARAEDAGLR
+2138 
-2149 VIRYTGQKDRIRVAN
+2149 
-2164 ELPGVKFSV
+2164 KFSV

-2190 ASEREE
+2190 ASDREE

-2206 DDMGE
+2206 DDRGE

-2525 EGDKVK
+2525 EGDKAK

-2589 IQRVATEL
+2589 IQRVATDL

-2761 GKNDFKNSL
+2761 GRNDFKNSL

-3082 GMCMNFIA
+3082 GMSMNFIA

>member
-93 GKYAVRNVGALY
+93 GKYAVRNVGSLY

-119 EWQGLGVDAGI
+119 EWQGMGVDAGI
-130 RQGYQARVPVRG
+130 QQGYRPKLPVRT

-230 YSQSMSSDEY
+230 YSQSMSADEY

-248 DAYDA
+248 DTYDA

-375 YMQALDRYVK
+375 YMQVLDRYAK

-410 QREANG
+410 QRETNG
-416 LRANEKGAE
+416 LRANEQGAE

-456 KYPAGLEQLLV
+456 KYPAGLEQLLA

-485 AFENDLGDYFAA
+485 AFENDLGDYFAE

-502 INYQNPEWQEAKY
+502 INYRNPEWQEAKY

-537 AAEQIPALPTA
+537 AAEQISGLTTA
-548 ALEMAAASTI
+548 ALEMAASATI

-565 MESFAGGA
+565 MASFAGGG

-593 AKQGSNIVT
+593 AKRGSNIVT

-656 TELVYK
+656 TEFCYK
-662 MTNNETIRKIV
+662 LFKNETIRKII
-673 SSAAFDRIGEGL
+673 SSEFFDRIGEGL

-763 LQMGKYAVEFLAGDE
+763 LQMEKYAVEFLAGDE
-778 DMMLANGWDHVQR
+778 DLMLANGWDHVQR
-791 SAAKKS
+791 STAKKS

-852 SAETLEENVRQIR
+852 SEETLEENVRQIR
-865 QAWDSAEENAT
+865 QAWDSAEENAK

-883 MDAEIAKMARIAESY
+883 MDAEIAKMARTAESY

-926 ATATLQAYLNAR
+926 ATANLQAYLNAR
-938 YGEGTPQTETR
+938 YGEGTPKAETR
-949 QEPVQEAT
+949 QEPVQEAA
-957 QDVNVIRA
+957 QGVNTIRA

-997 GLGTGE
+997 GLGAGE
-1003 QTGGMAAGAAAAEG
+1003 QTGGMAAGAAAAEA
-1017 ERRNAYAGAG
+1017 ERRNTYAGAG

-1089 KQAGTALGVDV
+1089 KQAGAELGVDV

-1131 SATDIQYD
+1131 STTDIQYD

-1214 GATHFTEAVQSEVQ
+1214 GATQFAEAVQSEVQ

-1240 QETRGSPPANV
+1240 QETRGSPEGRFSLAGQKARTANSQTLQIAEQMEQEGASREEIWQETGWTRTMDGKNWRFEIDNSEAEYRGGGDAQFREAHADYAEYQDLLQKMFEGTISESEMQRMEQLDDIWSGEYARMRERV
-1251 EERSGNP
+1251 ESGNATLADVLQHDSLYEAYP
-1258 EKGKTFWEKMRA
+1258 ELRDVKVRLESDTGSKN
-1270 WKEGGAPDA
+1270 GSYDP
-1279 AMEPSRTLQ
+1279 RTNT
-1288 QAGIN
+1288 IT
-1293 ELISLSSMLEKADG
+1293 ISEDKPGDSAKVGTMLHEI
-1307 KSQTMREAIYD
+1307 Q
-1318 NLKYLQDDLIR
+1318 
-1329 PMAVGKKGDT
+1329 
-1339 LYCVVPARTSMDMP
+1339 
-1353 RVVEMR
+1353 
-1359 KTNAGYEVEKVS
+1359 
-1371 SLSNAAII
+1371 
-1379 KTLEGSDLLS
+1379 
-1389 ANVQALDH
+1389 H
-1397 AIQDFGYQTKANAQL
+1397 AIQQIEGWESGASPEYWAAREYESGDTASDRAQELYSRILNSLDKADQNKVIRYNELDREMEATFSAD
-1412 WVRPEKAKNGVPFA
+1412 PESEAGKRYAKYEAEQDKLYEELYKNEWFRRLLDLQRQMENPQSAYYEMYLNTAGE
-1426 DIFEAR
+1426 IEAR
-1432 DARDFEAKFSLEEK
+1432 NVSERYRMAQEERRK
-1446 QYARVINEQLLENR
+1446 TAPKGADENTLFRGGGGISAEINEQYKSELERWDREGRNGNERLILGTTGPILQNLGAENGNIYLNGWKISKIMHTHKEMSMQTFEALPQVLENPSLVLASR
-1460 DRILEIEPVYELTG
+1460 AVRTRGANTRLVM
-1474 GEFAQGDKKLSDA
+1474 FGDVRAENGKA
-1487 VMEEFE
+1487 VQ
-1493 KFGGEVE
+1493 VVL
-1500 REGFGAIKFSK
+1500 
-1511 KRIKNDIMH
+1511 D
-1520 GIGRMKAM
+1520 
-1528 TFAAVPSVIQNGVE
+1528 
-1542 IGSEANWK
+1542 
-1550 GRGYDTYVFA
+1550 
-1560 APAKF
+1560 
-1565 GETNLLI
+1565 LL
-1572 GAVVTRDNREN
+1572 
-1583 KFYLHEVVDS
+1583 
-1593 EGNAIKID
+1593 
-1601 RETGE
+1601 
-1606 IKTSSAVADGWAS
+1606 
-1619 TPDALSKDRIAQTEG
+1619 PTEG
-1634 EVKQRF
+1634 GYRLDGMQKVNSAYTKDGGRL
-1640 SLSEPVERAGNLIA
+1640 SLE
-1654 EHNLT
+1654 
-1659 QEKLEKAL
+1659 
-1667 EIGAFPS
+1667 
-1674 PSIAIVQAEQGHTNY
+1674 
-1689 GDYSVVFPASTI
+1689 
-1701 DPEADSRNRV
+1701 DSDV
-1711 YGADAWTP
+1711 LYT
-1719 TSSNATVE
+1719 
-1727 YRVDADAKRAFER
+1727 DAKRAAQVLR
-1740 SIRDLSGQVA
+1740 SLGYRSGSP
-1750 DGIFRGDSTL
+1750 DGLHKDGYIGSIAYDDDGVKISGEKF
-1760 GKAGIEEETT
+1760 
-1770 KTSREI
+1770 TS
-1776 AEQIAQYPEVKA
+1776 
-1788 AYLADKGENISPVYK
+1788 
-1803 DREYDN
+1803 
-1809 IGNAALQRY
+1809 
-1818 TDNVGV
+1818 
-1824 QNLARIIVQMY
+1824 
-1835 VGDANSVAQAELQRV
+1835 
-1850 RQAIGEEYAERF
+1850 
-1862 ARILDRKPERKA
+1862 
-1874 ERVSEYAENKMYSG
+1874 
-1888 TRAEDFIRHAWE
+1888 
-1900 MVQDGGQ
+1900 
-1907 NRGEADKMAMQDELD
+1907 
-1922 RKAPTQKVA
+1922 
-1931 AWAEKRLQDVIG
+1931 VIG
-1943 EGGIYNNEDRYTSR
+1943 
-1957 GDRRSFEQTHWELN
+1957 
-1971 AENLVRAMAQA
+1971 
-1982 EERGANIMWYDAGG
+1982 
-1996 LLAAATPEYR
+1996 P
-2006 SISEIHADEGRLQ
+2006 LQ
-2019 TLEQEAY
+2019 
-2026 EGKVMELQ
+2026 
-2034 QSLDNVV
+2034 
-2041 ERILQETRHK
+2041 
-2051 AYGYQDES
+2051 
-2059 QLITEALI
+2059 
-2067 KTAQGGDSLQSIREG
+2067 
-2082 MAAEEYDIDRATAMQ
+2082 
-2097 IQELFQQ
+2097 
-2104 AKEIPTSYF
+2104 
-2113 EAKPQRVVGFDE
+2113 
-2125 AVALLAP
+2125 
-2132 ASAPAD
+2132 
-2138 LMARAEDAGLR
+2138 
-2149 VIRYTGQKDRIRVAN
+2149 
-2164 ELPGVKFSV
+2164 KFSV

-2190 ASEREE
+2190 ASDREE

-2525 EGDKVK
+2525 EGDKAK

-2589 IQRVATEL
+2589 IQRVATDL

-2905 TAEFATGKLRQFQMD
+2905 ALEFSTGKLRQFQMD

-2965 LDAIRDGK
+2965 LDALRDGK

-3082 GMCMNFIA
+3082 GMSMNFIA

-3174 WDAATEHGLISPES
+3174 WDAATEHGVISPES

-3428 EVFANMMDAGMS
+3428 EAFANMMDAGMS

-3486 RNGLKYYQMF
+3486 QNGLKYYQMF

>member
-1 MPRDAMAEWL
+1 MARIAVKEWL
-11 AKRNAEKAAQ
+11 AKKDAEKAKQ

-32 AQIKVDQILEQAKKT
+32 AQIKVDRILEQSKKALEPFGIRQKKQSNKPTSQKRET
-47 TTALTGVKTGKTEKS
+47 TGRLAVK
-62 STPVRQEEGRDA
+62 
-74 MAEWLAARKES
+74 EWLEEKDKA

-93 GKYAVRNVGALY
+93 GKYAVRNVGSLY

-157 KTGPYRQRLTRVR
+157 KTGPYRQRLTRIR

-230 YSQSMSSDEY
+230 YSQSMSADEY

-248 DAYDA
+248 DTYDA

-375 YMQALDRYVK
+375 YMQALDRYAK

-425 DALNSYPEMSAG
+425 DALNSYPKMSAG

-485 AFENDLGDYFAA
+485 AFENDLGDYFAE
-497 GGEEN
+497 GGEKN

-537 AAEQIPALPTA
+537 AAEQISGLTTA

-565 MESFAGGA
+565 MANFAGGS

-579 VTSAATKAEKFAQM
+579 VTNAATKAEKFAQM

-763 LQMGKYAVEFLAGDE
+763 LQMEKYAVEFLAGDE
-778 DMMLANGWDHVQR
+778 DLMLANGWDHVQR

-847 DAKTF
+847 DSKTF

-865 QAWDSAEENAT
+865 QAWDSAEENAA

-883 MDAEIAKMARIAESY
+883 MDAEIAKMARTAESY

-926 ATATLQAYLNAR
+926 ATANLQAYLNAR

-949 QEPVQEAT
+949 QEPVQEAA
-957 QDVNVIRA
+957 QGVNTIRA

-997 GLGTGE
+997 GLGAGE
-1003 QTGGMAAGAAAAEG
+1003 QTGGMAAGAAAAEA
-1017 ERRNAYAGAG
+1017 ERRNTYAGAG

-1089 KQAGTALGVDV
+1089 KQAGAELGVDV

-1131 SATDIQYD
+1131 STTDIQYD

-1214 GATHFTEAVQSEVQ
+1214 GATQFAEAVQSEVQ

-1240 QETRGSPPANV
+1240 QETRGSPEGRFSLAGQKARTANSQTLQIAEQMEQEGASREEIWQETGWTRTMDGKNWRFEIDNSEAEYRGGGDAQFREAHADYAEYQDLLQKMFEGTISESEMQRMEQLDDIWSGEYARMRERV
-1251 EERSGNP
+1251 ESGNATLADVLQHDSLYEAYP
-1258 EKGKTFWEKMRA
+1258 ELRDVKVRLESDTGSKN
-1270 WKEGGAPDA
+1270 GSYDP
-1279 AMEPSRTLQ
+1279 RTNT
-1288 QAGIN
+1288 IT
-1293 ELISLSSMLEKADG
+1293 ISEDKPGDSAKVGTMLHEI
-1307 KSQTMREAIYD
+1307 Q
-1318 NLKYLQDDLIR
+1318 
-1329 PMAVGKKGDT
+1329 
-1339 LYCVVPARTSMDMP
+1339 
-1353 RVVEMR
+1353 
-1359 KTNAGYEVEKVS
+1359 
-1371 SLSNAAII
+1371 
-1379 KTLEGSDLLS
+1379 
-1389 ANVQALDH
+1389 H
-1397 AIQDFGYQTKANAQL
+1397 AIQQIEGWESGASPEYWAAREYESGDTASDRAQELYSRILNSLDKADQNKVIRYNELDREMEATFSAD
-1412 WVRPEKAKNGVPFA
+1412 PESEAGKRYAKYEAEQDKLYEELYKNEWFRRLLDLQRQMENPQSAYYEMYLNTAGE
-1426 DIFEAR
+1426 IEAR
-1432 DARDFEAKFSLEEK
+1432 NVSERYRMAQEERRK
-1446 QYARVINEQLLENR
+1446 TAPKGADENTLFRGGGGISAEINEQYKSELERWDREGRNGNERLILGTTGPILQNLGAENGNIYLNGWKISKIMHTHKEMSMQTFEALPQVLENPSLVLASR
-1460 DRILEIEPVYELTG
+1460 AVRTRGANTRLVM
-1474 GEFAQGDKKLSDA
+1474 FGDVRAENGKA
-1487 VMEEFE
+1487 VQ
-1493 KFGGEVE
+1493 VVL
-1500 REGFGAIKFSK
+1500 
-1511 KRIKNDIMH
+1511 D
-1520 GIGRMKAM
+1520 
-1528 TFAAVPSVIQNGVE
+1528 
-1542 IGSEANWK
+1542 
-1550 GRGYDTYVFA
+1550 
-1560 APAKF
+1560 
-1565 GETNLLI
+1565 LL
-1572 GAVVTRDNREN
+1572 
-1583 KFYLHEVVDS
+1583 
-1593 EGNAIKID
+1593 
-1601 RETGE
+1601 
-1606 IKTSSAVADGWAS
+1606 
-1619 TPDALSKDRIAQTEG
+1619 PTEG
-1634 EVKQRF
+1634 GYRLDGMQKVNSAYTKDGGRL
-1640 SLSEPVERAGNLIA
+1640 SLE
-1654 EHNLT
+1654 
-1659 QEKLEKAL
+1659 
-1667 EIGAFPS
+1667 
-1674 PSIAIVQAEQGHTNY
+1674 
-1689 GDYSVVFPASTI
+1689 
-1701 DPEADSRNRV
+1701 DSDV
-1711 YGADAWTP
+1711 LYT
-1719 TSSNATVE
+1719 
-1727 YRVDADAKRAFER
+1727 DAKRAAQVLR
-1740 SIRDLSGQVA
+1740 SLGYRSGSP
-1750 DGIFRGDSTL
+1750 DGLHKDGYIGSIAYDDDGVKISGEKF
-1760 GKAGIEEETT
+1760 
-1770 KTSREI
+1770 TS
-1776 AEQIAQYPEVKA
+1776 
-1788 AYLADKGENISPVYK
+1788 
-1803 DREYDN
+1803 
-1809 IGNAALQRY
+1809 
-1818 TDNVGV
+1818 
-1824 QNLARIIVQMY
+1824 
-1835 VGDANSVAQAELQRV
+1835 
-1850 RQAIGEEYAERF
+1850 
-1862 ARILDRKPERKA
+1862 
-1874 ERVSEYAENKMYSG
+1874 
-1888 TRAEDFIRHAWE
+1888 
-1900 MVQDGGQ
+1900 
-1907 NRGEADKMAMQDELD
+1907 
-1922 RKAPTQKVA
+1922 
-1931 AWAEKRLQDVIG
+1931 VIG
-1943 EGGIYNNEDRYTSR
+1943 
-1957 GDRRSFEQTHWELN
+1957 
-1971 AENLVRAMAQA
+1971 
-1982 EERGANIMWYDAGG
+1982 
-1996 LLAAATPEYR
+1996 P
-2006 SISEIHADEGRLQ
+2006 LQ
-2019 TLEQEAY
+2019 
-2026 EGKVMELQ
+2026 
-2034 QSLDNVV
+2034 
-2041 ERILQETRHK
+2041 
-2051 AYGYQDES
+2051 
-2059 QLITEALI
+2059 
-2067 KTAQGGDSLQSIREG
+2067 
-2082 MAAEEYDIDRATAMQ
+2082 
-2097 IQELFQQ
+2097 
-2104 AKEIPTSYF
+2104 
-2113 EAKPQRVVGFDE
+2113 
-2125 AVALLAP
+2125 
-2132 ASAPAD
+2132 
-2138 LMARAEDAGLR
+2138 
-2149 VIRYTGQKDRIRVAN
+2149 
-2164 ELPGVKFSV
+2164 KFSV

-2190 ASEREE
+2190 ASDREE

-2515 QLDAVREFQG
+2515 QLDTVREFQG
-2525 EGDKVK
+2525 EGDKAK

-2561 AIQKAVTELTKMETA
+2561 AIQKAVTELTKMENA
-2576 QKASPDAEAREAE
+2576 QKVSPDAEAREAE
-2589 IQRVATEL
+2589 IQRVATGL

-2846 GGDRGAEHRGGRG
+2846 GGDRGAEHKGGRG

-2953 TMMSTIAARAAY
+2953 TTMSTIAARAAY

-3082 GMCMNFIA
+3082 GMSMNFIA

-3147 LSNLSG
+3147 LSNISG
-3153 MVGVGDRTLMMP
+3153 LVGVGDRTLMMP
-3165 DLFGKGKDL
+3165 DLYGKGKDL
-3174 WDAATEHGLISPES
+3174 WNAATEHGLISPES

-3246 LFGPNATPQANAY
+3246 LFGPNATPEANAY

-3293 EFIKINADDTLTTDQ
+3293 EFIKINADDTLTSDQ

-3314 DAINNSS
+3314 DAINNSG

-3353 ETLMDEGVSWDGVT
+3353 ETLMDEGMSWDGVT

-3473 DQHNIK
+3473 DQRKIK

-3486 RNGLKYYQMF
+3486 QNGLKYYQMF

-3503 TNLTEAG
+3503 NNLTEAG
-3510 LSATDAKK
+3510 LTATDAKK

-3539 KVDVLLKQNLTDT
+3539 KVDVLLKQGLTDA

-3586 WKKKAELSADKD
+3586 WQKKAELSADKD
-3598 ANGKSISGSKKA
+3598 ANGKSIRGSKKA

>member
-47 TTALTGVKTGKTEKS
+47 MTALTGVKTGKTEKS

-230 YSQSMSSDEY
+230 YSQSMSADEY

-375 YMQALDRYVK
+375 YMQVLDRYAK

-485 AFENDLGDYFAA
+485 AFENDLGDYFAE

-537 AAEQIPALPTA
+537 AAEQISGLTTA

-565 MESFAGGA
+565 MANFAGGS

-697 DYALTGEADL
+697 DYALTGEANL

-763 LQMGKYAVEFLAGDE
+763 LQMEKYAVEFLAGDE
-778 DMMLANGWDHVQR
+778 DLMLANGWDHVQR

-797 WAQAV
+797 WAQAM

-847 DAKTF
+847 DSKTF

-865 QAWDSAEENAT
+865 QAWDSAEENAA

-883 MDAEIAKMARIAESY
+883 MDAEIAKMARTAESY

-926 ATATLQAYLNAR
+926 ATANLQAYLNAR

-949 QEPVQEAT
+949 QEPVQEAA
-957 QDVNVIRA
+957 QGVNTIRA

-997 GLGTGE
+997 GLGAGE
-1003 QTGGMAAGAAAAEG
+1003 QTGGMAAGAAAAEA
-1017 ERRNAYAGAG
+1017 ERRNTYAGAG

-1089 KQAGTALGVDV
+1089 KQAGAKLGVDV

-1139 GGKLAQHELFHV
+1139 GGQLAQHELFHV
-1151 RANKDPALV
+1151 RANSDPALV

-1205 YAGMNRFRA
+1205 YASMNRFRA
-1214 GATHFTEAVQSEVQ
+1214 GATQFTETVQGEVQ

-1240 QETRGSPPANV
+1240 QETRGSPEGKFSIQELENG
-1251 EERSGNP
+1251 ERIAVIEDGQDEFDRAKPSQYAAIAKRVIKR
-1258 EKGKTFWEKMRA
+1258 EFVGKTLPLGSEDLAMIPPDAAGEYAYPAQRLITKNANNAKMRA
-1270 WKEGGAPDA
+1270 SAELNNLLEVSEFSHWARDLKKHPEATLGFDYYTTKFEVGGHLFEGLINIANSEKGRVFYDITKIKEIPG
-1279 AMEPSRTLQ
+1279 T
-1288 QAGIN
+1288 I
-1293 ELISLSSMLEKADG
+1293 EKRA
-1307 KSQTMREAIYD
+1307 T
-1318 NLKYLQDDLIR
+1318 
-1329 PMAVGKKGDT
+1329 PMAQSASDSGD
-1339 LYCVVPARTSMDMP
+1339 LSG
-1353 RVVEMR
+1353 ES
-1359 KTNAGYEVEKVS
+1359 VS
-1371 SLSNAAII
+1371 QN
-1379 KTLEGSDLLS
+1379 
-1389 ANVQALDH
+1389 QAD
-1397 AIQDFGYQTKANAQL
+1397 
-1412 WVRPEKAKNGVPFA
+1412 
-1426 DIFEAR
+1426 
-1432 DARDFEAKFSLEEK
+1432 
-1446 QYARVINEQLLENR
+1446 
-1460 DRILEIEPVYELTG
+1460 
-1474 GEFAQGDKKLSDA
+1474 
-1487 VMEEFE
+1487 
-1493 KFGGEVE
+1493 
-1500 REGFGAIKFSK
+1500 
-1511 KRIKNDIMH
+1511 
-1520 GIGRMKAM
+1520 
-1528 TFAAVPSVIQNGVE
+1528 
-1542 IGSEANWK
+1542 
-1550 GRGYDTYVFA
+1550 
-1560 APAKF
+1560 
-1565 GETNLLI
+1565 
-1572 GAVVTRDNREN
+1572 
-1583 KFYLHEVVDS
+1583 
-1593 EGNAIKID
+1593 
-1601 RETGE
+1601 
-1606 IKTSSAVADGWAS
+1606 
-1619 TPDALSKDRIAQTEG
+1619 
-1634 EVKQRF
+1634 VKQRF

-1727 YRVDADAKRAFER
+1727 YRVDAEAKRAFER

-1776 AEQIAQYPEVKA
+1776 AEQIAKYPEVKA

-1874 ERVSEYAENKMYSG
+1874 ERVSEYAENKMYSSM
-1888 TRAEDFIRHAWE
+1888 RAEDFIRHAWE

-1907 NRGEADKMAMQDELD
+1907 NRGDVDKMAMQDELD

-2149 VIRYTGQKDRIRVAN
+2149 VIRYTGQEDRIRVAN

-2589 IQRVATEL
+2589 IQRVATDL

-2615 QKDGIKGEI
+2615 QKDGLKGEI

-2953 TMMSTIAARAAY
+2953 TTMSTIAARAAY

-2973 THEEAMRAADA
+2973 THEEAMRSADA

-3082 GMCMNFIA
+3082 GMSMNFIA

-3102 YMLNKA
+3102 YMFNKA

-3174 WDAATEHGLISPES
+3174 WDAATEHGLLSPES

-3265 SLSTK
+3265 SLSAK

-3293 EFIKINADDTLTTDQ
+3293 EFIKINADDTLTSDQ

-3314 DAINNSS
+3314 DAINNSG

-3353 ETLMDEGVSWDGVT
+3353 EALMDEGVSWDGVT

-3428 EVFANMMDAGMS
+3428 EAFANMMDAGMS

-3486 RNGLKYYQMF
+3486 QNGLKYYQMF

-3586 WKKKAELSADKD
+3586 WRKKAELSADKD

-3640 YKAPWH
+3640 YRAPWH

>member
-93 GKYAVRNVGALY
+93 GKYAVRNVGSLY

-119 EWQGLGVDAGI
+119 EWQGMGVDAGI
-130 RQGYQARVPVRG
+130 QQGYRPKLPVRG

-157 KTGPYRQRLTRVR
+157 KSGPYRQRLTRVR

-175 KLFTDSLNQNQTAE
+175 KLFTDSLDQNQTAE

-230 YSQSMSSDEY
+230 YSQSMSADEY

-375 YMQALDRYVK
+375 YMQALDRYAK

-416 LRANEKGAE
+416 LRANEQGAE

-485 AFENDLGDYFAA
+485 AFENDLGDYFAE
-497 GGEEN
+497 GGEKN
-502 INYQNPEWQEAKY
+502 VNYQNPEWQEAKY

-537 AAEQIPALPTA
+537 AAEQISGLTTA
-548 ALEMAAASTI
+548 ALEMAASATI

-565 MESFAGGA
+565 MANFAGAG
-573 RQVSPL
+573 RQISPL
-579 VTSAATKAEKFAQM
+579 VTNAATKAEKFAQM
-593 AKQGSNIVT
+593 AKRGSNIVT

-656 TELVYK
+656 TEFCYK
-662 MTNNETIRKIV
+662 LFKNETIRKII
-673 SSAAFDRIGEGL
+673 SSEFFDRIGEGL

-763 LQMGKYAVEFLAGDE
+763 LQMEKYAVEFLAGDE
-778 DMMLANGWDHVQR
+778 DLMLANGWDHVQR
-791 SAAKKS
+791 STAKKS

-852 SAETLEENVRQIR
+852 SEETLEENVRQIR
-865 QAWDSAEENAT
+865 QAWDSAEENAK

-883 MDAEIAKMARIAESY
+883 MDAEIAKMARTAESY

-926 ATATLQAYLNAR
+926 ATANLQAYLNAR
-938 YGEGTPQTETR
+938 YGEGTPKAETR
-949 QEPVQEAT
+949 QEPVQEAA
-957 QDVNVIRA
+957 QGVNTIRA

-997 GLGTGE
+997 GLGAGE
-1003 QTGGMAAGAAAAEG
+1003 QTGGMAAGAAAAEA
-1017 ERRNAYAGAG
+1017 ERRNTYAGAG

-1089 KQAGTALGVDV
+1089 KQAGAELGVDV

-1131 SATDIQYD
+1131 STTDIQYD

-1214 GATHFTEAVQSEVQ
+1214 GATQFAEAVQSEVQ

-1240 QETRGSPPANV
+1240 QETRGSPEGRFSIQELENG
-1251 EERSGNP
+1251 ERIAVIEDGQDEFDRAKPSQYAAIAKRVILR
-1258 EKGKTFWEKMRA
+1258 EFVGKTLPMGSEDLAKVPLKAAGEYAYPAHRPIAENANQAKMRA
-1270 WKEGGAPDA
+1270 STELNNLLEVSEFSHWGRDLKKHPEATLGFDYYKTKFEVGGHLFEG
-1279 AMEPSRTLQ
+1279 L
-1288 QAGIN
+1288 IN
-1293 ELISLSSMLEKADG
+1293 IANSENG
-1307 KSQTMREAIYD
+1307 RVFYD
-1318 NLKYLQDDLIR
+1318 VTKIEEIPGTIKKR
-1329 PMAVGKKGDT
+1329 ATPMAQSASDSGD
-1339 LYCVVPARTSMDMP
+1339 LSG
-1353 RVVEMR
+1353 ES
-1359 KTNAGYEVEKVS
+1359 VS
-1371 SLSNAAII
+1371 
-1379 KTLEGSDLLS
+1379 
-1389 ANVQALDH
+1389 
-1397 AIQDFGYQTKANAQL
+1397 QDQPN
-1412 WVRPEKAKNGVPFA
+1412 
-1426 DIFEAR
+1426 
-1432 DARDFEAKFSLEEK
+1432 
-1446 QYARVINEQLLENR
+1446 
-1460 DRILEIEPVYELTG
+1460 
-1474 GEFAQGDKKLSDA
+1474 
-1487 VMEEFE
+1487 
-1493 KFGGEVE
+1493 
-1500 REGFGAIKFSK
+1500 
-1511 KRIKNDIMH
+1511 
-1520 GIGRMKAM
+1520 
-1528 TFAAVPSVIQNGVE
+1528 
-1542 IGSEANWK
+1542 
-1550 GRGYDTYVFA
+1550 
-1560 APAKF
+1560 
-1565 GETNLLI
+1565 
-1572 GAVVTRDNREN
+1572 
-1583 KFYLHEVVDS
+1583 
-1593 EGNAIKID
+1593 
-1601 RETGE
+1601 
-1606 IKTSSAVADGWAS
+1606 
-1619 TPDALSKDRIAQTEG
+1619 
-1634 EVKQRF
+1634 VKQRF

-1674 PSIAIVQAEQGHTNY
+1674 PSIAIVQGEQGHTNY

-1740 SIRDLSGQVA
+1740 SIRELSAQVA
-1750 DGIFRGDSTL
+1750 DGVFRGDSTL
-1760 GKAGIEEETT
+1760 GKAGIDEETT
-1770 KTSREI
+1770 KTGREI

-1788 AYLADKGENISPVYK
+1788 AYLADKGENINPVYK
-1803 DREYDN
+1803 NREYDN

-1824 QNLARIIVQMY
+1824 QNLAWIIAQMDM
-1835 VGDANSVAQAELQRV
+1835 GDANSVAQAELQRV

-1874 ERVSEYAENKMYSG
+1874 ERVSEYAENKMYSSM
-1888 TRAEDFIRHAWE
+1888 RAEDFIRHAWE
-1900 MVQDGGQ
+1900 MVQEGGQ

-1922 RKAPTQKVA
+1922 RKAPTQAVA
-1931 AWAEKRLQDVIG
+1931 AWAEKQLQDVIG

-2041 ERILQETRHK
+2041 ERILQETKHK

-2097 IQELFQQ
+2097 IQEVFRQ

-2132 ASAPAD
+2132 ESAPAD

-2149 VIRYTGQKDRIRVAN
+2149 VIRYTDNADRIRVAN
-2164 ELPGVKFSV
+2164 ELPDVKFSV

-2190 ASEREE
+2190 ASDREE
-2196 TQPEDVLGYA
+2196 TKPEDVLGYA
-2206 DDMGE
+2206 DDRGE

-2453 DELELMSDPGGFDKE
+2453 DELELMSDPGGFNKE
-2468 ALLVLNYR
+2468 ALLTLNYR

-2486 GDKRGEEINRYYFDP
+2486 GDRRGEEINRYYFDP

-2515 QLDAVREFQG
+2515 QLDTVREFQG
-2525 EGDKVK
+2525 EGDKAK

-2576 QKASPDAEAREAE
+2576 QEASPDAEAREAE
-2589 IQRVATEL
+2589 IQRVAADL

-2846 GGDRGAEHRGGRG
+2846 GGDRGAEHKGGRG

-2953 TMMSTIAARAAY
+2953 TTMSTIAARAAY

-3082 GMCMNFIA
+3082 GMSMNFIA

-3108 SNAMFGVDLFDDVPT
+3108 SNAMFGTDLFDDVPT

-3132 AVEDTL
+3132 AAEDTL

-3147 LSNLSG
+3147 LSNISG
-3153 MVGVGDRTLMMP
+3153 LVGVGDRTLMMP
-3165 DLFGKGKDL
+3165 DLYGKGKDL
-3174 WDAATEHGLISPES
+3174 WDAATEHGLVSPES

-3246 LFGPNATPQANAY
+3246 LFGPNATPEANAY

-3293 EFIKINADDTLTTDQ
+3293 EFIKINADDTLTSDQ

-3314 DAINNSS
+3314 DAINNSG

-3353 ETLMDEGVSWDGVT
+3353 ETLMDEGMSWDGVT

-3453 LYEDESLSSSQQA
+3453 LYEDESLSSSQKA

-3473 DQHNIK
+3473 DQRKIK

-3486 RNGLKYYQMF
+3486 QNGLKYYQMF

-3510 LSATDAKK
+3510 LTATDAKK

-3539 KVDVLLKQNLTDT
+3539 KVDVLLKQGLTDT

-3586 WKKKAELSADKD
+3586 WQKKAELSADKD

>member
-21 RATPEHGAVRQ
+21 RATPGHGAVRQ
-32 AQIKVDQILEQAKKT
+32 AQIKVDQILEQARKT

-93 GKYAVRNVGALY
+93 GKYAVRNVGSLY

-230 YSQSMSSDEY
+230 YSQSMSADEY

-292 NAMLAAAGGIPTDRN
+292 DAMLAAAGGIPEDRN

-375 YMQALDRYVK
+375 YMQALDRYAK

-397 TSDVVSQ
+397 TSDVVGQ

-416 LRANEKGAE
+416 LRANEQAAE

-485 AFENDLGDYFAA
+485 AFENDLGDYFAE

-537 AAEQIPALPTA
+537 AAEQISGLTTA

-565 MESFAGGA
+565 MANFAGGS

-579 VTSAATKAEKFAQM
+579 VTNAATKAEKFAQM

-763 LQMGKYAVEFLAGDE
+763 LQMEKYAVEFLAGDE
-778 DMMLANGWDHVQR
+778 DLMLANGWDHVQR
-791 SAAKKS
+791 STAKKS

-847 DAKTF
+847 DSKTF

-865 QAWDSAEENAT
+865 QAWDSAVENAE

-883 MDAEIAKMARIAESY
+883 MDAEIAKMARTAESY

-916 RNELSMINEG
+916 RNELNMINEG
-926 ATATLQAYLNAR
+926 ATANLQAYLNAR
-938 YGEGTPQTETR
+938 YGEGTPQAETQ
-949 QEPVQEAT
+949 QETVQEAA
-957 QDVNVIRA
+957 QGVNTIRA

-997 GLGTGE
+997 GMGTGE
-1003 QTGGMAAGAAAAEG
+1003 QTGGMAAGAEAAEG
-1017 ERRNAYAGAG
+1017 ERRNTYAGAG

-1072 TLAVIP
+1072 TLAVVP

-1089 KQAGTALGVDV
+1089 KKAGAELGVDV

-1139 GGKLAQHELFHV
+1139 GGQLAQHELFHV

-1214 GATHFTEAVQSEVQ
+1214 GATQFTETVQGEVQ

-1240 QETRGSPPANV
+1240 QETRGSPEGRFSLAGQKARTANSQTLQLAEQMEQEGASREEIWKETGWTRTMDGQSWRFEIDNSEAEYRGGGDAQFRKDHADYAEYQDLLQKMFEGTISESEMQRMEQLDDIWSGEYARLRERV
-1251 EERSGNP
+1251 ESGNATLADVLQHDSLYEAYP
-1258 EKGKTFWEKMRA
+1258 ELRDIKVRLESDTGSKN
-1270 WKEGGAPDA
+1270 GSYD
-1279 AMEPSRTLQ
+1279 PSTNT
-1288 QAGIN
+1288 IT
-1293 ELISLSSMLEKADG
+1293 ISEDKPGDSAKVGTMLHEI
-1307 KSQTMREAIYD
+1307 Q
-1318 NLKYLQDDLIR
+1318 
-1329 PMAVGKKGDT
+1329 
-1339 LYCVVPARTSMDMP
+1339 
-1353 RVVEMR
+1353 
-1359 KTNAGYEVEKVS
+1359 
-1371 SLSNAAII
+1371 
-1379 KTLEGSDLLS
+1379 
-1389 ANVQALDH
+1389 H
-1397 AIQDFGYQTKANAQL
+1397 AIQQIEGWESGASPEYWAAREYENGDTASDRAQELYSRILNSLDKADQNKVIRYNELDREMEATFSAD
-1412 WVRPEKAKNGVPFA
+1412 PESEAGKRYAKYEAEQDKLYEELYKNEWFRRLLDLQRKMENPQSAYYEMYLNTAGE
-1426 DIFEAR
+1426 IEAR
-1432 DARDFEAKFSLEEK
+1432 NVSERYRMAQEERRK
-1446 QYARVINEQLLENR
+1446 TAPKGADENTLFRGAGGISAEINEQYKSDLERWDKEGRNGNERLILGTTGPILQNLGAEDGNIYLNGWKISKIMHTHKEMSLRTFEALPQVLENPSLVLASR
-1460 DRILEIEPVYELTG
+1460 AVRTRGVNTRLVMFGDVRAENGKAVQVVLDLLPAEGGYRLDGMQKVNSAYTKDGGRLSLE
-1474 GEFAQGDKKLSDA
+1474 DSD
-1487 VMEEFE
+1487 VLY
-1493 KFGGEVE
+1493 
-1500 REGFGAIKFSK
+1500 
-1511 KRIKNDIMH
+1511 
-1520 GIGRMKAM
+1520 
-1528 TFAAVPSVIQNGVE
+1528 T
-1542 IGSEANWK
+1542 
-1550 GRGYDTYVFA
+1550 
-1560 APAKF
+1560 
-1565 GETNLLI
+1565 
-1572 GAVVTRDNREN
+1572 
-1583 KFYLHEVVDS
+1583 
-1593 EGNAIKID
+1593 
-1601 RETGE
+1601 
-1606 IKTSSAVADGWAS
+1606 
-1619 TPDALSKDRIAQTEG
+1619 
-1634 EVKQRF
+1634 
-1640 SLSEPVERAGNLIA
+1640 
-1654 EHNLT
+1654 
-1659 QEKLEKAL
+1659 
-1667 EIGAFPS
+1667 
-1674 PSIAIVQAEQGHTNY
+1674 
-1689 GDYSVVFPASTI
+1689 
-1701 DPEADSRNRV
+1701 
-1711 YGADAWTP
+1711 
-1719 TSSNATVE
+1719 
-1727 YRVDADAKRAFER
+1727 DAKRAAQVLR
-1740 SIRDLSGQVA
+1740 SLGYRSGSPDGLHKDGYIGSIAYAA
-1750 DGIFRGDSTL
+1750 DGVKISGEKF
-1760 GKAGIEEETT
+1760 
-1770 KTSREI
+1770 TS
-1776 AEQIAQYPEVKA
+1776 
-1788 AYLADKGENISPVYK
+1788 
-1803 DREYDN
+1803 
-1809 IGNAALQRY
+1809 
-1818 TDNVGV
+1818 
-1824 QNLARIIVQMY
+1824 
-1835 VGDANSVAQAELQRV
+1835 
-1850 RQAIGEEYAERF
+1850 
-1862 ARILDRKPERKA
+1862 
-1874 ERVSEYAENKMYSG
+1874 
-1888 TRAEDFIRHAWE
+1888 
-1900 MVQDGGQ
+1900 
-1907 NRGEADKMAMQDELD
+1907 
-1922 RKAPTQKVA
+1922 
-1931 AWAEKRLQDVIG
+1931 VIG
-1943 EGGIYNNEDRYTSR
+1943 T
-1957 GDRRSFEQTHWELN
+1957 
-1971 AENLVRAMAQA
+1971 
-1982 EERGANIMWYDAGG
+1982 
-1996 LLAAATPEYR
+1996 
-2006 SISEIHADEGRLQ
+2006 LQ
-2019 TLEQEAY
+2019 
-2026 EGKVMELQ
+2026 
-2034 QSLDNVV
+2034 
-2041 ERILQETRHK
+2041 
-2051 AYGYQDES
+2051 
-2059 QLITEALI
+2059 
-2067 KTAQGGDSLQSIREG
+2067 
-2082 MAAEEYDIDRATAMQ
+2082 
-2097 IQELFQQ
+2097 
-2104 AKEIPTSYF
+2104 
-2113 EAKPQRVVGFDE
+2113 
-2125 AVALLAP
+2125 
-2132 ASAPAD
+2132 
-2138 LMARAEDAGLR
+2138 
-2149 VIRYTGQKDRIRVAN
+2149 
-2164 ELPGVKFSV
+2164 KFSV

-2190 ASEREE
+2190 ASDREE

-2206 DDMGE
+2206 DDRGE

-2311 AAYRNGEA
+2311 AAYRDGEA

-2330 VAKDSFRAT
+2330 VAKDRFRAT

-2589 IQRVATEL
+2589 IQRVATDL

-2615 QKDGIKGEI
+2615 QKDGLKGEI

-2770 AEAIELSRSGQRDEK
+2770 AEAIELSRSGKRDEK

-2953 TMMSTIAARAAY
+2953 TTMSTIAARAAY

-3082 GMCMNFIA
+3082 GMSMNFIA

-3102 YMLNKA
+3102 YMFNKA

-3132 AVEDTL
+3132 AAEDTL

-3174 WDAATEHGLISPES
+3174 WDAATEHGLLSPES

-3246 LFGPNATPQANAY
+3246 LFGPNATPEANAY

-3265 SLSTK
+3265 SLSAK

-3293 EFIKINADDTLTTDQ
+3293 EFIKINADDTLTSDQ

-3314 DAINNSS
+3314 DAINNSG

-3428 EVFANMMDAGMS
+3428 EAFANMMDAGMS

-3486 RNGLKYYQMF
+3486 QNGLKYYQMF

-3586 WKKKAELSADKD
+3586 WRKKAELSADKD

-3640 YKAPWH
+3640 YRAPWH

>member
-93 GKYAVRNVGALY
+93 GKYAVRNVGSLY

-175 KLFTDSLNQNQTAE
+175 KLFTNSLNQNQTAE

-230 YSQSMSSDEY
+230 YSQSMSADEY

-375 YMQALDRYVK
+375 YMQALDRYAK

-485 AFENDLGDYFAA
+485 AFENDLGDYFAE

-537 AAEQIPALPTA
+537 AAEQISGLTTA
-548 ALEMAAASTI
+548 ALEMAASATI

-565 MESFAGGA
+565 MANFAGAG
-573 RQVSPL
+573 RQISPL

-593 AKQGSNIVT
+593 AKRGSNIVT

-656 TELVYK
+656 TEFCYK
-662 MTNNETIRKIV
+662 LFKNETIRKIIF
-673 SSAAFDRIGEGL
+673 SEFFDRIGEGL

-728 GPDTAEVLAKNDH
+728 GPDTAEVLAKNDY

-763 LQMGKYAVEFLAGDE
+763 LQMEKYAVEFLAGDE
-778 DMMLANGWDHVQR
+778 DLMLANGWDHVQR

-797 WAQAV
+797 WAQAM

-847 DAKTF
+847 DSKTF
-852 SAETLEENVRQIR
+852 SEETLEENVRQIR
-865 QAWDSAEENAT
+865 QAWDSAEENAA

-883 MDAEIAKMARIAESY
+883 MDAEIAKMARTAESY

-926 ATATLQAYLNAR
+926 ATANLQAYLNAR
-938 YGEGTPQTETR
+938 YGEGTPKAETQ
-949 QEPVQEAT
+949 QEPVQEAA
-957 QDVNVIRA
+957 QGVNTIRA

-997 GLGTGE
+997 GMGTGE
-1003 QTGGMAAGAAAAEG
+1003 QTGGMAAGAAAAEA

-1084 GMREA
+1084 GMRAA
-1089 KQAGTALGVDV
+1089 KQAGAKLGVDV

-1139 GGKLAQHELFHV
+1139 GGQLAQHELFHV
-1151 RANKDPALV
+1151 RANSDPALV

-1214 GATHFTEAVQSEVQ
+1214 GATQFTEAVQSEVQ

-1240 QETRGSPPANV
+1240 QETRGSPEGRFSLAGQKARTANSQTLQLAEQMEQEGASREEIWQETGWTRSMDGQSWRFEIDNSEAEYHGGGDAQFRKDHADYAEYQDLLQKMFEGTISESEMQRMEQLDDIWSGEYARLRERV
-1251 EERSGNP
+1251 ESGNATLADVLQHDSLYEAYP
-1258 EKGKTFWEKMRA
+1258 ELRNVKVRLESDTGSKNGSYDPSTNTITISEDKP
-1270 WKEGGAPDA
+1270 GDGAKVG
-1279 AMEPSRTLQ
+1279 T
-1288 QAGIN
+1288 
-1293 ELISLSSMLEKADG
+1293 MLHEI
-1307 KSQTMREAIYD
+1307 Q
-1318 NLKYLQDDLIR
+1318 
-1329 PMAVGKKGDT
+1329 
-1339 LYCVVPARTSMDMP
+1339 
-1353 RVVEMR
+1353 
-1359 KTNAGYEVEKVS
+1359 
-1371 SLSNAAII
+1371 
-1379 KTLEGSDLLS
+1379 
-1389 ANVQALDH
+1389 H
-1397 AIQDFGYQTKANAQL
+1397 AIQQIEGWESGASPEYWAAREYESGDTASDRAQELYSRILNSLDKADQNKVIRYNELDREMEATFTAD
-1412 WVRPEKAKNGVPFA
+1412 PESEAGKRYAKYEAEQDKLYEELYENEWFRRLLDLQRKMENPQSAYYEMYLNTAGE
-1426 DIFEAR
+1426 IEAR
-1432 DARDFEAKFSLEEK
+1432 NVSERYRMAQEERRK
-1446 QYARVINEQLLENR
+1446 TAPKGADENTLFRGGGGISAEINEQYKSDLERWDRGGRNGNERLILGTTGPVLQNLGAEDGNIYLNGWKISKIMRTHKEMSLQAIEALPQVLENPAIVLASR
-1460 DRILEIEPVYELTG
+1460 AVDTENANTRLVM
-1474 GEFAQGDKKLSDA
+1474 FGDVRAENGKA
-1487 VMEEFE
+1487 VQ
-1493 KFGGEVE
+1493 VVL
-1500 REGFGAIKFSK
+1500 
-1511 KRIKNDIMH
+1511 D
-1520 GIGRMKAM
+1520 
-1528 TFAAVPSVIQNGVE
+1528 
-1542 IGSEANWK
+1542 
-1550 GRGYDTYVFA
+1550 
-1560 APAKF
+1560 
-1565 GETNLLI
+1565 LL
-1572 GAVVTRDNREN
+1572 
-1583 KFYLHEVVDS
+1583 
-1593 EGNAIKID
+1593 
-1601 RETGE
+1601 
-1606 IKTSSAVADGWAS
+1606 
-1619 TPDALSKDRIAQTEG
+1619 PTEG
-1634 EVKQRF
+1634 GYRF
-1640 SLSEPVERAGNLIA
+1640 EGMQKVNSAYTKDGGRLSLE
-1654 EHNLT
+1654 
-1659 QEKLEKAL
+1659 
-1667 EIGAFPS
+1667 
-1674 PSIAIVQAEQGHTNY
+1674 
-1689 GDYSVVFPASTI
+1689 
-1701 DPEADSRNRV
+1701 DSNV
-1711 YGADAWTP
+1711 LYT
-1719 TSSNATVE
+1719 
-1727 YRVDADAKRAFER
+1727 DAKRAAQVLR
-1740 SIRDLSGQVA
+1740 SLGYQSGSPDGSHKDGYIGSIAYDA
-1750 DGIFRGDSTL
+1750 DGVKISGEKF
-1760 GKAGIEEETT
+1760 
-1770 KTSREI
+1770 TS
-1776 AEQIAQYPEVKA
+1776 
-1788 AYLADKGENISPVYK
+1788 
-1803 DREYDN
+1803 
-1809 IGNAALQRY
+1809 
-1818 TDNVGV
+1818 
-1824 QNLARIIVQMY
+1824 
-1835 VGDANSVAQAELQRV
+1835 
-1850 RQAIGEEYAERF
+1850 
-1862 ARILDRKPERKA
+1862 
-1874 ERVSEYAENKMYSG
+1874 
-1888 TRAEDFIRHAWE
+1888 
-1900 MVQDGGQ
+1900 
-1907 NRGEADKMAMQDELD
+1907 
-1922 RKAPTQKVA
+1922 
-1931 AWAEKRLQDVIG
+1931 VIG
-1943 EGGIYNNEDRYTSR
+1943 
-1957 GDRRSFEQTHWELN
+1957 
-1971 AENLVRAMAQA
+1971 
-1982 EERGANIMWYDAGG
+1982 
-1996 LLAAATPEYR
+1996 P
-2006 SISEIHADEGRLQ
+2006 LQ
-2019 TLEQEAY
+2019 
-2026 EGKVMELQ
+2026 
-2034 QSLDNVV
+2034 
-2041 ERILQETRHK
+2041 
-2051 AYGYQDES
+2051 
-2059 QLITEALI
+2059 
-2067 KTAQGGDSLQSIREG
+2067 
-2082 MAAEEYDIDRATAMQ
+2082 
-2097 IQELFQQ
+2097 
-2104 AKEIPTSYF
+2104 
-2113 EAKPQRVVGFDE
+2113 
-2125 AVALLAP
+2125 
-2132 ASAPAD
+2132 
-2138 LMARAEDAGLR
+2138 
-2149 VIRYTGQKDRIRVAN
+2149 
-2164 ELPGVKFSV
+2164 KFSV
-2173 QEELQDI
+2173 QEDLQDI

-2576 QKASPDAEAREAE
+2576 QKASPDTEAREAE
-2589 IQRVATEL
+2589 IQRVATDL

-2615 QKDGIKGEI
+2615 QKDGLKGEI

-2761 GKNDFKNSL
+2761 GRNDFKNSL

-3082 GMCMNFIA
+3082 GMSMNFIA

-3123 PQEGFDWGN
+3123 QQEGFDWGN

-3174 WDAATEHGLISPES
+3174 WDAATEHGVISPES

-3293 EFIKINADDTLTTDQ
+3293 EFIKINADDTLTSDQ

-3314 DAINNSS
+3314 DAINNSG

-3343 EYEHATDAMF
+3343 KYEHATDAMF
-3353 ETLMDEGVSWDGVT
+3353 EALMDEGVSWDGVT

-3388 RQKRTAIRE
+3388 RKKRTAIRE

-3405 AYTYAEVFGVTDK
+3405 AYTYAEVFGVADK

-3598 ANGKSISGSKKA
+3598 ENGKSISGSKKA

-3621 TAEQKDLLY
+3621 TTEQKDLLY

>member
-21 RATPEHGAVRQ
+21 RATPGHGAVRQ
-32 AQIKVDQILEQAKKT
+32 AQIKVDQIMEQARKT

-93 GKYAVRNVGALY
+93 GKYAVRNVGSLY

-230 YSQSMSSDEY
+230 YSQSMSADEY

-292 NAMLAAAGGIPTDRN
+292 DAMLAAAGGIPEDRN

-375 YMQALDRYVK
+375 YMQALDRYAK

-397 TSDVVSQ
+397 TSDVVGQ

-467 RGGGYAGK
+467 HGGGYAGK

-485 AFENDLGDYFAA
+485 AFENDLGDYFAE
-497 GGEEN
+497 GGEKN

-537 AAEQIPALPTA
+537 AAEQISGLTTA

-565 MESFAGGA
+565 MANFAGGS

-579 VTSAATKAEKFAQM
+579 VTNAATKAEKFAQM

-763 LQMGKYAVEFLAGDE
+763 LQMEKYAVEFLAGDE
-778 DMMLANGWDHVQR
+778 DLMLANGWDHVQR
-791 SAAKKS
+791 STAKKS

-847 DAKTF
+847 DSKTF

-865 QAWDSAEENAT
+865 QAWDSAEENAA

-883 MDAEIAKMARIAESY
+883 MDAEIAKMARTAESY

-926 ATATLQAYLNAR
+926 ATANLQAYLNAR
-938 YGEGTPQTETR
+938 YGEGTPQVETQ
-949 QEPVQEAT
+949 QETVQEAA
-957 QDVNVIRA
+957 QGVNTIRA

-1003 QTGGMAAGAAAAEG
+1003 QAGGMAAGAAAAEG
-1017 ERRNAYAGAG
+1017 KRRNTYTGAG

-1072 TLAVIP
+1072 TLAVVP

-1089 KQAGTALGVDV
+1089 KQAGAELGVDV

-1139 GGKLAQHELFHV
+1139 GGQLAQHELFHV

-1214 GATHFTEAVQSEVQ
+1214 GATQFTETVQGEVQ

-1240 QETRGSPPANV
+1240 QETRGSPEGKFSIQELENG
-1251 EERSGNP
+1251 ERIAVIEDGQNEFDRAKPSQYAAIAKRVIKR
-1258 EKGKTFWEKMRA
+1258 EFVGKTLPLGSEDLAMIPPDAAGEYAYPAQRLIAKNANNAKMRA
-1270 WKEGGAPDA
+1270 SAELNNLLEVSEFSHWARDLKKHPEATLGFDYYTTKFEVGGHLFEGLINIANSEKGRVFYDITKIKEIPG
-1279 AMEPSRTLQ
+1279 T
-1288 QAGIN
+1288 I
-1293 ELISLSSMLEKADG
+1293 EKRA
-1307 KSQTMREAIYD
+1307 T
-1318 NLKYLQDDLIR
+1318 
-1329 PMAVGKKGDT
+1329 PMAQSASDSGD
-1339 LYCVVPARTSMDMP
+1339 LSG
-1353 RVVEMR
+1353 ES
-1359 KTNAGYEVEKVS
+1359 VS
-1371 SLSNAAII
+1371 QN
-1379 KTLEGSDLLS
+1379 
-1389 ANVQALDH
+1389 QAD
-1397 AIQDFGYQTKANAQL
+1397 
-1412 WVRPEKAKNGVPFA
+1412 
-1426 DIFEAR
+1426 
-1432 DARDFEAKFSLEEK
+1432 
-1446 QYARVINEQLLENR
+1446 
-1460 DRILEIEPVYELTG
+1460 
-1474 GEFAQGDKKLSDA
+1474 
-1487 VMEEFE
+1487 
-1493 KFGGEVE
+1493 
-1500 REGFGAIKFSK
+1500 
-1511 KRIKNDIMH
+1511 
-1520 GIGRMKAM
+1520 
-1528 TFAAVPSVIQNGVE
+1528 
-1542 IGSEANWK
+1542 
-1550 GRGYDTYVFA
+1550 
-1560 APAKF
+1560 
-1565 GETNLLI
+1565 
-1572 GAVVTRDNREN
+1572 
-1583 KFYLHEVVDS
+1583 
-1593 EGNAIKID
+1593 
-1601 RETGE
+1601 
-1606 IKTSSAVADGWAS
+1606 
-1619 TPDALSKDRIAQTEG
+1619 
-1634 EVKQRF
+1634 VKQRF

-1740 SIRDLSGQVA
+1740 SIRDLSWQVA

-1957 GDRRSFEQTHWELN
+1957 GDRRSFEKTHWELN

-2149 VIRYTGQKDRIRVAN
+2149 VIRYTDNADRIRVAN

-2190 ASEREE
+2190 ASDREE

-2211 PVLSE
+2211 QVLSE

-2330 VAKDSFRAT
+2330 VAKDRFRAT

-2589 IQRVATEL
+2589 IQRVATDL

-2905 TAEFATGKLRQFQMD
+2905 ALEFSTGKLRQFQMD

-2953 TMMSTIAARAAY
+2953 TTMSTIAARAAY

-3070 LYGGTPAPFDII
+3070 IYGGTPAPFDII
-3082 GMCMNFIA
+3082 GMSMNFIA

-3102 YMLNKA
+3102 YMFNKA

-3174 WDAATEHGLISPES
+3174 WDAATEHGLLSPES

-3293 EFIKINADDTLTTDQ
+3293 EFIKINADDTLTSDQ

-3314 DAINNSS
+3314 DAINNSG

-3353 ETLMDEGVSWDGVT
+3353 EALMDEGVSWDGVT

-3428 EVFANMMDAGMS
+3428 EAFANMMDAGMS

-3486 RNGLKYYQMF
+3486 QNGLKYYQMF

-3586 WKKKAELSADKD
+3586 WRKKAELSADKD

-3640 YKAPWH
+3640 YRAPWH

>member
-21 RATPEHGAVRQ
+21 RATPGHGAVRQ
-32 AQIKVDQILEQAKKT
+32 AQIKVDQILEQARKT

-93 GKYAVRNVGALY
+93 GKYAVRNVGSLY

-142 GSQLQQQAENALQMD
+142 GSQLHQQAENALQMD

-230 YSQSMSSDEY
+230 YSQSMSADEY

-292 NAMLAAAGGIPTDRN
+292 DAMLAAAGGIPEDRN

-339 VDPQADVTS
+339 VDPQANVTS

-375 YMQALDRYVK
+375 YMQALDRYAK

-397 TSDVVSQ
+397 TSDVVGQ

-485 AFENDLGDYFAA
+485 AFENDLGDYFAE

-537 AAEQIPALPTA
+537 AAEQISGLTTA

-565 MESFAGGA
+565 MANFAGGS

-579 VTSAATKAEKFAQM
+579 VTNAATKAEKFAQM

-763 LQMGKYAVEFLAGDE
+763 LQMEKYAVEFLAGDE
-778 DMMLANGWDHVQR
+778 DLMLANGWDHLQR
-791 SAAKKS
+791 SEAKKS

-847 DAKTF
+847 DSKTF

-865 QAWDSAEENAT
+865 KAWDSAVENAE

-883 MDAEIAKMARIAESY
+883 MDAEIAKMAWTAESY

-926 ATATLQAYLNAR
+926 ATANLQAYLNAR
-938 YGEGTPQTETR
+938 YGEGTPQVETQ
-949 QEPVQEAT
+949 QETVQEAA
-957 QDVNVIRA
+957 QGVNTIRA

-979 GIDNGRTEIFDG
+979 GMDNGRTEIFDG
-991 GSQRDA
+991 GSQRDT
-997 GLGTGE
+997 GMGTGE
-1003 QTGGMAAGAAAAEG
+1003 QTGGMAAGAAAAEA

-1084 GMREA
+1084 GMRAA
-1089 KQAGTALGVDV
+1089 KQAGAELGVDV

-1139 GGKLAQHELFHV
+1139 GGQLAQHELFHV
-1151 RANKDPALV
+1151 RANKDPALA

-1214 GATHFTEAVQSEVQ
+1214 GATQFTETVQGEVQ

-1240 QETRGSPPANV
+1240 QETRGSPEGRFSLAGQKARTANSQTLQLAEQMEQEGASREKIWKETGWTRTMDGQSWRFEIDNSEAEYRGGGDAQFRKDHADYAEYQDLLQKMFEGTISESEMQRMEQLDDIWSGEYARLRERV
-1251 EERSGNP
+1251 ESGNATLADVLQHDSLYEAYP
-1258 EKGKTFWEKMRA
+1258 ELRDVKVRLESDTGSKN
-1270 WKEGGAPDA
+1270 GSYD
-1279 AMEPSRTLQ
+1279 PSTNT
-1288 QAGIN
+1288 IT
-1293 ELISLSSMLEKADG
+1293 ISEDKPGDSAKVGTMLHEI
-1307 KSQTMREAIYD
+1307 Q
-1318 NLKYLQDDLIR
+1318 
-1329 PMAVGKKGDT
+1329 
-1339 LYCVVPARTSMDMP
+1339 
-1353 RVVEMR
+1353 
-1359 KTNAGYEVEKVS
+1359 
-1371 SLSNAAII
+1371 
-1379 KTLEGSDLLS
+1379 
-1389 ANVQALDH
+1389 H
-1397 AIQDFGYQTKANAQL
+1397 AIQQIEGWESGASPEYWAAREYENGDTASDRAQELYSRILNSLDKADQNKVIRYNELDHEMEATFSAD
-1412 WVRPEKAKNGVPFA
+1412 PESEAGKRYAKYEAEQDKLYEELYKNEWFRRLLDLQRKMENSQSAYYEMYLNTAGE
-1426 DIFEAR
+1426 IEAR
-1432 DARDFEAKFSLEEK
+1432 NVSERYRMAQEERRK
-1446 QYARVINEQLLENR
+1446 TAPKGADENTLFRGAGGISAEINEQYKSDLERWDKEGRNGNERLILGTTGPILQNLGAEDGNIYLNGWKISKIMHTHKEMSLRTFEALPQVLENPSLVLASR
-1460 DRILEIEPVYELTG
+1460 AVRTRGVNTRLVMFGDVRAENGKAVQVVLDLLPAEGGYRLDGMQKVNSAYTKDGGRLSLE
-1474 GEFAQGDKKLSDA
+1474 DSD
-1487 VMEEFE
+1487 VLY
-1493 KFGGEVE
+1493 
-1500 REGFGAIKFSK
+1500 
-1511 KRIKNDIMH
+1511 
-1520 GIGRMKAM
+1520 
-1528 TFAAVPSVIQNGVE
+1528 T
-1542 IGSEANWK
+1542 
-1550 GRGYDTYVFA
+1550 
-1560 APAKF
+1560 
-1565 GETNLLI
+1565 
-1572 GAVVTRDNREN
+1572 
-1583 KFYLHEVVDS
+1583 
-1593 EGNAIKID
+1593 
-1601 RETGE
+1601 
-1606 IKTSSAVADGWAS
+1606 
-1619 TPDALSKDRIAQTEG
+1619 
-1634 EVKQRF
+1634 
-1640 SLSEPVERAGNLIA
+1640 
-1654 EHNLT
+1654 
-1659 QEKLEKAL
+1659 
-1667 EIGAFPS
+1667 
-1674 PSIAIVQAEQGHTNY
+1674 
-1689 GDYSVVFPASTI
+1689 
-1701 DPEADSRNRV
+1701 
-1711 YGADAWTP
+1711 
-1719 TSSNATVE
+1719 
-1727 YRVDADAKRAFER
+1727 DAKRAAQVLR
-1740 SIRDLSGQVA
+1740 SLGYRSGSPDGLHKDGYIGSIAYAA
-1750 DGIFRGDSTL
+1750 DGVKISGEKF
-1760 GKAGIEEETT
+1760 
-1770 KTSREI
+1770 TS
-1776 AEQIAQYPEVKA
+1776 
-1788 AYLADKGENISPVYK
+1788 
-1803 DREYDN
+1803 
-1809 IGNAALQRY
+1809 
-1818 TDNVGV
+1818 
-1824 QNLARIIVQMY
+1824 
-1835 VGDANSVAQAELQRV
+1835 
-1850 RQAIGEEYAERF
+1850 
-1862 ARILDRKPERKA
+1862 
-1874 ERVSEYAENKMYSG
+1874 
-1888 TRAEDFIRHAWE
+1888 
-1900 MVQDGGQ
+1900 
-1907 NRGEADKMAMQDELD
+1907 
-1922 RKAPTQKVA
+1922 
-1931 AWAEKRLQDVIG
+1931 VIG
-1943 EGGIYNNEDRYTSR
+1943 T
-1957 GDRRSFEQTHWELN
+1957 
-1971 AENLVRAMAQA
+1971 
-1982 EERGANIMWYDAGG
+1982 
-1996 LLAAATPEYR
+1996 
-2006 SISEIHADEGRLQ
+2006 LQ
-2019 TLEQEAY
+2019 
-2026 EGKVMELQ
+2026 
-2034 QSLDNVV
+2034 
-2041 ERILQETRHK
+2041 
-2051 AYGYQDES
+2051 
-2059 QLITEALI
+2059 
-2067 KTAQGGDSLQSIREG
+2067 
-2082 MAAEEYDIDRATAMQ
+2082 
-2097 IQELFQQ
+2097 
-2104 AKEIPTSYF
+2104 
-2113 EAKPQRVVGFDE
+2113 
-2125 AVALLAP
+2125 
-2132 ASAPAD
+2132 
-2138 LMARAEDAGLR
+2138 
-2149 VIRYTGQKDRIRVAN
+2149 
-2164 ELPGVKFSV
+2164 KFSV

-2190 ASEREE
+2190 ASDREE

-2206 DDMGE
+2206 DDRGE

-2330 VAKDSFRAT
+2330 VAKDRFRAT

-2589 IQRVATEL
+2589 IQRVATDL

-2615 QKDGIKGEI
+2615 QKDGLKGEI

-2662 DYYAPHLSTA
+2662 NYYAPHLSTA

-2920 SDFITGKKGV
+2920 SDFITGKRGV

-2953 TMMSTIAARAAY
+2953 TTMSTIAARAAY

-3082 GMCMNFIA
+3082 GMSMNFIA

-3102 YMLNKA
+3102 YMFNKA
-3108 SNAMFGVDLFDDVPT
+3108 SNAMFGVDLFDNVPT

-3174 WDAATEHGLISPES
+3174 WDAATEHGLLSPES

-3293 EFIKINADDTLTTDQ
+3293 EFIKINADDTLTSDQ

-3314 DAINNSS
+3314 DAINNSG

-3397 LDVRDSVK
+3397 LDMRDSVK

-3428 EVFANMMDAGMS
+3428 EAFANMMDAGMS

-3486 RNGLKYYQMF
+3486 QNGLKYYQMF

-3510 LSATDAKK
+3510 LSAADAKK

-3640 YKAPWH
+3640 YRAPWH

>member
-175 KLFTDSLNQNQTAE
+175 KLFTDSLNQNQTPE

-230 YSQSMSSDEY
+230 YSQSMSADEY

-369 QEQYDR
+369 KEQYDR
-375 YMQALDRYVK
+375 YMQVLDRYAK

-416 LRANEKGAE
+416 LSANEKGAE

-485 AFENDLGDYFAA
+485 AFENDLGDYFAE

-502 INYQNPEWQEAKY
+502 INYRNPEWQEAKY

-537 AAEQIPALPTA
+537 AAEQISGLTTA

-565 MESFAGGA
+565 MANFAGGS

-579 VTSAATKAEKFAQM
+579 VTNAATKAEKFAQM

-763 LQMGKYAVEFLAGDE
+763 LQMEKYAVEFLAGDE
-778 DMMLANGWDHVQR
+778 DLMLANGWDHVQR

-797 WAQAV
+797 WAQAM

-847 DAKTF
+847 DSKTF

-865 QAWDSAEENAT
+865 QAWDSAEENAA

-883 MDAEIAKMARIAESY
+883 MDAEIAKMARTAESY

-926 ATATLQAYLNAR
+926 ATANLQAYLNAR

-949 QEPVQEAT
+949 QEPVQEAA
-957 QDVNVIRA
+957 QGVNTIRA

-997 GLGTGE
+997 GLGAGE
-1003 QTGGMAAGAAAAEG
+1003 QTGGMAAGAAAAEA
-1017 ERRNAYAGAG
+1017 ERRNTYAGAG

-1089 KQAGTALGVDV
+1089 KQAGAKLGVDV

-1139 GGKLAQHELFHV
+1139 GGQLAQHELFHV
-1151 RANKDPALV
+1151 RANSDPALV

-1214 GATHFTEAVQSEVQ
+1214 GATQFAETVQSEVQ

-1240 QETRGSPPANV
+1240 QETRGSPEGRFSLAGQKARTANSKTLQLAEQMEQEGASREEIWQETGWTRSMDGQSWRFEIDNSEAEYRGGGDAQFRENHADYAEYQDLLQKMFEGTISESEMQRMEQLDDIWSGEYARLRERV
-1251 EERSGNP
+1251 ESGNATLADVLEHDSLYEAYP
-1258 EKGKTFWEKMRA
+1258 ELRNVKVRLESDTGSKN
-1270 WKEGGAPDA
+1270 GSYD
-1279 AMEPSRTLQ
+1279 PSTNT
-1288 QAGIN
+1288 IT
-1293 ELISLSSMLEKADG
+1293 ISEDKPGDSAKVGTMLHEI
-1307 KSQTMREAIYD
+1307 Q
-1318 NLKYLQDDLIR
+1318 
-1329 PMAVGKKGDT
+1329 
-1339 LYCVVPARTSMDMP
+1339 
-1353 RVVEMR
+1353 
-1359 KTNAGYEVEKVS
+1359 
-1371 SLSNAAII
+1371 
-1379 KTLEGSDLLS
+1379 
-1389 ANVQALDH
+1389 H
-1397 AIQDFGYQTKANAQL
+1397 AIQQIEVWESGASPEYWAAREYESGDTASDRAQELYSRILNSLDKADQNKVIRYNELDREMEATFTAD
-1412 WVRPEKAKNGVPFA
+1412 PESEAGKRYAKYEAEQDKLYEELYKNEWFRRLLDLQRKMEDPQSAYYEMYLNTAGE
-1426 DIFEAR
+1426 IEAR
-1432 DARDFEAKFSLEEK
+1432 NVSERYRMAQEERRK
-1446 QYARVINEQLLENR
+1446 TAPKGADENTLFRGGGGISAEINEQYKSELERWDREGRNGNERLILGTTGPILQNLGAENGNIYLNGWKISKIMHTHKEMSMQTFEALPQVLENPSLVLASR
-1460 DRILEIEPVYELTG
+1460 AVRTRGANTRLVM
-1474 GEFAQGDKKLSDA
+1474 FGDVRAENGKA
-1487 VMEEFE
+1487 VQ
-1493 KFGGEVE
+1493 VVL
-1500 REGFGAIKFSK
+1500 
-1511 KRIKNDIMH
+1511 D
-1520 GIGRMKAM
+1520 
-1528 TFAAVPSVIQNGVE
+1528 
-1542 IGSEANWK
+1542 
-1550 GRGYDTYVFA
+1550 
-1560 APAKF
+1560 
-1565 GETNLLI
+1565 LL
-1572 GAVVTRDNREN
+1572 
-1583 KFYLHEVVDS
+1583 
-1593 EGNAIKID
+1593 
-1601 RETGE
+1601 
-1606 IKTSSAVADGWAS
+1606 
-1619 TPDALSKDRIAQTEG
+1619 PTEG
-1634 EVKQRF
+1634 GYRLDGMQKVNSAYTKDGGRL
-1640 SLSEPVERAGNLIA
+1640 SLE
-1654 EHNLT
+1654 
-1659 QEKLEKAL
+1659 
-1667 EIGAFPS
+1667 
-1674 PSIAIVQAEQGHTNY
+1674 
-1689 GDYSVVFPASTI
+1689 
-1701 DPEADSRNRV
+1701 DSDV
-1711 YGADAWTP
+1711 LYT
-1719 TSSNATVE
+1719 
-1727 YRVDADAKRAFER
+1727 DAKRAAQVLR
-1740 SIRDLSGQVA
+1740 SLGYRSGSP
-1750 DGIFRGDSTL
+1750 DGLHKDGYIGSIAYDDDGVKISGEKF
-1760 GKAGIEEETT
+1760 
-1770 KTSREI
+1770 TS
-1776 AEQIAQYPEVKA
+1776 
-1788 AYLADKGENISPVYK
+1788 
-1803 DREYDN
+1803 
-1809 IGNAALQRY
+1809 
-1818 TDNVGV
+1818 
-1824 QNLARIIVQMY
+1824 
-1835 VGDANSVAQAELQRV
+1835 
-1850 RQAIGEEYAERF
+1850 
-1862 ARILDRKPERKA
+1862 
-1874 ERVSEYAENKMYSG
+1874 
-1888 TRAEDFIRHAWE
+1888 
-1900 MVQDGGQ
+1900 
-1907 NRGEADKMAMQDELD
+1907 
-1922 RKAPTQKVA
+1922 
-1931 AWAEKRLQDVIG
+1931 VIG
-1943 EGGIYNNEDRYTSR
+1943 
-1957 GDRRSFEQTHWELN
+1957 
-1971 AENLVRAMAQA
+1971 
-1982 EERGANIMWYDAGG
+1982 
-1996 LLAAATPEYR
+1996 P
-2006 SISEIHADEGRLQ
+2006 LQ
-2019 TLEQEAY
+2019 
-2026 EGKVMELQ
+2026 
-2034 QSLDNVV
+2034 
-2041 ERILQETRHK
+2041 
-2051 AYGYQDES
+2051 
-2059 QLITEALI
+2059 
-2067 KTAQGGDSLQSIREG
+2067 
-2082 MAAEEYDIDRATAMQ
+2082 
-2097 IQELFQQ
+2097 
-2104 AKEIPTSYF
+2104 
-2113 EAKPQRVVGFDE
+2113 
-2125 AVALLAP
+2125 
-2132 ASAPAD
+2132 
-2138 LMARAEDAGLR
+2138 
-2149 VIRYTGQKDRIRVAN
+2149 
-2164 ELPGVKFSV
+2164 KFSV

-2190 ASEREE
+2190 ASDREE

-2525 EGDKVK
+2525 EGDKAK

-2589 IQRVATEL
+2589 IQRVATDL

-2953 TMMSTIAARAAY
+2953 TTMSTIAARAAY

-2973 THEEAMRAADA
+2973 THEEAMRSADA

-3082 GMCMNFIA
+3082 GMSMNFIA

-3102 YMLNKA
+3102 YMFNKA

-3132 AVEDTL
+3132 AAEDTL

-3174 WDAATEHGLISPES
+3174 WDAATEHGLLSPES

-3265 SLSTK
+3265 SLSAK

-3293 EFIKINADDTLTTDQ
+3293 EFIKINADDTLTSDQ

-3314 DAINNSS
+3314 DAINNSG

-3428 EVFANMMDAGMS
+3428 EAFANMMDAGMS

-3466 SEFAYWL
+3466 SEFAYWI

-3486 RNGLKYYQMF
+3486 QNGLKYYQMF

-3586 WKKKAELSADKD
+3586 WRKKAELSADKD

-3640 YKAPWH
+3640 YRAPWH

>member
-93 GKYAVRNVGALY
+93 GKYAVRNVGSLY

-119 EWQGLGVDAGI
+119 EWQGMGVDAGI
-130 RQGYQARVPVRG
+130 QQGYRPKLPVRT

-206 ESGTDAAAAKEKWD
+206 ESGTDAAVAKEKWD

-230 YSQSMSSDEY
+230 YSQSMSADEY

-248 DAYDA
+248 DTYDA

-375 YMQALDRYVK
+375 YMQALDRYAK

-485 AFENDLGDYFAA
+485 AFENDLGDYFAE

-537 AAEQIPALPTA
+537 AAEQISGLTTA
-548 ALEMAAASTI
+548 ALEMAASATI

-565 MESFAGGA
+565 MANFAGAG
-573 RQVSPL
+573 RQISPL

-593 AKQGSNIVT
+593 AKRGSNIVT

-656 TELVYK
+656 TEFCYK
-662 MTNNETIRKIV
+662 LFKNETIRKII
-673 SSAAFDRIGEGL
+673 SSEFFDRIGEGL

-763 LQMGKYAVEFLAGDE
+763 LQMEKYAVEFLAGDE
-778 DMMLANGWDHVQR
+778 DLMLANGWDHVQR
-791 SAAKKS
+791 STAKKS

-852 SAETLEENVRQIR
+852 SEETLEENVRQIR
-865 QAWDSAEENAT
+865 QAWDSAEENAK

-883 MDAEIAKMARIAESY
+883 MDAEIAKMARTAESY

-926 ATATLQAYLNAR
+926 ATANLQAYLNAR
-938 YGEGTPQTETR
+938 YGEGTPKAETR
-949 QEPVQEAT
+949 QEPVQEAA
-957 QDVNVIRA
+957 QGVNTIRA

-997 GLGTGE
+997 GLGAGE
-1003 QTGGMAAGAAAAEG
+1003 QTGGMAAGAAAAEA
-1017 ERRNAYAGAG
+1017 ERRNTYAGAG

-1089 KQAGTALGVDV
+1089 KQAGAELGVDV

-1131 SATDIQYD
+1131 STTDIQYD

-1214 GATHFTEAVQSEVQ
+1214 GATQFAEAVQSEVQ

-1240 QETRGSPPANV
+1240 QETRGSPEGRFSLAGQKARTANSQTLQIAEQMEQEGASREEIWQETRWTRTMDGKNWRFEIDNSEAEYRGGGDAQFREAHADYAEYQDLLQKMFEGTISESEMQRMEQLDDIWSGEYARMRERV
-1251 EERSGNP
+1251 ESGNATLADVLQHDSLYEAYP
-1258 EKGKTFWEKMRA
+1258 ELRDVKVRLESDTGSKN
-1270 WKEGGAPDA
+1270 GSYDP
-1279 AMEPSRTLQ
+1279 RTNT
-1288 QAGIN
+1288 IT
-1293 ELISLSSMLEKADG
+1293 ISEDKPGDSAKVGTMLHEI
-1307 KSQTMREAIYD
+1307 Q
-1318 NLKYLQDDLIR
+1318 
-1329 PMAVGKKGDT
+1329 
-1339 LYCVVPARTSMDMP
+1339 
-1353 RVVEMR
+1353 
-1359 KTNAGYEVEKVS
+1359 
-1371 SLSNAAII
+1371 
-1379 KTLEGSDLLS
+1379 
-1389 ANVQALDH
+1389 H
-1397 AIQDFGYQTKANAQL
+1397 AIQQIEGWESGASPEYWAAREYESGDTASDRAQELYSRILNSLDKADQNKVIRYNELDREMEATFSAD
-1412 WVRPEKAKNGVPFA
+1412 PESEAGKRYAKYEAEQDKLYEELYKNEWFRRLLDLQRQMENPQSAYYEMYLNTAGE
-1426 DIFEAR
+1426 IEAR
-1432 DARDFEAKFSLEEK
+1432 NVSERYRMAQEERRK
-1446 QYARVINEQLLENR
+1446 TAPKGADENTLFRGGGGISAEINEQYKSELERWDREGRNGNERLILGTTGPILQNLGAENGNIYLNGWKISKIMHTHKEMSMQTFEALPQVLENPSLVLASR
-1460 DRILEIEPVYELTG
+1460 AVRTRGANTRLVM
-1474 GEFAQGDKKLSDA
+1474 FGDVRAENGKA
-1487 VMEEFE
+1487 VQ
-1493 KFGGEVE
+1493 VVL
-1500 REGFGAIKFSK
+1500 
-1511 KRIKNDIMH
+1511 D
-1520 GIGRMKAM
+1520 
-1528 TFAAVPSVIQNGVE
+1528 
-1542 IGSEANWK
+1542 
-1550 GRGYDTYVFA
+1550 
-1560 APAKF
+1560 
-1565 GETNLLI
+1565 LL
-1572 GAVVTRDNREN
+1572 
-1583 KFYLHEVVDS
+1583 
-1593 EGNAIKID
+1593 
-1601 RETGE
+1601 
-1606 IKTSSAVADGWAS
+1606 
-1619 TPDALSKDRIAQTEG
+1619 PTEG
-1634 EVKQRF
+1634 GYRLDGMQKVNSAYTKDGGRL
-1640 SLSEPVERAGNLIA
+1640 SLE
-1654 EHNLT
+1654 
-1659 QEKLEKAL
+1659 
-1667 EIGAFPS
+1667 
-1674 PSIAIVQAEQGHTNY
+1674 
-1689 GDYSVVFPASTI
+1689 
-1701 DPEADSRNRV
+1701 DSDV
-1711 YGADAWTP
+1711 LYT
-1719 TSSNATVE
+1719 
-1727 YRVDADAKRAFER
+1727 DAKRAAQVLR
-1740 SIRDLSGQVA
+1740 SLGYRSGSP
-1750 DGIFRGDSTL
+1750 DGLHKDGYIGSIAYDDDGVKISGEKF
-1760 GKAGIEEETT
+1760 
-1770 KTSREI
+1770 TS
-1776 AEQIAQYPEVKA
+1776 
-1788 AYLADKGENISPVYK
+1788 
-1803 DREYDN
+1803 
-1809 IGNAALQRY
+1809 
-1818 TDNVGV
+1818 
-1824 QNLARIIVQMY
+1824 
-1835 VGDANSVAQAELQRV
+1835 
-1850 RQAIGEEYAERF
+1850 
-1862 ARILDRKPERKA
+1862 
-1874 ERVSEYAENKMYSG
+1874 
-1888 TRAEDFIRHAWE
+1888 
-1900 MVQDGGQ
+1900 
-1907 NRGEADKMAMQDELD
+1907 
-1922 RKAPTQKVA
+1922 
-1931 AWAEKRLQDVIG
+1931 VIG
-1943 EGGIYNNEDRYTSR
+1943 
-1957 GDRRSFEQTHWELN
+1957 
-1971 AENLVRAMAQA
+1971 
-1982 EERGANIMWYDAGG
+1982 
-1996 LLAAATPEYR
+1996 P
-2006 SISEIHADEGRLQ
+2006 LQ
-2019 TLEQEAY
+2019 
-2026 EGKVMELQ
+2026 
-2034 QSLDNVV
+2034 
-2041 ERILQETRHK
+2041 
-2051 AYGYQDES
+2051 
-2059 QLITEALI
+2059 
-2067 KTAQGGDSLQSIREG
+2067 
-2082 MAAEEYDIDRATAMQ
+2082 
-2097 IQELFQQ
+2097 
-2104 AKEIPTSYF
+2104 
-2113 EAKPQRVVGFDE
+2113 
-2125 AVALLAP
+2125 
-2132 ASAPAD
+2132 
-2138 LMARAEDAGLR
+2138 
-2149 VIRYTGQKDRIRVAN
+2149 
-2164 ELPGVKFSV
+2164 KFSV

-2190 ASEREE
+2190 ASDREE

-2525 EGDKVK
+2525 EGDKAK

-2589 IQRVATEL
+2589 IQRVATDL

-2905 TAEFATGKLRQFQMD
+2905 ALEFSTGKLRQFQMD

-2930 DYISNTFADSFM
+2930 DYIYNTFADSFM

-2965 LDAIRDGK
+2965 LDALRDGK

-3082 GMCMNFIA
+3082 GMSMNFIA

-3174 WDAATEHGLISPES
+3174 WDAATEHGVISPES

-3428 EVFANMMDAGMS
+3428 EAFANMMDAGMS

-3486 RNGLKYYQMF
+3486 QNGLKYYQMF

>member
-32 AQIKVDQILEQAKKT
+32 AQIKVDQILEQARKT
-47 TTALTGVKTGKTEKS
+47 TTALTGVKTGKTGKS

-93 GKYAVRNVGALY
+93 GEYAVRNVGSLY

-142 GSQLQQQAENALQMD
+142 GSQLHQQAENALQMD

-230 YSQSMSSDEY
+230 YSQSMSADEY

-292 NAMLAAAGGIPTDRN
+292 DAMLAAAGGIPEDRN

-375 YMQALDRYVK
+375 YMQALDRYAK

-397 TSDVVSQ
+397 TSDVVGQ

-416 LRANEKGAE
+416 LRANEQAAE

-467 RGGGYAGK
+467 HGGGYAGK

-485 AFENDLGDYFAA
+485 AFENDLGDYFAE
-497 GGEEN
+497 GGEKN
-502 INYQNPEWQEAKY
+502 INYQNPEWREAKY

-537 AAEQIPALPTA
+537 AAEQISGLTTA

-565 MESFAGGA
+565 MANFAGGS

-579 VTSAATKAEKFAQM
+579 VTNAATKAEKFAQM

-763 LQMGKYAVEFLAGDE
+763 LQMEKYAVEFLAGDE
-778 DMMLANGWDHVQR
+778 DLMLANGWDHVQR
-791 SAAKKS
+791 SEAKKS

-847 DAKTF
+847 DSKTF

-865 QAWDSAEENAT
+865 QAWDSAEENAA

-883 MDAEIAKMARIAESY
+883 MDAEIAKMARTAESY

-926 ATATLQAYLNAR
+926 ATANLQAYLNAR
-938 YGEGTPQTETR
+938 YGEGTPQAETQ
-949 QEPVQEAT
+949 QETVQEAA
-957 QDVNVIRA
+957 QGVNTIRA

-1003 QTGGMAAGAAAAEG
+1003 QAGGMAAGAAAAEG
-1017 ERRNAYAGAG
+1017 ERRNTYTGAG

-1072 TLAVIP
+1072 TLAVVP

-1089 KQAGTALGVDV
+1089 KQAGAELGVDV

-1139 GGKLAQHELFHV
+1139 GGQLAQHELFHV
-1151 RANKDPALV
+1151 RENKDPALV

-1214 GATHFTEAVQSEVQ
+1214 GATQFTDTVQGEVQ

-1240 QETRGSPPANV
+1240 QETRGSPEGRFSIQELENG
-1251 EERSGNP
+1251 ERIAVIEDGQDEFDRAKPSQYAAIAKRVIKR
-1258 EKGKTFWEKMRA
+1258 EFVGKTLPLGSEDLAMIPPDAAGEYAYPAQRLITKNANNAKMRA
-1270 WKEGGAPDA
+1270 SAELNNLLEVSEFSHWARDLKKHPEATLGFDYYTTKFEVGGHLFEGLINIANSEKGRVFYDITKIKEIPG
-1279 AMEPSRTLQ
+1279 T
-1288 QAGIN
+1288 I
-1293 ELISLSSMLEKADG
+1293 EKRA
-1307 KSQTMREAIYD
+1307 T
-1318 NLKYLQDDLIR
+1318 
-1329 PMAVGKKGDT
+1329 PMAQSASDSGD
-1339 LYCVVPARTSMDMP
+1339 LSG
-1353 RVVEMR
+1353 ES
-1359 KTNAGYEVEKVS
+1359 VS
-1371 SLSNAAII
+1371 QN
-1379 KTLEGSDLLS
+1379 
-1389 ANVQALDH
+1389 QAD
-1397 AIQDFGYQTKANAQL
+1397 
-1412 WVRPEKAKNGVPFA
+1412 
-1426 DIFEAR
+1426 
-1432 DARDFEAKFSLEEK
+1432 
-1446 QYARVINEQLLENR
+1446 
-1460 DRILEIEPVYELTG
+1460 
-1474 GEFAQGDKKLSDA
+1474 
-1487 VMEEFE
+1487 
-1493 KFGGEVE
+1493 
-1500 REGFGAIKFSK
+1500 
-1511 KRIKNDIMH
+1511 
-1520 GIGRMKAM
+1520 
-1528 TFAAVPSVIQNGVE
+1528 
-1542 IGSEANWK
+1542 
-1550 GRGYDTYVFA
+1550 
-1560 APAKF
+1560 
-1565 GETNLLI
+1565 
-1572 GAVVTRDNREN
+1572 
-1583 KFYLHEVVDS
+1583 
-1593 EGNAIKID
+1593 
-1601 RETGE
+1601 
-1606 IKTSSAVADGWAS
+1606 
-1619 TPDALSKDRIAQTEG
+1619 
-1634 EVKQRF
+1634 VKQRF

-1727 YRVDADAKRAFER
+1727 YRVDADAKRSFER

-1957 GDRRSFEQTHWELN
+1957 GDRRSFEKTHWELN

-2149 VIRYTGQKDRIRVAN
+2149 VIRYTDNADRIRVAN

-2190 ASEREE
+2190 ASDREE

-2211 PVLSE
+2211 QVLSE
-2216 SYFRDWVQQQ
+2216 SYFRDWVQQ

-2330 VAKDSFRAT
+2330 VAKDRFRAT

-2589 IQRVATEL
+2589 IQRVATDL

-2953 TMMSTIAARAAY
+2953 TTMSTIAARAAY

-3016 IEALNSWEHVSQDL
+3016 IEALNNWEHVSQDL

-3082 GMCMNFIA
+3082 GMSMNFIA

-3102 YMLNKA
+3102 YMFNKA

-3132 AVEDTL
+3132 AAEDTL

-3174 WDAATEHGLISPES
+3174 WDAATEHGLLSPES

-3293 EFIKINADDTLTTDQ
+3293 EFIKINADDTLTSDQ

-3314 DAINNSS
+3314 DAINNSG

-3353 ETLMDEGVSWDGVT
+3353 EALMDEGVSWDGVT

-3428 EVFANMMDAGMS
+3428 EAFANMMDAGMS

-3486 RNGLKYYQMF
+3486 QNGLKYYQMF

-3586 WKKKAELSADKD
+3586 WRKKAELSADKD

-3640 YKAPWH
+3640 YRAPWH

>member
-119 EWQGLGVDAGI
+119 EWQGMGVDAGI
-130 RQGYQARVPVRG
+130 QQGYRPKLPVRT

-230 YSQSMSSDEY
+230 YSQSMSADEY

-292 NAMLAAAGGIPTDRN
+292 DAMLSAAGGIPEDRN

-375 YMQALDRYVK
+375 YMQVLDRYAK

-416 LRANEKGAE
+416 LRANEQAAE

-485 AFENDLGDYFAA
+485 AFENDLGDYFAE
-497 GGEEN
+497 GGEKN
-502 INYQNPEWQEAKY
+502 INYRNPEWQEAKY

-537 AAEQIPALPTA
+537 AAEQISGLTTA

-565 MESFAGGA
+565 MANFAGGS

-579 VTSAATKAEKFAQM
+579 VTNAATKAEKFAQM
-593 AKQGSNIVT
+593 ARQGSNIVT

-763 LQMGKYAVEFLAGDE
+763 LQMEKYAVEFLAGDE
-778 DMMLANGWDHVQR
+778 DLMLANGWDHVQR

-797 WAQAV
+797 WAQAM

-847 DAKTF
+847 DSKTF

-865 QAWDSAEENAT
+865 QAWDSAEENAA

-883 MDAEIAKMARIAESY
+883 MDAEIAKMARTAESY

-926 ATATLQAYLNAR
+926 ATANLQAYLNAR

-949 QEPVQEAT
+949 QEPVQEAA
-957 QDVNVIRA
+957 QGVNTIRA

-997 GLGTGE
+997 GLGAGE
-1003 QTGGMAAGAAAAEG
+1003 QTGGMAAGAAAAEA
-1017 ERRNAYAGAG
+1017 ERRNTYAGAG

-1089 KQAGTALGVDV
+1089 KQAGAKLGVDV

-1139 GGKLAQHELFHV
+1139 GGQLAQHELFHV
-1151 RANKDPALV
+1151 RANSDPALV

-1214 GATHFTEAVQSEVQ
+1214 GATQFAETVQSEVQ
-1228 QSERASEPAQTS
+1228 QSERAYEPAQTS
-1240 QETRGSPPANV
+1240 QETRGSP
-1251 EERSGNP
+1251 
-1258 EKGKTFWEKMRA
+1258 
-1270 WKEGGAPDA
+1270 EG
-1279 AMEPSRTLQ
+1279 R
-1288 QAGIN
+1288 
-1293 ELISLSSMLEKADG
+1293 
-1307 KSQTMREAIYD
+1307 
-1318 NLKYLQDDLIR
+1318 
-1329 PMAVGKKGDT
+1329 
-1339 LYCVVPARTSMDMP
+1339 
-1353 RVVEMR
+1353 
-1359 KTNAGYEVEKVS
+1359 
-1371 SLSNAAII
+1371 
-1379 KTLEGSDLLS
+1379 
-1389 ANVQALDH
+1389 
-1397 AIQDFGYQTKANAQL
+1397 
-1412 WVRPEKAKNGVPFA
+1412 
-1426 DIFEAR
+1426 
-1432 DARDFEAKFSLEEK
+1432 FSLEEK
-1446 QYARVINEQLLENR
+1446 RYAKIINEQLLENR
-1460 DRILEIEPVYELTG
+1460 ERIEEIDPVYELTG
-1474 GEFAQGDKKLSDA
+1474 EEFAHSDKKLSDA

-1500 REGFGAIKFSK
+1500 REGFGTVKFSK

-1528 TFAAVPSVIQNGVE
+1528 TFAAVPSVIQDGVE
-1542 IGSEANWK
+1542 IGREANWK

-1560 APAKF
+1560 APAKL
-1565 GETNLLI
+1565 GDTGLLI

-1601 RETGE
+1601 RATGE
-1606 IKTSSAVADGWAS
+1606 IKTSSDVSDGWAS
-1619 TPDALSKDRIAQTEG
+1619 TPDALSGNSIAQTG
-1634 EVKQRF
+1634 EDVKQRF

-1809 IGNAALQRY
+1809 LGNAALQRY
-1818 TDNVGV
+1818 TDNIGV
-1824 QNLARIIVQMY
+1824 QNLAWIIAQMDM
-1835 VGDANSVAQAELQRV
+1835 GDANSVAQAELQRV

-1957 GDRRSFEQTHWELN
+1957 GDRRSFEQTHWEMN

-2082 MAAEEYDIDRATAMQ
+2082 MATEEYDIDRATAMQ

-2149 VIRYTGQKDRIRVAN
+2149 VIRYTGQEDRIRVAN

-2525 EGDKVK
+2525 EGDKAK

-2589 IQRVATEL
+2589 IQRVATDL

-2770 AEAIELSRSGQRDEK
+2770 AEAIELSRSGKRDEK

-3082 GMCMNFIA
+3082 GMSMNFIA

>member
-21 RATPEHGAVRQ
+21 RATPGHGAVRQ
-32 AQIKVDQILEQAKKT
+32 AQIKVDQILEQARKT

-93 GKYAVRNVGALY
+93 GKYAVRNVGSLY

-230 YSQSMSSDEY
+230 YSQSMSADEY

-248 DAYDA
+248 DAYNA

-292 NAMLAAAGGIPTDRN
+292 DAMLAAAGGIPEDRN

-375 YMQALDRYVK
+375 YMQALDRYAK

-397 TSDVVSQ
+397 TSDVVGQ

-416 LRANEKGAE
+416 LRANEQAAE

-467 RGGGYAGK
+467 HGGGYAGK

-485 AFENDLGDYFAA
+485 AFENDLGDYFAE
-497 GGEEN
+497 GGEKN

-537 AAEQIPALPTA
+537 AAEQISGLTTA

-565 MESFAGGA
+565 MANFAGGS

-579 VTSAATKAEKFAQM
+579 VTNAATKAEKFAQM

-763 LQMGKYAVEFLAGDE
+763 LQMEKYAVEFLAGDE
-778 DMMLANGWDHVQR
+778 DLMLANGWDHLQR
-791 SAAKKS
+791 SEAKKS

-847 DAKTF
+847 DSKTF

-865 QAWDSAEENAT
+865 QAWDSAVENAA

-883 MDAEIAKMARIAESY
+883 MDAEIAKMARTAESY

-926 ATATLQAYLNAR
+926 ATANLQAYLNAR
-938 YGEGTPQTETR
+938 YGEGTPQVET
-949 QEPVQEAT
+949 QKETVQEAA
-957 QDVNVIRA
+957 QGVNTIRA

-1003 QTGGMAAGAAAAEG
+1003 QTGGMAAGAAAAEA

-1084 GMREA
+1084 GMRAA
-1089 KQAGTALGVDV
+1089 KQAGAELDVDV

-1139 GGKLAQHELFHV
+1139 GGQLAQHELFHV

-1214 GATHFTEAVQSEVQ
+1214 GATQFTETVQGEVQ

-1240 QETRGSPPANV
+1240 QETRGSPEGRFSLAGQKARTANSQTLQFAEQMEQEGASREEIWQETGWTRAMDGQSWRFEIDNSEAEYRGGGDAQFRKDHADYAEYQDLLQKMFEGTISESEMQRMEQLDDIWSGEYARLRERV
-1251 EERSGNP
+1251 ESGNATLADVLQHDSLYEAYP
-1258 EKGKTFWEKMRA
+1258 ELRDVKVRLESDTGSKNGSYDPNTN
-1270 WKEGGAPDA
+1270 
-1279 AMEPSRTLQ
+1279 T
-1288 QAGIN
+1288 IT
-1293 ELISLSSMLEKADG
+1293 ISEDKPGDSAKVGTMLHEI
-1307 KSQTMREAIYD
+1307 Q
-1318 NLKYLQDDLIR
+1318 
-1329 PMAVGKKGDT
+1329 
-1339 LYCVVPARTSMDMP
+1339 
-1353 RVVEMR
+1353 
-1359 KTNAGYEVEKVS
+1359 
-1371 SLSNAAII
+1371 
-1379 KTLEGSDLLS
+1379 
-1389 ANVQALDH
+1389 H
-1397 AIQDFGYQTKANAQL
+1397 AIQQIEGWESGASPEYWAAREYENGDTASDRAQELYSRILNSLDKADQNKVIRYNELDREMEATFSAD
-1412 WVRPEKAKNGVPFA
+1412 PESEAGKRYAKYEAEQDKLYEELYKNEWFRRLLGLQRKMENPQSA
-1426 DIFEAR
+1426 YYEMYLNTAGEIEAR
-1432 DARDFEAKFSLEEK
+1432 NVSERYRMAQEERRK
-1446 QYARVINEQLLENR
+1446 TAPKGADENTLYRGAGGISAEINEQYKSDLERWDRGGRNGNERLILGTTGPILQNLGAEDGNIYLNGWKISKIMRTHKEMSLQTIEALPQVLENPAIVLASR
-1460 DRILEIEPVYELTG
+1460 AVDTENANTRLVM
-1474 GEFAQGDKKLSDA
+1474 FGDVRAENGKA
-1487 VMEEFE
+1487 VQ
-1493 KFGGEVE
+1493 VVL
-1500 REGFGAIKFSK
+1500 
-1511 KRIKNDIMH
+1511 D
-1520 GIGRMKAM
+1520 
-1528 TFAAVPSVIQNGVE
+1528 
-1542 IGSEANWK
+1542 
-1550 GRGYDTYVFA
+1550 
-1560 APAKF
+1560 
-1565 GETNLLI
+1565 LL
-1572 GAVVTRDNREN
+1572 
-1583 KFYLHEVVDS
+1583 
-1593 EGNAIKID
+1593 
-1601 RETGE
+1601 
-1606 IKTSSAVADGWAS
+1606 
-1619 TPDALSKDRIAQTEG
+1619 PTEG
-1634 EVKQRF
+1634 GYRF
-1640 SLSEPVERAGNLIA
+1640 EGMQKVNSAYTKDGGRLSLE
-1654 EHNLT
+1654 
-1659 QEKLEKAL
+1659 
-1667 EIGAFPS
+1667 
-1674 PSIAIVQAEQGHTNY
+1674 
-1689 GDYSVVFPASTI
+1689 
-1701 DPEADSRNRV
+1701 DSDV
-1711 YGADAWTP
+1711 LYT
-1719 TSSNATVE
+1719 
-1727 YRVDADAKRAFER
+1727 DAKRAAQVLR
-1740 SIRDLSGQVA
+1740 SLGYQSGSPDGSHKGGYIGSIAYDA
-1750 DGIFRGDSTL
+1750 DGVKISGEKF
-1760 GKAGIEEETT
+1760 
-1770 KTSREI
+1770 TS
-1776 AEQIAQYPEVKA
+1776 
-1788 AYLADKGENISPVYK
+1788 
-1803 DREYDN
+1803 
-1809 IGNAALQRY
+1809 
-1818 TDNVGV
+1818 
-1824 QNLARIIVQMY
+1824 
-1835 VGDANSVAQAELQRV
+1835 
-1850 RQAIGEEYAERF
+1850 
-1862 ARILDRKPERKA
+1862 
-1874 ERVSEYAENKMYSG
+1874 
-1888 TRAEDFIRHAWE
+1888 
-1900 MVQDGGQ
+1900 
-1907 NRGEADKMAMQDELD
+1907 
-1922 RKAPTQKVA
+1922 
-1931 AWAEKRLQDVIG
+1931 VIG
-1943 EGGIYNNEDRYTSR
+1943 T
-1957 GDRRSFEQTHWELN
+1957 
-1971 AENLVRAMAQA
+1971 
-1982 EERGANIMWYDAGG
+1982 
-1996 LLAAATPEYR
+1996 
-2006 SISEIHADEGRLQ
+2006 LQ
-2019 TLEQEAY
+2019 
-2026 EGKVMELQ
+2026 
-2034 QSLDNVV
+2034 
-2041 ERILQETRHK
+2041 
-2051 AYGYQDES
+2051 
-2059 QLITEALI
+2059 
-2067 KTAQGGDSLQSIREG
+2067 
-2082 MAAEEYDIDRATAMQ
+2082 
-2097 IQELFQQ
+2097 
-2104 AKEIPTSYF
+2104 
-2113 EAKPQRVVGFDE
+2113 
-2125 AVALLAP
+2125 
-2132 ASAPAD
+2132 
-2138 LMARAEDAGLR
+2138 
-2149 VIRYTGQKDRIRVAN
+2149 
-2164 ELPGVKFSV
+2164 KFSV

-2190 ASEREE
+2190 ASDREE

-2206 DDMGE
+2206 DDTGTLYAQFAREKVYDNLGNAVLQKYTDSVGVERLAWIAAQMDMGDARSVAATE
-2211 PVLSE
+2211 LQNIRQVVKEDYAERFGEKLDQKPNLKEQRVNEYADRVMGDSSRAESFLRHAWEMVQGVGRTVAAEQRGTVQQTPPE

-2330 VAKDSFRAT
+2330 VAKDRFRAT

-2525 EGDKVK
+2525 EGDKAK

-2589 IQRVATEL
+2589 IQRVATDL

-2953 TMMSTIAARAAY
+2953 TTMSTIAARAAY

-2973 THEEAMRAADA
+2973 THEEAMRSADA

-3082 GMCMNFIA
+3082 GMSMNFIA

-3102 YMLNKA
+3102 YMFNKA

-3132 AVEDTL
+3132 AAEDTL

-3174 WDAATEHGLISPES
+3174 WDAATEHGLLSPES

-3293 EFIKINADDTLTTDQ
+3293 EFIKINADDTLTSDQ

-3314 DAINNSS
+3314 DAINNSG

-3353 ETLMDEGVSWDGVT
+3353 EALMDEGVSWDGVT

-3428 EVFANMMDAGMS
+3428 EAFANMMDAGMS

-3486 RNGLKYYQMF
+3486 QNGLKYYQMF

-3586 WKKKAELSADKD
+3586 WRKKAELSADKD

-3640 YKAPWH
+3640 YRAPWH

>member
-32 AQIKVDQILEQAKKT
+32 AQIKVDQILEQTKKT
-47 TTALTGVKTGKTEKS
+47 TTALTGAKTRKTEKS

-74 MAEWLAARKES
+74 MAEWLAASKES

-93 GKYAVRNVGALY
+93 GKYAVRNVGSLY

-157 KTGPYRQRLTRVR
+157 KTGPYRQRLTRSR

-230 YSQSMSSDEY
+230 YSQSMSADEY

-279 GDENYTAAGKAQQ
+279 GDENYTAAGKVQQ
-292 NAMLAAAGGIPTDRN
+292 DAMLAAAGGIPEDRN

-375 YMQALDRYVK
+375 YMQALDRYAK

-397 TSDVVSQ
+397 TSDVVGQ

-485 AFENDLGDYFAA
+485 AFENDLGDYFAE

-537 AAEQIPALPTA
+537 AAEQISGLTTA

-565 MESFAGGA
+565 MANFAGGS

-579 VTSAATKAEKFAQM
+579 VTNAATKAEKFAQM

-697 DYALTGEADL
+697 DYALTGEVDL
-707 SWDELRDEFIS
+707 SWEELRDEFIS

-763 LQMGKYAVEFLAGDE
+763 LQMEKYAVEFLAGDE
-778 DMMLANGWDHVQR
+778 DLMLANGWNDVQR
-791 SAAKKS
+791 STAKKS

-823 EGKAYRGTDA
+823 DGRAYQGTDA

-847 DAKTF
+847 DSKTF

-883 MDAEIAKMARIAESY
+883 MDAEIAKMARTAESY

-926 ATATLQAYLNAR
+926 ATANLQAYLNAR
-938 YGEGTPQTETR
+938 YGEGTPQVETQ
-949 QEPVQEAT
+949 QETVQEAA

-1017 ERRNAYAGAG
+1017 ERRSAYAGAG

-1072 TLAVIP
+1072 TLAVVP

-1084 GMREA
+1084 GMRAA
-1089 KQAGTALGVDV
+1089 KQAGAELGVDV

-1126 KRAVV
+1126 KRVVV
-1131 SATDIQYD
+1131 SATNIQYD
-1139 GGKLAQHELFHV
+1139 GGQLALHELFHV

-1188 GAYQSMEDVYEE
+1188 GAYKSMEDVYEE

-1214 GATHFTEAVQSEVQ
+1214 GATQFTEAVQSEVQ

-1240 QETRGSPPANV
+1240 QETREIPAISRKPATLMAQSAPTFGNLS
-1251 EERSGNP
+1251 EES
-1258 EKGKTFWEKMRA
+1258 
-1270 WKEGGAPDA
+1270 
-1279 AMEPSRTLQ
+1279 
-1288 QAGIN
+1288 I
-1293 ELISLSSMLEKADG
+1293 
-1307 KSQTMREAIYD
+1307 
-1318 NLKYLQDDLIR
+1318 LQD
-1329 PMAVGKKGDT
+1329 
-1339 LYCVVPARTSMDMP
+1339 
-1353 RVVEMR
+1353 
-1359 KTNAGYEVEKVS
+1359 
-1371 SLSNAAII
+1371 
-1379 KTLEGSDLLS
+1379 
-1389 ANVQALDH
+1389 QAD
-1397 AIQDFGYQTKANAQL
+1397 
-1412 WVRPEKAKNGVPFA
+1412 
-1426 DIFEAR
+1426 
-1432 DARDFEAKFSLEEK
+1432 
-1446 QYARVINEQLLENR
+1446 
-1460 DRILEIEPVYELTG
+1460 
-1474 GEFAQGDKKLSDA
+1474 
-1487 VMEEFE
+1487 
-1493 KFGGEVE
+1493 
-1500 REGFGAIKFSK
+1500 
-1511 KRIKNDIMH
+1511 
-1520 GIGRMKAM
+1520 
-1528 TFAAVPSVIQNGVE
+1528 
-1542 IGSEANWK
+1542 
-1550 GRGYDTYVFA
+1550 
-1560 APAKF
+1560 
-1565 GETNLLI
+1565 
-1572 GAVVTRDNREN
+1572 
-1583 KFYLHEVVDS
+1583 
-1593 EGNAIKID
+1593 
-1601 RETGE
+1601 
-1606 IKTSSAVADGWAS
+1606 
-1619 TPDALSKDRIAQTEG
+1619 
-1634 EVKQRF
+1634 VKQRF
-1640 SLSEPVERAGNLIA
+1640 SMSEPVERAGNLIA

-1701 DPEADSRNRV
+1701 NPEADSRNRV

-1824 QNLARIIVQMY
+1824 QNLAWIIAQMDM
-1835 VGDANSVAQAELQRV
+1835 GDAQSVAQEELQRV

-1874 ERVSEYAENKMYSG
+1874 ERVSEYAENKMYSSM
-1888 TRAEDFIRHAWE
+1888 RAEDFIRHAWE

-1907 NRGEADKMAMQDELD
+1907 IRGDVDKMAMQDELD
-1922 RKAPTQKVA
+1922 RKAPTQDVA
-1931 AWAEKRLQDVIG
+1931 VWAEKQLQDVIG

-2041 ERILQETRHK
+2041 ERILRETKHK

-2149 VIRYTGQKDRIRVAN
+2149 VIRYTGQEDRIRVAN
-2164 ELPGVKFSV
+2164 ELPGVKFSM

-2190 ASEREE
+2190 AGDREE
-2196 TQPEDVLGYA
+2196 PQPEDVLGYA

-2453 DELELMSDPGGFDKE
+2453 DELELMSDPGGFNKE

-2525 EGDKVK
+2525 EGDKAK

-2589 IQRVATEL
+2589 IQRVATDL

-2608 QYAQFLT
+2608 QYAQFLA

-2996 AKPLM
+2996 AKPMM

-3082 GMCMNFIA
+3082 GMSMNFIA

-3102 YMLNKA
+3102 YMFNKA

-3174 WDAATEHGLISPES
+3174 WDAATEHGLLSPES

-3230 LQYPVERNVG
+3230 LQYPIERNVG

-3321 LTDEQKAYL
+3321 LNDEQKAYL

-3486 RNGLKYYQMF
+3486 QNGLKYYQMF

-3552 SLYKALS
+3552 SLYRALS

-3598 ANGKSISGSKKA
+3598 ENGKSISGSKKA

-3640 YKAPWH
+3640 YRAPWH

>member
-230 YSQSMSSDEY
+230 YSQSMSADEY

-375 YMQALDRYVK
+375 YMQVLDRYAK

-485 AFENDLGDYFAA
+485 AFENDLGDYFAE

-537 AAEQIPALPTA
+537 AAEQISGLTTA

-565 MESFAGGA
+565 MANFAGGS

-697 DYALTGEADL
+697 DYALTGEANL

-763 LQMGKYAVEFLAGDE
+763 LQMEKYAVEFLAGDE
-778 DMMLANGWDHVQR
+778 DLMLANGWDHVQR

-797 WAQAV
+797 WAQAM

-847 DAKTF
+847 DSKTF

-865 QAWDSAEENAT
+865 QAWDSAEENAA

-883 MDAEIAKMARIAESY
+883 MDAEIAKMARTAESY

-926 ATATLQAYLNAR
+926 ATANLQAYLNAR

-949 QEPVQEAT
+949 QEPVQEAA
-957 QDVNVIRA
+957 QGVNTIRA

-997 GLGTGE
+997 GLGAGE
-1003 QTGGMAAGAAAAEG
+1003 QTGGMAAGAAAAEA
-1017 ERRNAYAGAG
+1017 ERRNTYAGAG

-1089 KQAGTALGVDV
+1089 KQAGAKLGVDV

-1139 GGKLAQHELFHV
+1139 GGQLAQHELFHV
-1151 RANKDPALV
+1151 RANSDPALV

-1214 GATHFTEAVQSEVQ
+1214 GATQFAETVQSEVQ

-1240 QETRGSPPANV
+1240 QETRGSPEGRFSIQELADG
-1251 EERSGNP
+1251 ERIAVIEDGQDEFDRAKPSQYAAIAKRVIMR
-1258 EKGKTFWEKMRA
+1258 EFAGKTLPLSTEDLARVNRNTAGEYAYPSNALKVGSTEYNAKMRA
-1270 WKEGGAPDA
+1270 
-1279 AMEPSRTLQ
+1279 ST
-1288 QAGIN
+1288 
-1293 ELISLSSMLEKADG
+1293 ELA
-1307 KSQTMREAIYD
+1307 
-1318 NLKYLQDDLIR
+1318 
-1329 PMAVGKKGDT
+1329 
-1339 LYCVVPARTSMDMP
+1339 
-1353 RVVEMR
+1353 
-1359 KTNAGYEVEKVS
+1359 
-1371 SLSNAAII
+1371 
-1379 KTLEGSDLLS
+1379 DLLAVS
-1389 ANVQALDH
+1389 EFSHWAKDHKNHDTAEFGFDYYTTKFEVDGHLFEGLINIANSNS
-1397 AIQDFGYQTKANAQL
+1397 G
-1412 WVRPEKAKNGVPFA
+1412 
-1426 DIFEAR
+1426 
-1432 DARDFEAKFSLEEK
+1432 
-1446 QYARVINEQLLENR
+1446 
-1460 DRILEIEPVYELTG
+1460 RILYDVTKIREIPAISRKPATLM
-1474 GEFAQGDKKLSDA
+1474 AQSAPTFGNLS
-1487 VMEEFE
+1487 EES
-1493 KFGGEVE
+1493 
-1500 REGFGAIKFSK
+1500 ISQ
-1511 KRIKNDIMH
+1511 D
-1520 GIGRMKAM
+1520 
-1528 TFAAVPSVIQNGVE
+1528 Q
-1542 IGSEANWK
+1542 
-1550 GRGYDTYVFA
+1550 
-1560 APAKF
+1560 
-1565 GETNLLI
+1565 
-1572 GAVVTRDNREN
+1572 
-1583 KFYLHEVVDS
+1583 
-1593 EGNAIKID
+1593 
-1601 RETGE
+1601 
-1606 IKTSSAVADGWAS
+1606 AD
-1619 TPDALSKDRIAQTEG
+1619 
-1634 EVKQRF
+1634 VKQRF
-1640 SLSEPVERAGNLIA
+1640 SMSEPVERAGNLIA

-1719 TSSNATVE
+1719 TSSDAIVE

-1740 SIRDLSGQVA
+1740 EIQSLSNQVA
-1750 DGIFRGDSTL
+1750 GGVFRGSSTL
-1760 GKAGIEEETT
+1760 SKAGVGEETT
-1770 KTSREI
+1770 KTTKQIAEEI
-1776 AEQIAQYPEVKA
+1776 ANYDEVKA
-1788 AYLADKGENISPVYK
+1788 AYLRENGDDIEAKFVRK
-1803 DREYDN
+1803 TYDLLGNDALERFVKN
-1809 IGNAALQRY
+1809 IGGI
-1818 TDNVGV
+1818 DE
-1824 QNLARIIVQMY
+1824 LANIRARMY
-1835 VGDANSVAQAELQRV
+1835 IGDEGSVAQEELERV
-1850 RQAIGEEYAERF
+1850 REAVGEEYAERF
-1862 ARILDRKPERKA
+1862 AKILDRKPERKA
-1874 ERVSEYAENKMYSG
+1874 ERIKEYAENKVFNAL
-1888 TRAEDFIRHAWE
+1888 RAADFIKAAWE
-1900 MVQDGGQ
+1900 METDGDGS
-1907 NRGEADKMAMQDELD
+1907 RISRSAMEEELE
-1922 RKAPTQKVA
+1922 RKAPAEKVA
-1931 AWAEKRLQDVIG
+1931 VWVKGKLQDVLREKG
-1943 EGGIYNNEDRYTSR
+1943 VYNNEDRYTEAGGR
-1957 GDRRSFEQTHWELN
+1957 KSFEDTHWELS
-1971 AENLVRAMAQA
+1971 AENIVKAMSQA
-1982 EERGANIMWYDAGG
+1982 ADRGGNFLSASERT
-1996 LLAAATPEYR
+1996 LLATAAPEYR
-2006 SISEIHADEGRLQ
+2006 NINEIHADEGRLQ
-2019 TLEQEAY
+2019 TLDEDEY
-2026 EGKVMELQ
+2026 HEMLQ
-2034 QSLDNVV
+2034 GLYNEMVAVADSIQPDSIDYDGFVHTQGVISALT
-2041 ERILQETRHK
+2041 ETAKGGAGLQN
-2051 AYGYQDES
+2051 
-2059 QLITEALI
+2059 
-2067 KTAQGGDSLQSIREG
+2067 IREG
-2082 MAAEEYDIDRATAMQ
+2082 MAEAGYSVDRATAMQ
-2097 IQELFQQ
+2097 IQDLFLK
-2104 AKEIPTSYF
+2104 AKEFPVSYF

-2149 VIRYTGQKDRIRVAN
+2149 VIRYTGQEDRIRVAN

-2525 EGDKVK
+2525 EGDKAK

-2589 IQRVATEL
+2589 IQRVATDL

-2624 DEKKCAA
+2624 DEKKCEA

-3082 GMCMNFIA
+3082 GMSMNFIA

-3174 WDAATEHGLISPES
+3174 WDAATEHGVISPES

-3598 ANGKSISGSKKA
+3598 ENGKSISGSKKA

-3621 TAEQKDLLY
+3621 TTEQKDLLY

>member
-1 MPRDAMAEWL
+1 MARIAIKEWL
-11 AKRNAEKAAQ
+11 AQQDAEKAKQ

-32 AQIKVDQILEQAKKT
+32 AQIKVDQILDQSKKALEQFGIRQKKQSNKPTSQKRET
-47 TTALTGVKTGKTEKS
+47 TGRLAVK
-62 STPVRQEEGRDA
+62 
-74 MAEWLAARKES
+74 EWLEEKDKA

-93 GKYAVRNVGALY
+93 GKYAVRNVGSLY

-119 EWQGLGVDAGI
+119 KWQGLGVDAGI

-175 KLFTDSLNQNQTAE
+175 KLFTNSLNQNQTPE

-230 YSQSMSSDEY
+230 YSQSMSADEY

-375 YMQALDRYVK
+375 YMQVLDRYAK

-416 LRANEKGAE
+416 LRANEQGAE

-485 AFENDLGDYFAA
+485 AFENDLGDYFAE

-537 AAEQIPALPTA
+537 AAEQISGLTTA
-548 ALEMAAASTI
+548 ALEMAASATI

-565 MESFAGGA
+565 MANFAGGS

-579 VTSAATKAEKFAQM
+579 VTNAATKAEKFAQM

-763 LQMGKYAVEFLAGDE
+763 LQMEKYAVEFLAGDE
-778 DMMLANGWDHVQR
+778 DLMLANGWDHVQR

-797 WAQAV
+797 WAQAM

-823 EGKAYRGTDA
+823 DGRVYQGTDA

-847 DAKTF
+847 DSKTF

-865 QAWDSAEENAT
+865 QAWDSAEENAA

-883 MDAEIAKMARIAESY
+883 MDAEIAKMARTAESY

-926 ATATLQAYLNAR
+926 ATANLQAYLNAR

-949 QEPVQEAT
+949 QEPVQEAA
-957 QDVNVIRA
+957 QGVNTIRA

-997 GLGTGE
+997 GLGAGE
-1003 QTGGMAAGAAAAEG
+1003 QTGGMAAGAAAAEA

-1084 GMREA
+1084 GMRAA
-1089 KQAGTALGVDV
+1089 KQAGAELGVDV

-1139 GGKLAQHELFHV
+1139 GGQLAQHELFHV

-1214 GATHFTEAVQSEVQ
+1214 GATQFTEAVRGEVQ

-1240 QETRGSPPANV
+1240 QETRGSPEGRFSLAGQKARTAN
-1251 EERSGNP
+1251 SQ
-1258 EKGKTFWEKMRA
+1258 
-1270 WKEGGAPDA
+1270 
-1279 AMEPSRTLQ
+1279 TLQ
-1288 QAGIN
+1288 LAEQMEQEGA
-1293 ELISLSSMLEKADG
+1293 S
-1307 KSQTMREAIYD
+1307 REEIW
-1318 NLKYLQDDLIR
+1318 QETGWTR
-1329 PMAVGKKGDT
+1329 
-1339 LYCVVPARTSMDMP
+1339 SMDGQSW
-1353 RVVEMR
+1353 RFEIDNSEAEYRGGGDAQFR
-1359 KTNAGYEVEKVS
+1359 KDHADYAEYQ
-1371 SLSNAAII
+1371 
-1379 KTLEGSDLLS
+1379 DLLQKMFEGTISESEMQRMEQLDDIWSREYARLRERVERGNATLADVLQHDSLYEAYPELRDVKVRLESDTGSKNGSYDPSTNTITISEDKPGDS
-1389 ANVQALDH
+1389 AKVGTMLHEIQH
-1397 AIQDFGYQTKANAQL
+1397 AIQQIEGWESGASPEYWAEREYESGDTASDRAQELYSRILNSLDKADQNKVIRYNELDREMEATFSAD
-1412 WVRPEKAKNGVPFA
+1412 PESEAGKRYAKYEAEQDKLYEELYKNEWFRRLLDLQRKMENPQSAYYEMYLNTAGE
-1426 DIFEAR
+1426 IEAR
-1432 DARDFEAKFSLEEK
+1432 NVSERYRMAQEERRK
-1446 QYARVINEQLLENR
+1446 TAPKGADENTLFRGAGGISAEINEQYKSELERWDKEGRNGNERLILGTTGPVLQNLGAEDGNIYLNGWKISKIMHTHKEMSVQTFEALPQVLENPALVLASR
-1460 DRILEIEPVYELTG
+1460 AVRTRGANTRLVM
-1474 GEFAQGDKKLSDA
+1474 FGDVRAENGKA
-1487 VMEEFE
+1487 VQ
-1493 KFGGEVE
+1493 VVL
-1500 REGFGAIKFSK
+1500 
-1511 KRIKNDIMH
+1511 D
-1520 GIGRMKAM
+1520 
-1528 TFAAVPSVIQNGVE
+1528 
-1542 IGSEANWK
+1542 
-1550 GRGYDTYVFA
+1550 
-1560 APAKF
+1560 
-1565 GETNLLI
+1565 LL
-1572 GAVVTRDNREN
+1572 
-1583 KFYLHEVVDS
+1583 
-1593 EGNAIKID
+1593 
-1601 RETGE
+1601 
-1606 IKTSSAVADGWAS
+1606 
-1619 TPDALSKDRIAQTEG
+1619 PTEG
-1634 EVKQRF
+1634 GYRLDGMQKVNSAYTKDGGRL
-1640 SLSEPVERAGNLIA
+1640 SLE
-1654 EHNLT
+1654 
-1659 QEKLEKAL
+1659 
-1667 EIGAFPS
+1667 
-1674 PSIAIVQAEQGHTNY
+1674 
-1689 GDYSVVFPASTI
+1689 
-1701 DPEADSRNRV
+1701 DSNV
-1711 YGADAWTP
+1711 LYT
-1719 TSSNATVE
+1719 
-1727 YRVDADAKRAFER
+1727 DAKRAAQVLR
-1740 SIRDLSGQVA
+1740 SLGYRSGSPDGLHKDGYIGSIAYDA
-1750 DGIFRGDSTL
+1750 DGVKISGEKF
-1760 GKAGIEEETT
+1760 
-1770 KTSREI
+1770 TS
-1776 AEQIAQYPEVKA
+1776 
-1788 AYLADKGENISPVYK
+1788 
-1803 DREYDN
+1803 
-1809 IGNAALQRY
+1809 
-1818 TDNVGV
+1818 
-1824 QNLARIIVQMY
+1824 
-1835 VGDANSVAQAELQRV
+1835 
-1850 RQAIGEEYAERF
+1850 
-1862 ARILDRKPERKA
+1862 
-1874 ERVSEYAENKMYSG
+1874 
-1888 TRAEDFIRHAWE
+1888 
-1900 MVQDGGQ
+1900 
-1907 NRGEADKMAMQDELD
+1907 
-1922 RKAPTQKVA
+1922 
-1931 AWAEKRLQDVIG
+1931 VIG
-1943 EGGIYNNEDRYTSR
+1943 
-1957 GDRRSFEQTHWELN
+1957 
-1971 AENLVRAMAQA
+1971 
-1982 EERGANIMWYDAGG
+1982 
-1996 LLAAATPEYR
+1996 P
-2006 SISEIHADEGRLQ
+2006 LQ
-2019 TLEQEAY
+2019 
-2026 EGKVMELQ
+2026 
-2034 QSLDNVV
+2034 
-2041 ERILQETRHK
+2041 
-2051 AYGYQDES
+2051 
-2059 QLITEALI
+2059 
-2067 KTAQGGDSLQSIREG
+2067 
-2082 MAAEEYDIDRATAMQ
+2082 
-2097 IQELFQQ
+2097 
-2104 AKEIPTSYF
+2104 
-2113 EAKPQRVVGFDE
+2113 
-2125 AVALLAP
+2125 
-2132 ASAPAD
+2132 
-2138 LMARAEDAGLR
+2138 
-2149 VIRYTGQKDRIRVAN
+2149 
-2164 ELPGVKFSV
+2164 KFSV
-2173 QEELQDI
+2173 QEDLQDI

-2190 ASEREE
+2190 ASDQEE

-2206 DDMGE
+2206 DDRGE
-2211 PVLSE
+2211 PILSE

-2241 FYSQTTDLSP
+2241 FYSQTTDLLP

-2525 EGDKVK
+2525 EGDKAK

-2589 IQRVATEL
+2589 IQRVATDL
-2597 DLNAAESKWAQ
+2597 DLNAAETKWAQ

-2905 TAEFATGKLRQFQMD
+2905 ALEFSTGKLRQFQMD

-3082 GMCMNFIA
+3082 GMSMNFIA

-3598 ANGKSISGSKKA
+3598 ENGKSISGSKKA

-3621 TAEQKDLLY
+3621 TTEQKDLLY

>member
-119 EWQGLGVDAGI
+119 EWQGMGVDAGI
-130 RQGYQARVPVRG
+130 QQGYRPKLPVRT

-230 YSQSMSSDEY
+230 YSQSMSADEY

-292 NAMLAAAGGIPTDRN
+292 DAMLSAAGGIPEDRN

-375 YMQALDRYVK
+375 YMQVLDRYAK

-416 LRANEKGAE
+416 LRANEQAAE

-485 AFENDLGDYFAA
+485 AFENDLGDYFAE
-497 GGEEN
+497 GGEKN

-537 AAEQIPALPTA
+537 AAEQISGLTTA

-565 MESFAGGA
+565 MANFAGGS

-579 VTSAATKAEKFAQM
+579 VTNAATKAEKFAQM

-763 LQMGKYAVEFLAGDE
+763 LQMEKYAVEFLAGDE
-778 DMMLANGWDHVQR
+778 DLMLANGWDHVQR
-791 SAAKKS
+791 STAKKS

-847 DAKTF
+847 DSKTF

-865 QAWDSAEENAT
+865 QAWDSAEENAA

-883 MDAEIAKMARIAESY
+883 MDAEIAKMARTAESY

-926 ATATLQAYLNAR
+926 ATANLQAYLNAR
-938 YGEGTPQTETR
+938 YGEGTPQVETQ
-949 QEPVQEAT
+949 QETVQEAA
-957 QDVNVIRA
+957 QGVNTIRA

-1003 QTGGMAAGAAAAEG
+1003 QAGGMAAGAAAAEG
-1017 ERRNAYAGAG
+1017 KRRNTYTGAG

-1072 TLAVIP
+1072 TLAVVP

-1089 KQAGTALGVDV
+1089 KQAGAELGVDV

-1139 GGKLAQHELFHV
+1139 GGQLAQHELFHV

-1214 GATHFTEAVQSEVQ
+1214 GATQFTEAVQSEVQ
-1228 QSERASEPAQTS
+1228 QSERVSEPAQTS

-1258 EKGKTFWEKMRA
+1258 EKGRTFWEKMRS
-1270 WKEGGAPDA
+1270 WKEGGEPDA
-1279 AMEPSRTLQ
+1279 DIEPSRTLQ
-1288 QAGIN
+1288 QAGLN
-1293 ELISLSSMLEKADG
+1293 EPISLNSMLGKADG

-1329 PMAVGKKGDT
+1329 PMAVGRKGDT

-1432 DARDFEAKFSLEEK
+1432 DARDFEAKFSLAGQKARTANSQTLQLAEQMEQEGASSEEIWQETGWTRTMDGQSWRFEIDNSEAEYRGGGDAQFREDHADYAEYQDLLQK
-1446 QYARVINEQLLENR
+1446 MFEGTISESEMQRMEQLDDIWSGEYARLRERVESGNATLADVLEHDSLYEAYPELRNVKVRLESDTGSKNGSYDPSTNTITISEDKPGDGAKVGTMLHEIQHAIQQIEGWESGASPEYWAAREYESGDTASDRAQELYSRILTSLDKADQNKVIRYNELDREMEATFTADPESEAGKRYAKYEAEQDKLYEELYKNEWFRRLLDLQRKMENPQSAYYEMYLNTAGEIEARNVSERYRMAQEERRKTAPKGADENTLFRGGGGISAEINEQYKSDLERWDRGGRNGNERLILGTTGPVLQNLGAEDGNIYLNGWKISKIMRTHKEMSLQTIEALPQVLENPAIVLASR
-1460 DRILEIEPVYELTG
+1460 AVDTENANTRLVM
-1474 GEFAQGDKKLSDA
+1474 FGDVRAENGKA
-1487 VMEEFE
+1487 VQ
-1493 KFGGEVE
+1493 VVL
-1500 REGFGAIKFSK
+1500 
-1511 KRIKNDIMH
+1511 D
-1520 GIGRMKAM
+1520 
-1528 TFAAVPSVIQNGVE
+1528 
-1542 IGSEANWK
+1542 
-1550 GRGYDTYVFA
+1550 
-1560 APAKF
+1560 
-1565 GETNLLI
+1565 LL
-1572 GAVVTRDNREN
+1572 
-1583 KFYLHEVVDS
+1583 
-1593 EGNAIKID
+1593 
-1601 RETGE
+1601 
-1606 IKTSSAVADGWAS
+1606 
-1619 TPDALSKDRIAQTEG
+1619 PTEG
-1634 EVKQRF
+1634 GYRF
-1640 SLSEPVERAGNLIA
+1640 EGMQKVNSAYTKDGGRLSLE
-1654 EHNLT
+1654 
-1659 QEKLEKAL
+1659 
-1667 EIGAFPS
+1667 
-1674 PSIAIVQAEQGHTNY
+1674 
-1689 GDYSVVFPASTI
+1689 
-1701 DPEADSRNRV
+1701 DSDV
-1711 YGADAWTP
+1711 LYT
-1719 TSSNATVE
+1719 
-1727 YRVDADAKRAFER
+1727 DAKRAAQVLR
-1740 SIRDLSGQVA
+1740 SLGYQSGSP
-1750 DGIFRGDSTL
+1750 DGSHKDGYIGSIAYDDDGVKISGEKF
-1760 GKAGIEEETT
+1760 
-1770 KTSREI
+1770 TS
-1776 AEQIAQYPEVKA
+1776 
-1788 AYLADKGENISPVYK
+1788 
-1803 DREYDN
+1803 
-1809 IGNAALQRY
+1809 
-1818 TDNVGV
+1818 
-1824 QNLARIIVQMY
+1824 
-1835 VGDANSVAQAELQRV
+1835 
-1850 RQAIGEEYAERF
+1850 
-1862 ARILDRKPERKA
+1862 
-1874 ERVSEYAENKMYSG
+1874 
-1888 TRAEDFIRHAWE
+1888 
-1900 MVQDGGQ
+1900 
-1907 NRGEADKMAMQDELD
+1907 
-1922 RKAPTQKVA
+1922 
-1931 AWAEKRLQDVIG
+1931 VIG
-1943 EGGIYNNEDRYTSR
+1943 
-1957 GDRRSFEQTHWELN
+1957 
-1971 AENLVRAMAQA
+1971 
-1982 EERGANIMWYDAGG
+1982 
-1996 LLAAATPEYR
+1996 P
-2006 SISEIHADEGRLQ
+2006 LQ
-2019 TLEQEAY
+2019 
-2026 EGKVMELQ
+2026 
-2034 QSLDNVV
+2034 
-2041 ERILQETRHK
+2041 
-2051 AYGYQDES
+2051 
-2059 QLITEALI
+2059 
-2067 KTAQGGDSLQSIREG
+2067 
-2082 MAAEEYDIDRATAMQ
+2082 
-2097 IQELFQQ
+2097 
-2104 AKEIPTSYF
+2104 
-2113 EAKPQRVVGFDE
+2113 
-2125 AVALLAP
+2125 
-2132 ASAPAD
+2132 
-2138 LMARAEDAGLR
+2138 
-2149 VIRYTGQKDRIRVAN
+2149 
-2164 ELPGVKFSV
+2164 KFSV

-2190 ASEREE
+2190 ASDREE

-2206 DDMGE
+2206 DDRGE
-2211 PVLSE
+2211 PILSE

-2589 IQRVATEL
+2589 IQRVATDL

-2920 SDFITGKKGV
+2920 SDFITGKRGV

-2953 TMMSTIAARAAY
+2953 TTMSTIAARAAY

-3082 GMCMNFIA
+3082 GMSMNFIA

-3102 YMLNKA
+3102 YMFNKA
-3108 SNAMFGVDLFDDVPT
+3108 SNAMFGVDLFDNVPM

-3174 WDAATEHGLISPES
+3174 WDAATEHGLLSPES

-3293 EFIKINADDTLTTDQ
+3293 EFIKINADDTLTSDQ

-3314 DAINNSS
+3314 DAINNSG

-3353 ETLMDEGVSWDGVT
+3353 EALMDEGVSWDGVT

-3428 EVFANMMDAGMS
+3428 EAFANMMDAGMS

-3486 RNGLKYYQMF
+3486 QNGLKYYQMF

-3586 WKKKAELSADKD
+3586 WRKKAELSADKD

-3640 YKAPWH
+3640 YRAPWH

>member
-93 GKYAVRNVGALY
+93 GKYAVRNVGSLY

-230 YSQSMSSDEY
+230 YSQSMSADEY
-240 NKLVSEVY
+240 NKLVSDVY

-375 YMQALDRYVK
+375 YMQALDRYAK

-467 RGGGYAGK
+467 HGGGYAGK

-485 AFENDLGDYFAA
+485 AFENDLGDYFAE
-497 GGEEN
+497 GGEKN

-537 AAEQIPALPTA
+537 AAEQISGLTTA

-565 MESFAGGA
+565 MANFAGGS

-579 VTSAATKAEKFAQM
+579 VTNAATKAEKFAQM
-593 AKQGSNIVT
+593 AKQGSNIVM

-763 LQMGKYAVEFLAGDE
+763 LQMEKYAVEFLAGDE
-778 DMMLANGWDHVQR
+778 DLMLANGWDHLQR
-791 SAAKKS
+791 SEAKKS

-847 DAKTF
+847 DSKTF

-865 QAWDSAEENAT
+865 KAWDSAVENAE

-883 MDAEIAKMARIAESY
+883 MDAEIAKMARTAESY

-926 ATATLQAYLNAR
+926 ATANLQAYLNAR
-938 YGEGTPQTETR
+938 YGEGTPQVETQ
-949 QEPVQEAT
+949 QETVQEAA
-957 QDVNVIRA
+957 QGVNTIRA

-1003 QTGGMAAGAAAAEG
+1003 QAGGMAAGAAAAEG
-1017 ERRNAYAGAG
+1017 ERRNTYTGAG

-1084 GMREA
+1084 GMRAA
-1089 KQAGTALGVDV
+1089 KQAGAELGVDV

-1139 GGKLAQHELFHV
+1139 GGQLAQHELFHV

-1160 QQALQ
+1160 QKALQ

-1200 VLADA
+1200 VIADA

-1214 GATHFTEAVQSEVQ
+1214 GATQFTETVQGEVQ

-1240 QETRGSPPANV
+1240 QETRGSPPANA

-1329 PMAVGKKGDT
+1329 PMAIGRKGET

-1359 KTNAGYEVEKVS
+1359 KTNAGYEVKAVS

-1397 AIQDFGYQTKANAQL
+1397 AIQDFGYQTKANTQL

-1432 DARDFEAKFSLEEK
+1432 DARDFEAKFSLAGQKARTANSQTLQLAEQMEQEGASREEIWQETGWTRTMDGQSWRFEIDNSEAEYRGGGDAQFRK
-1446 QYARVINEQLLENR
+1446 DHADYAEYQDLLQKMFEGTISESEMQRMEQLDDIWSGEYARLRERVESGNATLADVLQHDSLYEAYPELRDVKVRLESDTGSKNGSYDPSTNTITISEDKPGDSAKVGTMLHEIQHAIQQIEGWESGASPEYWAAREYESGDTASDRAQELYSRILNSLDKADQNKVIRYNELDREMEATFSADPESEAGKRYAKYEAEQDKLYEELYKNEWFRRLLDLQRKMENPQSAYYEMYLNTAGEIEARNVSERYRMEQEERRKTAPKGADENTLFRGAGGISAEINEQYKSDLERWDKEGRNGNERLILGTTGPILQNLGAEDGNIYLNGWKISKIMHTHKEMSLRTFEALPQVLENPSLVLASR
-1460 DRILEIEPVYELTG
+1460 AVRTRGVNTRLVMFGDVRAENGKAVQVVLDLLPAEGGYRLDGMQKVNSAYTKDGGRLSLE
-1474 GEFAQGDKKLSDA
+1474 DSD
-1487 VMEEFE
+1487 VLY
-1493 KFGGEVE
+1493 
-1500 REGFGAIKFSK
+1500 
-1511 KRIKNDIMH
+1511 
-1520 GIGRMKAM
+1520 
-1528 TFAAVPSVIQNGVE
+1528 T
-1542 IGSEANWK
+1542 
-1550 GRGYDTYVFA
+1550 
-1560 APAKF
+1560 
-1565 GETNLLI
+1565 
-1572 GAVVTRDNREN
+1572 
-1583 KFYLHEVVDS
+1583 
-1593 EGNAIKID
+1593 
-1601 RETGE
+1601 
-1606 IKTSSAVADGWAS
+1606 
-1619 TPDALSKDRIAQTEG
+1619 
-1634 EVKQRF
+1634 
-1640 SLSEPVERAGNLIA
+1640 
-1654 EHNLT
+1654 
-1659 QEKLEKAL
+1659 
-1667 EIGAFPS
+1667 
-1674 PSIAIVQAEQGHTNY
+1674 
-1689 GDYSVVFPASTI
+1689 
-1701 DPEADSRNRV
+1701 
-1711 YGADAWTP
+1711 
-1719 TSSNATVE
+1719 
-1727 YRVDADAKRAFER
+1727 DAKRAAQVLR
-1740 SIRDLSGQVA
+1740 SLGYRSGSPDGLHKDGYIGSIAYAA
-1750 DGIFRGDSTL
+1750 DGVKISGEKF
-1760 GKAGIEEETT
+1760 
-1770 KTSREI
+1770 TS
-1776 AEQIAQYPEVKA
+1776 
-1788 AYLADKGENISPVYK
+1788 
-1803 DREYDN
+1803 
-1809 IGNAALQRY
+1809 
-1818 TDNVGV
+1818 
-1824 QNLARIIVQMY
+1824 
-1835 VGDANSVAQAELQRV
+1835 
-1850 RQAIGEEYAERF
+1850 
-1862 ARILDRKPERKA
+1862 
-1874 ERVSEYAENKMYSG
+1874 
-1888 TRAEDFIRHAWE
+1888 
-1900 MVQDGGQ
+1900 
-1907 NRGEADKMAMQDELD
+1907 
-1922 RKAPTQKVA
+1922 
-1931 AWAEKRLQDVIG
+1931 VIG
-1943 EGGIYNNEDRYTSR
+1943 T
-1957 GDRRSFEQTHWELN
+1957 
-1971 AENLVRAMAQA
+1971 
-1982 EERGANIMWYDAGG
+1982 
-1996 LLAAATPEYR
+1996 
-2006 SISEIHADEGRLQ
+2006 LQ
-2019 TLEQEAY
+2019 
-2026 EGKVMELQ
+2026 
-2034 QSLDNVV
+2034 
-2041 ERILQETRHK
+2041 
-2051 AYGYQDES
+2051 
-2059 QLITEALI
+2059 
-2067 KTAQGGDSLQSIREG
+2067 
-2082 MAAEEYDIDRATAMQ
+2082 
-2097 IQELFQQ
+2097 
-2104 AKEIPTSYF
+2104 
-2113 EAKPQRVVGFDE
+2113 
-2125 AVALLAP
+2125 
-2132 ASAPAD
+2132 
-2138 LMARAEDAGLR
+2138 
-2149 VIRYTGQKDRIRVAN
+2149 
-2164 ELPGVKFSV
+2164 KFSV

-2190 ASEREE
+2190 ESDREE

-2206 DDMGE
+2206 DDRGE

-2311 AAYRNGEA
+2311 AAYRDGEA

-2330 VAKDSFRAT
+2330 VAKDRFRAT

-2589 IQRVATEL
+2589 IQRVATDL

-2953 TMMSTIAARAAY
+2953 TTMSTIAARAAY

-2973 THEEAMRAADA
+2973 THEEAMRSADA

-3082 GMCMNFIA
+3082 GMSMNFIA

-3102 YMLNKA
+3102 YMFNKA

-3132 AVEDTL
+3132 AAEDTL

-3174 WDAATEHGLISPES
+3174 WDAATEHGLLSPES

-3293 EFIKINADDTLTTDQ
+3293 EFIKINADDTLTSDQ

-3314 DAINNSS
+3314 DAINNSG

-3353 ETLMDEGVSWDGVT
+3353 EALMDEGVSWDGVT

-3428 EVFANMMDAGMS
+3428 EAFANMMDAGMS

-3486 RNGLKYYQMF
+3486 QNGLKYYQMF

-3586 WKKKAELSADKD
+3586 WRKKAELSADKD

-3640 YKAPWH
+3640 YRAPWH